1 MKKYEKRMNRLA
13 ELKEEKRQAE
23 YNSDATSDNPTY
35 ESRMERLKELKQ
47 QKIERAQ
54 SNRESAIAL
63 GTANFSKNTINS
75 KRSKAM
81 DYALEKARNTVN
93 TTTKAMSR
101 NGSALQ
107 GALDIAKR
115 ERENKKKLEGYE
127 PVYGSFD
134 SPTTTRNIG
143 KDTKLA
149 GYRNRT
155 TGETMTVEDYENTKA
170 ASNTTGK
177 QGAAVSSFKGAKKR
191 AIEEALQQQADTS
204 WMPEKEPETAKEYAD
219 YIDKYYQSLSDPEL
233 ASLSDEELSAK
244 ITSAKDEKEGNKDK
258 LKNYEPV
265 YGSFDS
271 PVLARNI
278 TKDTKLAGYKN
289 RLTGETMSAEEHD
302 ALEGNT
308 AIDKYENEQSVRKNQ
323 KAIKKWSEDYAKLT
337 PEQEQA
343 VMQMYITDHDEEEA
357 TEQEQAIRD
366 TIGSRDPFELEKAY
380 NSAKEN
386 LESQGINADDMEEY
400 YSWIHN
406 RQIDTKKRRELEEET
421 KQEGLKGF
429 LINAKE
435 SATSVGDSLLSGADF
450 VDQLG
455 HSAKNY
461 FGGDE
466 AYTPY
471 DPYSARFTQ
480 SRNRRREAVSN
491 DIDSTIGK
499 FVYDVGMSM
508 ADSAAAMAT
517 GSEPVSLGIMAAS
530 AGSQAY
536 VDASERGVDTNKA
549 AAIGI
554 ANAAA
559 EAGFEKLSLDHL
571 YGMAEN
577 PTKTTFKKKILD
589 WAAQSGIEGSEE
601 VFTDFA
607 DEAADRMING
617 GLSEYS
623 TNVKEYMKNGMS
635 EDEAKTAANEQ
646 FWNQVGQDFVAG
658 AISGAVFGGVV
669 NTVNSV
675 QYHKMG
681 KTINQDNTMRDTIL
695 ETAEQMPEN
704 STAKQIADTVKTDNI
719 TDSQMSQIIE
729 SMAKSEDVNL
739 DKVITEGFVRKGAE
753 QEQAQQQAQKLMND
767 AADITTTKEENT
779 IENTTNNVA
788 DRMVNA
794 EGITAENQKVAPVQQ
809 YSRNQTGV
817 TEAVNKNTGKQNIVV
832 EIAESTPEKTMVKL
846 SDGSIVDYKTVEIN
860 NPTMRNLYNFAA
872 TFDDTKAANAVIENY
887 NGESMPTYL
896 ESAAVFYNAG
906 KLGKTSY
913 ESIMNNPVNARIV
926 SEMSPSTLLEMYY
939 LGENSRNP
947 VVQNSDMQQAVKMGS
962 GSVIDN
968 RLDKSDNRMKS
979 VAELVAKKTGL
990 DIELNDELSHGE
1002 NGNFQ
1007 KALSRIALAKKT
1019 GKGTDTNEYTTLVH
1033 ELGEFSEAY
1042 NHEGM
1047 QKVVDTVL
1055 DYVTTK
1061 EGAAYLT
1068 NTIEQYHKAY
1078 KTVEKGKT
1086 YEDSA
1091 NEYVFDYVAGLF
1103 TDKDGVEA
1111 FSKYMSENM
1120 TESEHK
1126 SILKTIADFFK
1137 GVYDKI
1143 TSYLNE
1149 HVLSS
1154 TAKKALRADAE
1165 EAQRIRD
1172 MFLGELTKAQENYK
1186 RENVTAEEGEHY
1198 TIKVIPAEKYMELGG
1213 PETLDIDSEKTFSLD
1228 VNMEEGK
1235 DLIAVH
1241 NLKEDNLNKALEL
1254 GGFPMPSIAI
1264 TKKQIGHSGYGDI
1277 SVLFKKETVDP
1288 KNKDN
1293 RVFGADAYTARFP
1306 RVDYKVNEEE
1316 LSKLAERIGTSANY
1330 IDANAFNGNDLKTA
1344 AMKLSEMIEVKER
1357 FIRENNLKVE
1367 PVLRMPTAEPS
1378 FMGRG
1383 AVKEY
1388 LNNENITVD
1397 KLVYDKKVREG
1408 LLDTIR
1414 EKTSLKALGEKWATK
1429 INDNLS
1435 DMESDK
1441 EIYNILKE
1449 QYQTY
1454 IDIAQGKAKPI
1465 EDRYSYTDGVNN
1477 TIRDNQDAFELYT
1490 LELAEPVIGKAGI
1503 YNGKEYYTASGN
1515 LRSFEALHDDYNI
1528 ENIVKAMKSAGVKNE
1543 EGSLIPGIGEVRA
1556 AVSKDFKSIED
1567 IKKQEGR
1574 LLDLTPEQVDEIYSE
1589 SRELYQKIVSEIVD
1603 NNKTI
1608 SDNSFFDRDIAGR
1621 NIIEAVKGGLKPEKI
1636 QKSMQKYYKNISSNI
1651 ANDIVRLGT
1660 ILKDIPVKYFEGKPQ
1675 RAVGFD
1681 EVAAVVIPDSISEKT
1696 KDKLK
1701 QAGIK
1706 AYEYKT
1712 DNEASRKEVVNRA
1725 AVEQDTV
1732 FSIDVD
1738 AILKNSKEVY
1748 ISKREYAI
1756 LASEVEKNNYSK
1768 DFISRKINPAFSDKY
1783 FYLYKVT
1790 DKNANKF
1797 KVLAQYD
1804 VELYH
1809 DDIEEVMKSGRFKKN
1824 YRTNE
1829 GFDKGIGFLWG
1840 RYKYNSGSSQR
1851 IENGRRSGRTDSV
1864 RIRDTERSISEQY
1877 IGSRRADNGKSI
1889 TDNPEKRYSI
1899 DSEGRKL
1906 SEEQKKYFENSTV
1919 RDDNGNLLP
1928 MYHGTPNGDFTVFKN
1943 DIQFFTPNRW
1953 YADFYQEPSA
1963 SSRKAGKTVTNKK
1976 TYEVYLNITKPFDI
1990 RNPETKEIFIN
2001 DYVKGGYALGINPYE
2016 EYKDT
2021 TNSGLPSWEEADNI
2035 YEFLEDN
2042 DLLDEYDGIIVD
2054 EGGFPGEDGKI
2065 VQRGIS
2071 YVTFNQNQIKN
2082 VDNKKPTADPDIRH
2096 SVDIDEDLM
2105 AILEEEY
2112 SDTEKE
2118 MGSIIED
2125 GFKALENVS
2134 IDDKT
2139 MRKIASEVKQE
2150 YKSTYNAKEL
2160 ADNLTKVFAYLKDT
2174 KNVSYEDM
2182 VRIVQEIAM
2191 PVIEESTDVDSVEA
2205 DVYNSFRK
2213 TLKGQKI
2220 RLNEAQKKEVAHYY
2234 DSYDK
2239 FRKMNFGNITFSE
2252 DGMYLDSLWDEL
2264 CQSSNYILDMDTAV
2278 NDQPIALI
2286 DAMNEMKPAKHNIFG
2301 MNKQQAAYDLAL
2313 DIYRRFFVEQ
2323 STDTA
2328 NKKVLAETQKL
2339 IVKQQEYRKNLNAE
2353 YRERF
2358 EKLKEQE
2365 KTRRDSLK
2373 QKYERALDEQR
2384 RELSS
2389 AMAYRDAKAETEIRK
2404 KIKSYEAKLAKVKQQ
2419 SNDKYM
2425 KLKAAQS
2432 ENRTAKR
2439 NIEERRRYRERIR
2452 KNAQGIVTAFNQ
2464 NTDKNHVPDALKKMV
2479 VDFIDAIDFT
2489 TDRTNPNSVDSLK
2502 WYNALSQMQLK
2513 LSSEREAIA
2522 GDYEDI
2528 YNALMDGNSGD
2539 RKTSSLLDD
2548 ISDFLN
2554 NNEGVRISDMDM
2566 NGLRYLDR
2574 LVSGLKRAITSVN
2587 QLYVNE
2593 RTQNVEELGDNTI
2606 EELKSKKDKKV
2617 WNNDTLRGKAINK
2630 AENMLDANMLDPRSY
2645 FYRLGDSA
2653 LSIYNG
2659 LRKGLNNRI
2668 IKIAEAQDYMQSQ
2681 FGKIAEECG
2690 LTEKQLKSE
2699 MKKWTGRDAE
2709 VHEFDFGNKKLRM
2722 TTAQMMGLYELK
2734 NRDQAKEHIK
2744 YGGVITTT
2752 KAGTKVYRNSEGIR
2766 LTEYEVGKIC
2776 EELTPEQKKVADSM
2790 QQFMQ
2795 NRCSAWGNATT
2806 MQMYGYRRFGGQH
2819 YYPIKTSG
2827 NTVDTKD
2834 QTSYWGVKNQ
2844 GFTKKTMKNARNAI
2858 VVDDIF
2864 DVFTKHVTDMAS
2876 YGSYTAALSDAM
2888 KWFNYRQ
2895 KAGLDDHMTEDEVLD
2910 ILESKTS
2917 VKAQIERAYGKEYQE
2932 YFKKLV
2938 QDINAEGTG
2947 DVQVKFIDGLVG
2959 NMKAAS
2965 VAANIRVAIQQPTA
2979 YFRAMAVMDT
2989 KYLMKAFTKLPK
3001 VREVQEKVPI
3011 AKWKS
3016 WGYFETSIGQ
3026 SMKEVITAQHTVKEG
3041 LQDISMKV
3049 AQKLDDTT
3057 WGVLWNAVKLETKAL
3072 HPDVDIS
3079 SDEFTELCVD
3089 RYDELID
3096 QTQVVDSVL
3105 HRSQI
3110 MRSNNGLHKM
3120 ATSFMAEP
3128 TKSYNMLANAIR
3140 DWYEM
3145 PGKWNAGSKRFF
3157 KQTLKAYIITNVVNA
3172 AAQSFVDA
3180 LRDKKDD
3187 DTTYWER
3194 WLADYKDNVI
3204 DNLNPVQLIPYIKDV
3219 LSVVQG
3225 YDINRLDMQGLSKLY
3240 AGAVSIQKY
3249 ATDADYREKHTWLE
3263 AAEPFVNG
3271 VSLITGIPIYNVERD
3286 FKALYNNITG
3296 KYLGGIKRT
3305 DSRQYERMLN
3315 AYLSGDKELYKEV
3328 EGELK
3333 EKGLEKKEI
3342 TSKVKKEIKDGYLAG
3357 DISEKEAKKFLKEK
3371 AGQSDEEIWCTLE
3384 EWNYGET
3391 YQRLYDAIDNSI
3403 NKGAAR
3409 DAIFDYISEAK
3420 SKGGKENKDISGVVT
3435 REYKKKYLKAK
3446 EKGKY
3451 ADMKNLLISIYMHL
3465 GYTNAEANKKI
3476 EEWSKKKTK

>member
-177 QGAAVSSFKGAKKR
+177 QGASVSSFKGAKKR

-278 TKDTKLAGYKN
+278 TKDTKLAGYRN

-308 AIDKYENEQSVRKNQ
+308 AIDKYENEQSIRKNQ

-480 SRNRRREAVSN
+480 LRNRKREAVSN

-658 AISGAVFGGVV
+658 AISGAVFGGVA

-695 ETAEQMPEN
+695 KTAEQMPEN
-704 STAKQIADTVKTDNI
+704 STAKQIVDTVKTDNI

-767 AADITTTKEENT
+767 AADTTTTKEENT

-1198 TIKVIPAEKYMELGG
+1198 TIKVIPAEKYMELGE

-1344 AMKLSEMIEVKER
+1344 AMKLSEMMEVKER

-1454 IDIAQGKAKPI
+1454 LDIAQGKAKPI

-1477 TIRDNQDAFELYT
+1477 TIKDNQDAFELYT

-1621 NIIEAVKGGLKPEKI
+1621 NIVEAVKGGLKPEKI

-1675 RAVGFD
+1675 RAVGFN

-1899 DSEGRKL
+1899 D
-1906 SEEQKKYFENSTV
+1906 
-1919 RDDNGNLLP
+1919 
-1928 MYHGTPNGDFTVFKN
+1928 
-1943 DIQFFTPNRW
+1943 
-1953 YADFYQEPSA
+1953 
-1963 SSRKAGKTVTNKK
+1963 
-1976 TYEVYLNITKPFDI
+1976 
-1990 RNPETKEIFIN
+1990 
-2001 DYVKGGYALGINPYE
+2001 
-2016 EYKDT
+2016 
-2021 TNSGLPSWEEADNI
+2021 
-2035 YEFLEDN
+2035 
-2042 DLLDEYDGIIVD
+2042 
-2054 EGGFPGEDGKI
+2054 
-2065 VQRGIS
+2065 
-2071 YVTFNQNQIKN
+2071 
-2082 VDNKKPTADPDIRH
+2082 
-2096 SVDIDEDLM
+2096 IDEDLM
-2105 AILEEEY
+2105 AILDEEY

-2125 GFKALENVS
+2125 GFKSLKNVT
-2134 IDDKT
+2134 IDEKT

-2464 NTDKNHVPDALKKMV
+2464 NTDKNHVPDALKKTV
-2479 VDFIDAIDFT
+2479 ADFIDAIDFT

-2513 LSSEREAIA
+2513 LSNEREAIA

-2587 QLYVNE
+2587 KLYVNE
-2593 RTQNVEELGDNTI
+2593 RAQNVEELGDNTI

>member
-278 TKDTKLAGYKN
+278 TKDTKLAGYRN

-302 ALEGNT
+302 ALEGNS

-323 KAIKKWSEDYAKLT
+323 KAIKKWSEDYANLT

-480 SRNRRREAVSN
+480 SRNRKREAVSN

-1712 DNEASRKEVVNRA
+1712 DNKASRKEVVNRA

-1899 DSEGRKL
+1899 D
-1906 SEEQKKYFENSTV
+1906 
-1919 RDDNGNLLP
+1919 
-1928 MYHGTPNGDFTVFKN
+1928 
-1943 DIQFFTPNRW
+1943 
-1953 YADFYQEPSA
+1953 
-1963 SSRKAGKTVTNKK
+1963 
-1976 TYEVYLNITKPFDI
+1976 
-1990 RNPETKEIFIN
+1990 
-2001 DYVKGGYALGINPYE
+2001 
-2016 EYKDT
+2016 
-2021 TNSGLPSWEEADNI
+2021 
-2035 YEFLEDN
+2035 
-2042 DLLDEYDGIIVD
+2042 
-2054 EGGFPGEDGKI
+2054 
-2065 VQRGIS
+2065 
-2071 YVTFNQNQIKN
+2071 
-2082 VDNKKPTADPDIRH
+2082 
-2096 SVDIDEDLM
+2096 IDEDLM
-2105 AILEEEY
+2105 AILDEEY

-2125 GFKALENVS
+2125 GFKSLKNVT
-2134 IDDKT
+2134 IDEKT

-2205 DVYNSFRK
+2205 GVYNSFRK
-2213 TLKGQKI
+2213 TLRGQKI

-2286 DAMNEMKPAKHNIFG
+2286 DAMNEMKPTKHNIFG

-2323 STDTA
+2323 STDAA

-2339 IVKQQEYRKNLNAE
+2339 IAKQQEYRKNLNAA

-2373 QKYERALDEQR
+2373 QKYERELDEQR

-2464 NTDKNHVPDALKKMV
+2464 NTDKNHVPDALKKTV

-2489 TDRTNPNSVDSLK
+2489 TDRTNPNSVNSLK

-3072 HPDVDIS
+3072 HPNVDIS

>member
-1 MKKYEKRMNRLA
+1 MADRLSLEELKKKRQEGTHENTERKLNTRSAAITRESGGERKSLEELRQARMNRNA
-13 ELKEEKRQAE
+13 SPDVSVFHNSMSRYQQEKPA
-23 YNSDATSDNPTY
+23 
-35 ESRMERLKELKQ
+35 
-47 QKIERAQ
+47 
-54 SNRESAIAL
+54 
-63 GTANFSKNTINS
+63 GF
-75 KRSKAM
+75 
-81 DYALEKARNTVN
+81 DYALEKVRNTAN
-93 TTTKAMSR
+93 TTARAMSK
-101 NGSALQ
+101 NGRALQ

-115 ERENKKKLEGYE
+115 NRETKKKLDSFK
-127 PVYGSFD
+127 PVYD
-134 SPTTTRNIG
+134 SSNEDKTMTGRSREKLTPTE
-143 KDTKLA
+143 
-149 GYRNRT
+149 YRNES
-155 TGETMTVEDYENTKA
+155 TGETMTVEDYNNAKSTLN
-170 ASNTTGK
+170 SNQKGK
-177 QGAAVSSFKGAKKR
+177 HGNAVSSFKGARKR
-191 AIEEALQQQADTS
+191 AIEEALKQQENTA

-219 YIDKYYQSLSDPEL
+219 YIDKYYQSLSDPEF

-278 TKDTKLAGYKN
+278 TKDTKLAGYRN

-337 PEQEQA
+337 TEQEQA

-480 SRNRRREAVSN
+480 SRNRKREAVSN

-658 AISGAVFGGVV
+658 AISGAVFGGVA

-704 STAKQIADTVKTDNI
+704 STAKQIAATVKADNI

-753 QEQAQQQAQKLMND
+753 QEQAQQQAQELMNNTAD
-767 AADITTTKEENT
+767 TSAAREDNA
-779 IENTTNNVA
+779 IENTTGNMTGRVK
-788 DRMVNA
+788 NA
-794 EGITAENQKVAPVQQ
+794 EGIVIENEKVAPVQP

-817 TEAVNKNTGKQNIVV
+817 TAAVNRNTGKQDIVV

-846 SDGSIVDYKTVEIN
+846 SDGRVVDYKTVEIG

-896 ESAAVFYNAG
+896 ESTAVFYNAG

-939 LGENSRNP
+939 LGENSRSP
-947 VVQNSDMQQAVKMGS
+947 LSQNSNVQQAVKMGT

-979 VAELVAKKTGL
+979 VVEMVAKKTGL
-990 DIELNDELSHGE
+990 DIELNDELEHGE

-1007 KALSRIALAKKT
+1007 KALSRIALAKTT
-1019 GKGTDTNEYTTLVH
+1019 GKGNTTNEYTTLVH

-1055 DYVTTK
+1055 NYVTTK
-1061 EGAAYLT
+1061 EGAAYIT
-1068 NTIEQYHKAY
+1068 NAIEQYHKAY

-1103 TDKDGVEA
+1103 ADQKGVEA

-1120 TESEHK
+1120 TESQHK

-1143 TSYLNE
+1143 TSYLND

-1186 RENVTAEEGEHY
+1186 RENVTAEKGETETIDISSKKTVSKDDKKNPFKTYSLNIEERLSGDELLNALDMIEEIKRAGGEVDEYGNVRLYHATSEKAAKKIREEKIMVAKEDGIFFSTKKDGQIVGYGKEILEFTIPVEKLVLDDDFGDELHFRLPLEKSWEYDVSDSLVIDGIQRMKTTESGIRYSITIGPDGIERYALSNETKKLTFKERKKRMLNIMREQYAGRAAKFVKNGHVYYALYDESGIRKGIYGDKKSSRKGLRAKISIGAEGEYIELAENSIY
-1198 TIKVIPAEKYMELGG
+1198 TGSKTELGKTNRFHRNAKTWDYYIKTIEFEG
-1213 PETLDIDSEKTFSLD
+1213 DYFDVLINVKDTGNEHYVYDVTLKEAVSRSNSRGFYNDNETASKSSISQNQKNATTFSLD
-1228 VNMEEGK
+1228 V
-1235 DLIAVH
+1235 
-1241 NLKEDNLNKALEL
+1241 
-1254 GGFPMPSIAI
+1254 
-1264 TKKQIGHSGYGDI
+1264 
-1277 SVLFKKETVDP
+1277 
-1288 KNKDN
+1288 
-1293 RVFGADAYTARFP
+1293 
-1306 RVDYKVNEEE
+1306 
-1316 LSKLAERIGTSANY
+1316 
-1330 IDANAFNGNDLKTA
+1330 
-1344 AMKLSEMIEVKER
+1344 
-1357 FIRENNLKVE
+1357 
-1367 PVLRMPTAEPS
+1367 
-1378 FMGRG
+1378 
-1383 AVKEY
+1383 
-1388 LNNENITVD
+1388 
-1397 KLVYDKKVREG
+1397 
-1408 LLDTIR
+1408 
-1414 EKTSLKALGEKWATK
+1414 
-1429 INDNLS
+1429 
-1435 DMESDK
+1435 
-1441 EIYNILKE
+1441 
-1449 QYQTY
+1449 
-1454 IDIAQGKAKPI
+1454 
-1465 EDRYSYTDGVNN
+1465 
-1477 TIRDNQDAFELYT
+1477 
-1490 LELAEPVIGKAGI
+1490 
-1503 YNGKEYYTASGN
+1503 
-1515 LRSFEALHDDYNI
+1515 
-1528 ENIVKAMKSAGVKNE
+1528 
-1543 EGSLIPGIGEVRA
+1543 
-1556 AVSKDFKSIED
+1556 
-1567 IKKQEGR
+1567 
-1574 LLDLTPEQVDEIYSE
+1574 
-1589 SRELYQKIVSEIVD
+1589 
-1603 NNKTI
+1603 
-1608 SDNSFFDRDIAGR
+1608 
-1621 NIIEAVKGGLKPEKI
+1621 
-1636 QKSMQKYYKNISSNI
+1636 
-1651 ANDIVRLGT
+1651 
-1660 ILKDIPVKYFEGKPQ
+1660 
-1675 RAVGFD
+1675 
-1681 EVAAVVIPDSISEKT
+1681 
-1696 KDKLK
+1696 
-1701 QAGIK
+1701 
-1706 AYEYKT
+1706 
-1712 DNEASRKEVVNRA
+1712 
-1725 AVEQDTV
+1725 
-1732 FSIDVD
+1732 
-1738 AILKNSKEVY
+1738 
-1748 ISKREYAI
+1748 
-1756 LASEVEKNNYSK
+1756 
-1768 DFISRKINPAFSDKY
+1768 
-1783 FYLYKVT
+1783 
-1790 DKNANKF
+1790 
-1797 KVLAQYD
+1797 
-1804 VELYH
+1804 
-1809 DDIEEVMKSGRFKKN
+1809 
-1824 YRTNE
+1824 
-1829 GFDKGIGFLWG
+1829 
-1840 RYKYNSGSSQR
+1840 
-1851 IENGRRSGRTDSV
+1851 
-1864 RIRDTERSISEQY
+1864 
-1877 IGSRRADNGKSI
+1877 
-1889 TDNPEKRYSI
+1889 

-1906 SEEQKKYFENSTV
+1906 SEEQKEYFKDSKVVDSEGRLKEV
-1919 RDDNGNLLP
+1919 
-1928 MYHGTPNGDFTVFKN
+1928 YHGTGSDFTVFSHDYIGQLGSAEGRGFYFTDNLDKAKGYQKN
-1943 DIQFFTPNRW
+1943 GTGVM
-1953 YADFYQEPSA
+1953 
-1963 SSRKAGKTVTNKK
+1963 KG
-1976 TYEVYLNITKPFDI
+1976 YLNIEKPLSLSEVTLKPKDLRKI
-1990 RNPETKEIFIN
+1990 LKEIDPTGDEILSNYEYTGEGYPSQSWYNRAMN
-2001 DYVKGGYALGINPYE
+2001 DAVESLIQNKNDAEILAEIVNTGSDNETVLKTTRNLLG
-2016 EYKDT
+2016 
-2021 TNSGLPSWEEADNI
+2021 
-2035 YEFLEDN
+2035 
-2042 DLLDEYDGIIVD
+2042 YDGFI
-2054 EGGFPGEDGKI
+2054 EKNKYEDGE
-2065 VQRGIS
+2065 V
-2071 YVTFNQNQIKN
+2071 YVAFESNQFKN

-2125 GFKALENVS
+2125 GFKALKNVS

-2182 VRIVQEIAM
+2182 VRIVQEIAA
-2191 PVIEESTDVDSVEA
+2191 PVIEESTDVDSVEV
-2205 DVYNSFRK
+2205 DVYNSFRN
-2213 TLKGQKI
+2213 TLKAQKI

-2234 DSYDK
+2234 DSYEK

-2252 DGMYLDSLWDEL
+2252 DGVYLDSLWDEL
-2264 CQSSNYILDMDTAV
+2264 CQSSNYILDMDIAV

-2323 STDTA
+2323 STDAA

-2339 IVKQQEYRKNLNAE
+2339 IAKQQEYRKNLNAE

-2373 QKYERALDEQR
+2373 QKYERALDEQK

-2439 NIEERRRYRERIR
+2439 NIEERRRYRERIK
-2452 KNAQGIVTAFNQ
+2452 KNAQGIVAAFNQ
-2464 NTDKNHVPDALKKMV
+2464 NTDKNHVPDALKKTV
-2479 VDFIDAIDFT
+2479 ADFIDAIDFA
-2489 TDRTNPNSVDSLK
+2489 TDRTNPNSVNSLK

-2513 LSSEREAIA
+2513 LSDEREAISR
-2522 GDYEDI
+2522 DYEDL
-2528 YNALMDGNSGD
+2528 YNALMDGSSGD
-2539 RKTSSLLDD
+2539 KKTSSLLDD
-2548 ISDFLN
+2548 IADFLN

-2574 LVSGLKRAITSVN
+2574 LVSGLKRAINSVN

-2593 RTQNVEELGDNTI
+2593 RTQKLEDLGDSTI
-2606 EELKSKKDKKV
+2606 EELQKKKDKTL
-2617 WNNDTLRGKAINK
+2617 WNEDTLRGKVISK
-2630 AENMLDANMLDPRSY
+2630 AENMLNANMLDPRSY

-2681 FGKIAEECG
+2681 LSKIAEENG
-2690 LTEKQLKSE
+2690 YTEKQLKRE
-2699 MKKWTGRDAE
+2699 MKKWTGKDAE
-2709 VHEFDFGNKKLRM
+2709 VHEFKIRGEKLRM

-2744 YGGVITTT
+2744 YGGVITNT
-2752 KAGTKVYRNSEGIR
+2752 KQGIKVYRSAEGIR
-2766 LTEYEVGKIC
+2766 LTEYEVGRIC
-2776 EELTPEQKKVADSM
+2776 NELTPEQKKIADAM

-2834 QTSYWGVKNQ
+2834 KTSYWGVKNQ

-2895 KAGLDDHMTEDEVLD
+2895 KAGLDDHMTEDEVLN

-2932 YFKKLV
+2932 YFEKLI

-3049 AQKLDDTT
+3049 AQKLDDIT

-3240 AGAVSIQKY
+3240 AGVVSIQKY

-3263 AAEPFVNG
+3263 TAEPFMNG

-3286 FKALYNNITG
+3286 FKAIYNTTTG

-3328 EGELK
+3328 EDELK
-3333 EKGLEKKEI
+3333 DKGLKKKKIISGVKRKAKERYLNEEI
-3342 TSKVKKEIKDGYLAG
+3342 T
-3357 DISEKEAKKFLKEK
+3357 EKEAKEFLNKK
-3371 AGQSDEEIWCTLE
+3371 ASQSDEEVWTTLK
-3384 EWNYGET
+3384 EWNSGGT
-3391 YQRLYDAIDNSI
+3391 YKELYKAIDNSMK
-3403 NKGAAR
+3403 KGADR
-3409 DAIFDYISEAK
+3409 EKIFNFIREAK
-3420 SKGGKENKDISGVVT
+3420 DKGGKKDSDIATAVTNK
-3435 REYKKKYLKAK
+3435 YKKKYLEAK
-3446 EKGKY
+3446 KKGKY
-3451 ADMKNLLISIYMHL
+3451 ADMKNLLISVYMHL
-3465 GYTNAEANKKI
+3465 GYTQAEANKKI
-3476 EEWSKKKTK
+3476 DDWSKIETE

>member
-635 EDEAKTAANEQ
+635 EDEAKAAANEQ
-646 FWNQVGQDFVAG
+646 FWNQVGKDFVAG
-658 AISGAVFGGVV
+658 AISGAVFGGVA

-704 STAKQIADTVKTDNI
+704 STAKQIADTVKADNI
-719 TDSQMSQIIE
+719 TDLQMSQIIE
-729 SMAKSEDVNL
+729 YMANSEDVNL

-767 AADITTTKEENT
+767 AADTTTTKEENT

-962 GSVIDN
+962 GSVMDN

-979 VAELVAKKTGL
+979 VVEMVAKKTGL

-1007 KALSRIALAKKT
+1007 KALSRIALAKTT
-1019 GKGTDTNEYTTLVH
+1019 GKGNTTNEYTTLVH

-1344 AMKLSEMIEVKER
+1344 AMKLSEMMEVKER

-1454 IDIAQGKAKPI
+1454 LDIAQGKAKPI

-1477 TIRDNQDAFELYT
+1477 TIKDNQDAFELYT

-1621 NIIEAVKGGLKPEKI
+1621 NIVEAVKGGLKPEKI

-1675 RAVGFD
+1675 RAVGFN

-1899 DSEGRKL
+1899 D
-1906 SEEQKKYFENSTV
+1906 
-1919 RDDNGNLLP
+1919 
-1928 MYHGTPNGDFTVFKN
+1928 
-1943 DIQFFTPNRW
+1943 
-1953 YADFYQEPSA
+1953 
-1963 SSRKAGKTVTNKK
+1963 
-1976 TYEVYLNITKPFDI
+1976 
-1990 RNPETKEIFIN
+1990 
-2001 DYVKGGYALGINPYE
+2001 
-2016 EYKDT
+2016 
-2021 TNSGLPSWEEADNI
+2021 
-2035 YEFLEDN
+2035 
-2042 DLLDEYDGIIVD
+2042 
-2054 EGGFPGEDGKI
+2054 
-2065 VQRGIS
+2065 
-2071 YVTFNQNQIKN
+2071 
-2082 VDNKKPTADPDIRH
+2082 
-2096 SVDIDEDLM
+2096 IDEDLM
-2105 AILEEEY
+2105 VILDEEY

-2278 NDQPIALI
+2278 NAQPIALI

-2323 STDTA
+2323 AQDQT
-2328 NKKVLAETQKL
+2328 NRQVLKKTQEL
-2339 IVKQQEYRKNLNAE
+2339 IKKQQDYRKNINAE

-2358 EKLKEQE
+2358 EKLKAQEQT
-2365 KTRRDSLK
+2365 KRDNLK

-2389 AMAYRDAKAETEIRK
+2389 AMAYRDAKAETDIRK

-3120 ATSFMAEP
+3120 ATSFMTEP

>member
-278 TKDTKLAGYKN
+278 TKDTKLAGYRN

-323 KAIKKWSEDYAKLT
+323 KAIKKWSEDYARLT

-357 TEQEQAIRD
+357 TEQERAIRD

-386 LESQGINADDMEEY
+386 LESQGVNADDMEEY

-406 RQIDTKKRRELEEET
+406 RQIDTKKRKELEEET

-480 SRNRRREAVSN
+480 SRNRKREAVSN

-658 AISGAVFGGVV
+658 AISGAVFGGVA

-695 ETAEQMPEN
+695 KTAEQMPEN
-704 STAKQIADTVKTDNI
+704 STAKQIVDTVKTDNI

-767 AADITTTKEENT
+767 AADTTTTKEENT

-913 ESIMNNPVNARIV
+913 ESIMNNPINARIV

-962 GSVIDN
+962 GSVMDN

-979 VAELVAKKTGL
+979 VVEMVAKKTGL
-990 DIELNDELSHGE
+990 DIELNDELEHGE

-1007 KALSRIALAKKT
+1007 KALSRIALAETT
-1019 GKGTDTNEYTTLVH
+1019 GKGITTNEYTTLVH

-1103 TDKDGVEA
+1103 ADQKGVEA
-1111 FSKYMSENM
+1111 FSKYLSENT
-1120 TESEHK
+1120 TESQHK

-1143 TSYLNE
+1143 TSYLND

-1186 RENVTAEEGEHY
+1186 WENVTAEEGEHY
-1198 TIKVIPAEKYMELGG
+1198 TIKVIQAEKYMELGE

-1288 KNKDN
+1288 KNKEN

-1344 AMKLSEMIEVKER
+1344 AMKLSEMMEVKER

-1454 IDIAQGKAKPI
+1454 LDIAQGKAKPI

-1477 TIRDNQDAFELYT
+1477 TIKDNQDAFELYT

-1621 NIIEAVKGGLKPEKI
+1621 NIVEAVKGGLKPEKI

-1675 RAVGFD
+1675 RAVGFN

-1899 DSEGRKL
+1899 D
-1906 SEEQKKYFENSTV
+1906 
-1919 RDDNGNLLP
+1919 
-1928 MYHGTPNGDFTVFKN
+1928 
-1943 DIQFFTPNRW
+1943 
-1953 YADFYQEPSA
+1953 
-1963 SSRKAGKTVTNKK
+1963 
-1976 TYEVYLNITKPFDI
+1976 
-1990 RNPETKEIFIN
+1990 
-2001 DYVKGGYALGINPYE
+2001 
-2016 EYKDT
+2016 
-2021 TNSGLPSWEEADNI
+2021 
-2035 YEFLEDN
+2035 
-2042 DLLDEYDGIIVD
+2042 
-2054 EGGFPGEDGKI
+2054 
-2065 VQRGIS
+2065 
-2071 YVTFNQNQIKN
+2071 
-2082 VDNKKPTADPDIRH
+2082 
-2096 SVDIDEDLM
+2096 IDEDLM
-2105 AILEEEY
+2105 AILDEEY

-2125 GFKALENVS
+2125 GFKSLKNVT
-2134 IDDKT
+2134 IDEKT

-2150 YKSTYNAKEL
+2150 YKSTYNAKKL

-2239 FRKMNFGNITFSE
+2239 FRKMNFGNVTFSE

-2373 QKYERALDEQR
+2373 QKYERELDEQR

-2464 NTDKNHVPDALKKMV
+2464 NTDKNHVPDALKKTV
-2479 VDFIDAIDFT
+2479 ADFIDAIDFT

-3342 TSKVKKEIKDGYLAG
+3342 TSKVKKEIKDGYLAS

>member
-1 MKKYEKRMNRLA
+1 MADRLSLEELKKKRQEGTHENTERKLNTRSAAITRESGGERKSLEELRQARMNRNA
-13 ELKEEKRQAE
+13 SPDVSVFHNSMSRYQQEKPA
-23 YNSDATSDNPTY
+23 
-35 ESRMERLKELKQ
+35 
-47 QKIERAQ
+47 
-54 SNRESAIAL
+54 
-63 GTANFSKNTINS
+63 GF
-75 KRSKAM
+75 
-81 DYALEKARNTVN
+81 DYALEKVRNTAN
-93 TTTKAMSR
+93 TTARAMSK
-101 NGSALQ
+101 NGRALQ

-115 ERENKKKLEGYE
+115 NRETKKKLDSFK
-127 PVYGSFD
+127 PVYD
-134 SPTTTRNIG
+134 SSNEDKTMTGRSRAKLTPTE
-143 KDTKLA
+143 
-149 GYRNRT
+149 YRNES
-155 TGETMTVEDYENTKA
+155 TGETMTVEDYNNAKSTLN
-170 ASNTTGK
+170 SNQKGK
-177 QGAAVSSFKGAKKR
+177 HGNAVSSFKGARKR
-191 AIEEALQQQADTS
+191 AIEEALKQQENTA

-278 TKDTKLAGYKN
+278 TKDTKLAGYRN
-289 RLTGETMSAEEHD
+289 RLTGETMSVEEHD
-302 ALEGNT
+302 ALEDYAT
-308 AIDKYENEQSVRKNQ
+308 IDDKYENEQSLRKSQ
-323 KAIKKWSEDYAKLT
+323 KVIKRWAEDYAKLT

-366 TIGSRDPFELEKAY
+366 TIGNRDPFELEKAY

-406 RQIDTKKRRELEEET
+406 RQIDTKKRKELEEKT

-429 LINAKE
+429 LINVKE
-435 SATSVGDSLLSGADF
+435 SAISVGDSLLTVADLA
-450 VDQLG
+450 DQLG

-491 DIDSTIGK
+491 DINSTIGK
-499 FVYDVGMSM
+499 FTYDVGMSM

-635 EDEAKTAANEQ
+635 EDEAKAAANEQ

-658 AISGAVFGGVV
+658 AISGAVFGGVA

-695 ETAEQMPEN
+695 ETAEKMPEN

-753 QEQAQQQAQKLMND
+753 QEQAQQQAQELMNNTAD
-767 AADITTTKEENT
+767 TSAAREDNA
-779 IENTTNNVA
+779 IENTTGNMTGRVK
-788 DRMVNA
+788 NA
-794 EGITAENQKVAPVQQ
+794 EGIVIENEKVAPVQP

-817 TEAVNKNTGKQNIVV
+817 TAAVNRNTGKQDIVV

-846 SDGSIVDYKTVEIN
+846 SDGRVVDYKTVEIG

-896 ESAAVFYNAG
+896 ESTAVFYNAG

-939 LGENSRNP
+939 LGENSRSP
-947 VVQNSDMQQAVKMGS
+947 LSQNSNVQQAVKMGT

-979 VAELVAKKTGL
+979 VVEMVAKKTGL
-990 DIELNDELSHGE
+990 DIELNDELEHGE

-1007 KALSRIALAKKT
+1007 KALSRIALAKTT
-1019 GKGTDTNEYTTLVH
+1019 GKGNTTNEYTTLVH

-1055 DYVTTK
+1055 NYVTTK

-1068 NTIEQYHKAY
+1068 NAIEQYHKAY

-1103 TDKDGVEA
+1103 ADQKGVEA

-1120 TESEHK
+1120 TESQHK

-1143 TSYLNE
+1143 TSYLND

-1186 RENVTAEEGEHY
+1186 RENVTAEKGETETIDISSKKTVSKDDKKNPFKTYSLNIEERLSGDELLNALDMIEEIKRAGGEVDEYGNVRLYHATSEKAAKKIREEKIMVAKEDGIFFSTKKDGQIVGYGKEILEFTIPVEKLVLDDDFGDELHFRLPLEKSWEYDVSDSLVIDGIQRMKTTESGIRYSITIGPDGIERYALSNETKKLTFKERKKRMLNIMREQYAGRAAKFVKNGHVYYALYDESGIRKGIYGDKKSSRKGLRAKISIGAEGEYIELAENSIY
-1198 TIKVIPAEKYMELGG
+1198 TGSKTELGKTNRFHRNAKTWDYYIKTIEFEG
-1213 PETLDIDSEKTFSLD
+1213 DYFDVLINVKDTGNEHYVYDVTLKEAVSRSNSRGFYNDNETASKNSISQNQKNATTFSLD
-1228 VNMEEGK
+1228 V
-1235 DLIAVH
+1235 
-1241 NLKEDNLNKALEL
+1241 
-1254 GGFPMPSIAI
+1254 
-1264 TKKQIGHSGYGDI
+1264 
-1277 SVLFKKETVDP
+1277 
-1288 KNKDN
+1288 
-1293 RVFGADAYTARFP
+1293 
-1306 RVDYKVNEEE
+1306 
-1316 LSKLAERIGTSANY
+1316 
-1330 IDANAFNGNDLKTA
+1330 
-1344 AMKLSEMIEVKER
+1344 
-1357 FIRENNLKVE
+1357 
-1367 PVLRMPTAEPS
+1367 
-1378 FMGRG
+1378 
-1383 AVKEY
+1383 
-1388 LNNENITVD
+1388 
-1397 KLVYDKKVREG
+1397 
-1408 LLDTIR
+1408 
-1414 EKTSLKALGEKWATK
+1414 
-1429 INDNLS
+1429 
-1435 DMESDK
+1435 
-1441 EIYNILKE
+1441 
-1449 QYQTY
+1449 
-1454 IDIAQGKAKPI
+1454 
-1465 EDRYSYTDGVNN
+1465 
-1477 TIRDNQDAFELYT
+1477 
-1490 LELAEPVIGKAGI
+1490 
-1503 YNGKEYYTASGN
+1503 
-1515 LRSFEALHDDYNI
+1515 
-1528 ENIVKAMKSAGVKNE
+1528 
-1543 EGSLIPGIGEVRA
+1543 
-1556 AVSKDFKSIED
+1556 
-1567 IKKQEGR
+1567 
-1574 LLDLTPEQVDEIYSE
+1574 
-1589 SRELYQKIVSEIVD
+1589 
-1603 NNKTI
+1603 
-1608 SDNSFFDRDIAGR
+1608 
-1621 NIIEAVKGGLKPEKI
+1621 
-1636 QKSMQKYYKNISSNI
+1636 
-1651 ANDIVRLGT
+1651 
-1660 ILKDIPVKYFEGKPQ
+1660 
-1675 RAVGFD
+1675 
-1681 EVAAVVIPDSISEKT
+1681 
-1696 KDKLK
+1696 
-1701 QAGIK
+1701 
-1706 AYEYKT
+1706 
-1712 DNEASRKEVVNRA
+1712 
-1725 AVEQDTV
+1725 
-1732 FSIDVD
+1732 
-1738 AILKNSKEVY
+1738 
-1748 ISKREYAI
+1748 
-1756 LASEVEKNNYSK
+1756 
-1768 DFISRKINPAFSDKY
+1768 
-1783 FYLYKVT
+1783 
-1790 DKNANKF
+1790 
-1797 KVLAQYD
+1797 
-1804 VELYH
+1804 
-1809 DDIEEVMKSGRFKKN
+1809 
-1824 YRTNE
+1824 
-1829 GFDKGIGFLWG
+1829 
-1840 RYKYNSGSSQR
+1840 
-1851 IENGRRSGRTDSV
+1851 
-1864 RIRDTERSISEQY
+1864 
-1877 IGSRRADNGKSI
+1877 
-1889 TDNPEKRYSI
+1889 

-2071 YVTFNQNQIKN
+2071 YVTFSQNQIKN

-2134 IDDKT
+2134 IDDKA

-2286 DAMNEMKPAKHNIFG
+2286 DAMNEMKPARHNIFG

-2323 STDTA
+2323 STDAA

-2339 IVKQQEYRKNLNAE
+2339 IAKQQEYRKNLNAE

-2373 QKYERALDEQR
+2373 QKYERELDEQR

-2479 VDFIDAIDFT
+2479 ADFIDAIDFT

-2554 NNEGVRISDMDM
+2554 NNEGVRISDMDI

-2593 RTQNVEELGDNTI
+2593 RAQNVEELGDNTI
-2606 EELKSKKDKKV
+2606 EELKTKKDKKV

-2645 FYRLGDSA
+2645 FYRMGDSA
-2653 LSIYNG
+2653 LSIYKG
-2659 LRKGLNNRI
+2659 LRKGLNTRTE
-2668 IKIAEAQDYMQSQ
+2668 KIAEAQDYMQSQ

-2734 NRDQAKEHIK
+2734 NREQAKEHIK

-2752 KAGTKVYRNSEGIR
+2752 KAGTKVYRNSDGIR

-2895 KAGLDDHMTEDEVLD
+2895 KAGLDEHMSEDEMLD
-2910 ILESKTS
+2910 ILNSKTS

-2947 DVQVKFIDGLVG
+2947 DVQVKFVDELVG

-2979 YFRAMAVMDT
+2979 YFRTMAVMDS
-2989 KYLMKAFTKLPK
+2989 KYLLKALTMKPA
-3001 VREVQEKVPI
+3001 VHEVQEKAPI

-3026 SMKEVITAQHTVKEG
+3026 SMKEVITDQHTFKEG
-3041 LQDISMKV
+3041 LQEKSMILAQQADDI
-3049 AQKLDDTT
+3049 T
-3057 WGVLWNAVKLETKAL
+3057 WGVLWNAVKQETKAL
-3072 HPDVDIS
+3072 HPDIDVNS
-3079 SDEFTELCVD
+3079 KEFTDLCVD

-3105 HRSQI
+3105 HRPQI

-3128 TKSYNMLANAIR
+3128 TKSYNMLANALR

-3172 AAQSFVDA
+3172 AAQSFMDA
-3180 LRDKKDD
+3180 FRDKKDD

-3194 WLADYKDNVI
+3194 WLDDYKDNVV
-3204 DNLNPVQLIPYIKDV
+3204 DNLNPVQLIPYMKDI
-3219 LSVVQG
+3219 LSIAQG
-3225 YDINRLDMQGLSKLY
+3225 YDVNRLDMQGLSKLF
-3240 AGAVSIQKY
+3240 AGVRNVQKY
-3249 ATDADYREKHTWLE
+3249 ATDADYRENHTWLE
-3263 AAEPFVNG
+3263 AAE
-3271 VSLITGIPIYNVERD
+3271 SLMSGISSVTGIPIYNVERD
-3286 FKALYNNITG
+3286 FKAIYNTTTG
-3296 KYLGGIKRT
+3296 KYLGGIKRKN
-3305 DSRQYERMLN
+3305 SRQYERMLD
-3315 AYLSGDKELYKEV
+3315 AYLSEDNAAYKEI

-3342 TSKVKKEIKDGYLAG
+3342 TSKVKKEMKDGYLAG
-3357 DISEKEAKKFLKEK
+3357 DISEKEAKKFLREK

-3403 NKGAAR
+3403 NKGADR
-3409 DAIFDYISEAK
+3409 EAIFDYISEAK

>member
-155 TGETMTVEDYENTKA
+155 TGETMTVEDYENAKA

-177 QGAAVSSFKGAKKR
+177 QGAAVSSFKGARKR
-191 AIEEALQQQADTS
+191 ANEEALQQQATTS

-635 EDEAKTAANEQ
+635 EDEAKAAANEQ
-646 FWNQVGQDFVAG
+646 FWNQVGKDFVAG
-658 AISGAVFGGVV
+658 AISGAVFGGVA

-704 STAKQIADTVKTDNI
+704 STAKQIADTVKADNI
-719 TDSQMSQIIE
+719 TDLQMSQIIE
-729 SMAKSEDVNL
+729 SMANSEDVNL

-767 AADITTTKEENT
+767 AADTTTTKEENT

-962 GSVIDN
+962 GSVMDN

-979 VAELVAKKTGL
+979 VVEMVAKKTGL

-1007 KALSRIALAKKT
+1007 KALSRIALAKTT
-1019 GKGTDTNEYTTLVH
+1019 GKGNTTNEYTTLVH

-1103 TDKDGVEA
+1103 ADKDGVEA

-1143 TSYLNE
+1143 TSYLND

-1186 RENVTAEEGEHY
+1186 RENVTAEKGETETIDISSKKTVSKDDKKNPFKTYSLNIEERLSGDELLNALDMIEEIKRAGGEVDEYGNVRLYHATNEKSAKKIREEKRMVAKEDGIFFSTKKDGQIVGYGKEILEFTIPVEKLVLDDDFGDELHFRLPLEKSWEYDVSDSLVIDGIQRMKTTDGGIRYSITIGPDGIERYALSNETKKLTYKERMKRMLNIMREQYAGRAAKFVKNGHVYYALYDESGIRKGIYGDKKSSRKGLRAKISIGAEGEYIELAENSIY
-1198 TIKVIPAEKYMELGG
+1198 TGSKTELGKTNRFHRNAKTWDYYIKTIEFEG
-1213 PETLDIDSEKTFSLD
+1213 DYFDVLINVKDTGNEHYVYDVTLKEAVSRSNSRGFYNDNETASKSSISQNQKNATTFSLD
-1228 VNMEEGK
+1228 V
-1235 DLIAVH
+1235 
-1241 NLKEDNLNKALEL
+1241 
-1254 GGFPMPSIAI
+1254 
-1264 TKKQIGHSGYGDI
+1264 
-1277 SVLFKKETVDP
+1277 
-1288 KNKDN
+1288 
-1293 RVFGADAYTARFP
+1293 
-1306 RVDYKVNEEE
+1306 
-1316 LSKLAERIGTSANY
+1316 
-1330 IDANAFNGNDLKTA
+1330 
-1344 AMKLSEMIEVKER
+1344 
-1357 FIRENNLKVE
+1357 
-1367 PVLRMPTAEPS
+1367 
-1378 FMGRG
+1378 
-1383 AVKEY
+1383 
-1388 LNNENITVD
+1388 
-1397 KLVYDKKVREG
+1397 
-1408 LLDTIR
+1408 
-1414 EKTSLKALGEKWATK
+1414 
-1429 INDNLS
+1429 
-1435 DMESDK
+1435 
-1441 EIYNILKE
+1441 
-1449 QYQTY
+1449 
-1454 IDIAQGKAKPI
+1454 
-1465 EDRYSYTDGVNN
+1465 
-1477 TIRDNQDAFELYT
+1477 
-1490 LELAEPVIGKAGI
+1490 
-1503 YNGKEYYTASGN
+1503 
-1515 LRSFEALHDDYNI
+1515 
-1528 ENIVKAMKSAGVKNE
+1528 
-1543 EGSLIPGIGEVRA
+1543 
-1556 AVSKDFKSIED
+1556 
-1567 IKKQEGR
+1567 
-1574 LLDLTPEQVDEIYSE
+1574 
-1589 SRELYQKIVSEIVD
+1589 
-1603 NNKTI
+1603 
-1608 SDNSFFDRDIAGR
+1608 
-1621 NIIEAVKGGLKPEKI
+1621 
-1636 QKSMQKYYKNISSNI
+1636 
-1651 ANDIVRLGT
+1651 
-1660 ILKDIPVKYFEGKPQ
+1660 
-1675 RAVGFD
+1675 
-1681 EVAAVVIPDSISEKT
+1681 
-1696 KDKLK
+1696 
-1701 QAGIK
+1701 
-1706 AYEYKT
+1706 
-1712 DNEASRKEVVNRA
+1712 
-1725 AVEQDTV
+1725 
-1732 FSIDVD
+1732 
-1738 AILKNSKEVY
+1738 
-1748 ISKREYAI
+1748 
-1756 LASEVEKNNYSK
+1756 
-1768 DFISRKINPAFSDKY
+1768 
-1783 FYLYKVT
+1783 
-1790 DKNANKF
+1790 
-1797 KVLAQYD
+1797 
-1804 VELYH
+1804 
-1809 DDIEEVMKSGRFKKN
+1809 
-1824 YRTNE
+1824 
-1829 GFDKGIGFLWG
+1829 
-1840 RYKYNSGSSQR
+1840 
-1851 IENGRRSGRTDSV
+1851 
-1864 RIRDTERSISEQY
+1864 
-1877 IGSRRADNGKSI
+1877 
-1889 TDNPEKRYSI
+1889 

-1906 SEEQKKYFENSTV
+1906 SEEQKEYFKDSIV
-1919 RDDNGNLLP
+1919 RDENGNLLT

-2071 YVTFNQNQIKN
+2071 YVTFSQNQIKN

-2213 TLKGQKI
+2213 TLRGQKI

-2252 DGMYLDSLWDEL
+2252 DGMYLDSLWDKL

-2323 STDTA
+2323 STDVA

-2339 IVKQQEYRKNLNAE
+2339 IAKQQEYRKNLNAE

-2373 QKYERALDEQR
+2373 QKYERELDEQR

-2554 NNEGVRISDMDM
+2554 NNEGVRLSDMDM

-2593 RTQNVEELGDNTI
+2593 RAQNVEELGDNTI
-2606 EELKSKKDKKV
+2606 EELKTKKDKKV

-2645 FYRLGDSA
+2645 FYRMGDSA
-2653 LSIYNG
+2653 LSIYKG
-2659 LRKGLNNRI
+2659 LRKGLNTRTE
-2668 IKIAEAQDYMQSQ
+2668 KIAEAQDYMQSQ

-2734 NRDQAKEHIK
+2734 NREQAKEHIK

-2776 EELTPEQKKVADSM
+2776 EKLTPEQKKVADSM

-2895 KAGLDDHMTEDEVLD
+2895 KAGLDEHMSEDEVLD
-2910 ILESKTS
+2910 ILNSKTS

-2938 QDINAEGTG
+2938 KDINAEGTG
-2947 DVQVKFIDGLVG
+2947 DVQVKFVDELVG

-2979 YFRAMAVMDT
+2979 YFRAMAVMDS
-2989 KYLMKAFTKLPK
+2989 KYLLKALTMKPA
-3001 VREVQEKVPI
+3001 VHEVQEKAPI

-3026 SMKEVITAQHTVKEG
+3026 SMKEVITDQHTFKEG
-3041 LQDISMKV
+3041 LQEKSMIL
-3049 AQKLDDTT
+3049 AQKADDIT
-3057 WGVLWNAVKLETKAL
+3057 WGVLWNAVKQETKAL
-3072 HPDVDIS
+3072 HPDIDVNS
-3079 SDEFTELCVD
+3079 KEFTDLCVD

-3110 MRSNNGLHKM
+3110 MRSNNGLNKM

-3128 TKSYNMLANAIR
+3128 TKSYNMLANALR

-3172 AAQSFVDA
+3172 AVQSFMDA
-3180 LRDKKDD
+3180 FRDKKDD

-3194 WLADYKDNVI
+3194 WLEHYKDNVI
-3204 DNLNPVQLIPYIKDV
+3204 DNLNPVQLIPYMKDI
-3219 LSVVQG
+3219 LSIAQG
-3225 YDINRLDMQGLSKLY
+3225 YDVNRLDMQGLSKLF
-3240 AGAVSIQKY
+3240 AGVRNVQKY
-3249 ATDADYREKHTWLE
+3249 ATDADYRENHTWLE
-3263 AAEPFVNG
+3263 AAE
-3271 VSLITGIPIYNVERD
+3271 SLMSGISSVTGIPIYNVERD
-3286 FKALYNNITG
+3286 FKAIYNTTTG
-3296 KYLGGIKRT
+3296 KYLGGIKRKN
-3305 DSRQYERMLN
+3305 SRQYERMLD
-3315 AYLSGDKELYKEV
+3315 AYLSGDNAEYKEI

-3333 EKGLEKKEI
+3333 EKGLEQKEI

-3357 DISEKEAKKFLKEK
+3357 DISEKEAKKFLREK

-3403 NKGAAR
+3403 NKGADR
-3409 DAIFDYISEAK
+3409 EAIFDYISEAK

>member
-1 MKKYEKRMNRLA
+1 MADRLSLEELKKKRQEGAQNSTERKVNVRSNTTQKNEADGERKSIEQLREERMNRGA
-13 ELKEEKRQAE
+13 APSTTAFNNMMARHQQEKPA
-23 YNSDATSDNPTY
+23 
-35 ESRMERLKELKQ
+35 
-47 QKIERAQ
+47 
-54 SNRESAIAL
+54 
-63 GTANFSKNTINS
+63 GF
-75 KRSKAM
+75 

-93 TTTKAMSR
+93 TTTKAMSK

-127 PVYGSFD
+127 PVYD
-134 SPTTTRNIG
+134 SSNEDKTMASRSREKNTPV
-143 KDTKLA
+143 
-149 GYRNRT
+149 GYKNKE
-155 TGETMTVEDYENTKA
+155 TGETMTVEEYKNAKATVSTKENR
-170 ASNTTGK
+170 
-177 QGAAVSSFKGAKKR
+177 GAAVSSFKGAKKR

-204 WMPEKEPETAKEYAD
+204 WMPEKEPETTKEYAD

-244 ITSAKDEKEGNKDK
+244 ITSAKDEKAGNKDK

-265 YGSFDS
+265 YGSFDN

-278 TKDTKLAGYKN
+278 SKDTKLAGYRN
-289 RLTGETMSAEEHD
+289 RLTGETMSVEEHD

-308 AIDKYENEQSVRKNQ
+308 AIDKYENEQSIRKNQ

-406 RQIDTKKRRELEEET
+406 RQIDTKKRKELEEET

-480 SRNRRREAVSN
+480 SRNRKREAVSN

-571 YGMAEN
+571 YGMVEN

-589 WAAQSGIEGSEE
+589 WAVQSGIEGSEE

-623 TNVKEYMKNGMS
+623 TNIKEYMKNGMS
-635 EDEAKTAANEQ
+635 EDEAKAAANEQ

-658 AISGAVFGGVV
+658 AISGAVFGGVA

-704 STAKQIADTVKTDNI
+704 STAKQIANTVKADNI

-753 QEQAQQQAQKLMND
+753 QEQAQQQAQKLIND
-767 AADITTTKEENT
+767 TVDTSNTEEENA
-779 IENTTNNVA
+779 TNKVA

-794 EGITAENQKVAPVQQ
+794 EGITAENQKVAPVQP

-939 LGENSRNP
+939 LGENSRSP
-947 VVQNSDMQQAVKMGS
+947 VVQNSDMQQAVKMGN
-962 GSVIDN
+962 GYVIDN

-979 VAELVAKKTGL
+979 VVEMVAKKTGL
-990 DIELNDELSHGE
+990 DIELNDELEHGE

-1055 DYVTTK
+1055 NYVTTK

-1103 TDKDGVEA
+1103 ADQKGVEA

-1120 TESEHK
+1120 TESQHK

-1143 TSYLNE
+1143 TSYLND

-1154 TAKKALRADAE
+1154 TAKKALRADAI
-1165 EAQRIRD
+1165 EAQEIRD
-1172 MFLGELTKAQENYK
+1172 MFLDELTKAQENYK
-1186 RENVTAEEGEHY
+1186 QGNATAEESEHY
-1198 TIKVIPAEKYMELGG
+1198 SIKVIPADYLNEKMEKLAETIEEKYGIDTYYNHSRVSDYSNYIELLNEDGDTMAKIRVSDHTNNEQHDEAMDIRVNDGKNWSYIKKEILSFVKDFVEQHDIKTFVDDENWVREGESDTRYYKYDHWYENGRDKYDSFIFQNGNKVGKNIGINKNVDQIFTTRNADGTYLVRALNKGIEILYENKAATKSEIEKVFGTRVAEALAPDDNDYRHEISRNKYLELGG
-1213 PETLDIDSEKTFSLD
+1213 PEMLDTDSGKTVSKDDKKNPFKTYSLNIEERLSGDELLNALDMIEEIKRAGGEVDEYGNVRLYHATNEKAAKKIREEKIMVAKEDGIFFSTKKDGQIGGYGKEILEFTIPVEKLVLDDDFGDELHFRLPLEKSWEYDVSDSLVIDGIQRMKTTESGIRYSITIGPDGIERYALSNETKKLTYKERMKRMLNIMREQYAGRTAKFVKNGHVYYALYDERGVRKGIYGDKKSSKKGLKAKINIGAEGEYIELAENSIYTGSKTEIGKTNRFHRDAKTWDYYIKTIEFEGDYFDVLINVKDTGNEHYVYDVTLKEADSLPNPQRLYDGSKTASGDSIPQNEKNTTHFSLD
-1228 VNMEEGK
+1228 V
-1235 DLIAVH
+1235 D
-1241 NLKEDNLNKALEL
+1241 
-1254 GGFPMPSIAI
+1254 
-1264 TKKQIGHSGYGDI
+1264 
-1277 SVLFKKETVDP
+1277 
-1288 KNKDN
+1288 
-1293 RVFGADAYTARFP
+1293 
-1306 RVDYKVNEEE
+1306 
-1316 LSKLAERIGTSANY
+1316 SK
-1330 IDANAFNGNDLKTA
+1330 
-1344 AMKLSEMIEVKER
+1344 
-1357 FIRENNLKVE
+1357 
-1367 PVLRMPTAEPS
+1367 
-1378 FMGRG
+1378 
-1383 AVKEY
+1383 
-1388 LNNENITVD
+1388 
-1397 KLVYDKKVREG
+1397 
-1408 LLDTIR
+1408 
-1414 EKTSLKALGEKWATK
+1414 
-1429 INDNLS
+1429 
-1435 DMESDK
+1435 
-1441 EIYNILKE
+1441 
-1449 QYQTY
+1449 
-1454 IDIAQGKAKPI
+1454 
-1465 EDRYSYTDGVNN
+1465 
-1477 TIRDNQDAFELYT
+1477 
-1490 LELAEPVIGKAGI
+1490 
-1503 YNGKEYYTASGN
+1503 
-1515 LRSFEALHDDYNI
+1515 
-1528 ENIVKAMKSAGVKNE
+1528 
-1543 EGSLIPGIGEVRA
+1543 
-1556 AVSKDFKSIED
+1556 
-1567 IKKQEGR
+1567 
-1574 LLDLTPEQVDEIYSE
+1574 
-1589 SRELYQKIVSEIVD
+1589 
-1603 NNKTI
+1603 
-1608 SDNSFFDRDIAGR
+1608 
-1621 NIIEAVKGGLKPEKI
+1621 
-1636 QKSMQKYYKNISSNI
+1636 
-1651 ANDIVRLGT
+1651 
-1660 ILKDIPVKYFEGKPQ
+1660 
-1675 RAVGFD
+1675 
-1681 EVAAVVIPDSISEKT
+1681 
-1696 KDKLK
+1696 
-1701 QAGIK
+1701 
-1706 AYEYKT
+1706 
-1712 DNEASRKEVVNRA
+1712 
-1725 AVEQDTV
+1725 
-1732 FSIDVD
+1732 
-1738 AILKNSKEVY
+1738 
-1748 ISKREYAI
+1748 
-1756 LASEVEKNNYSK
+1756 
-1768 DFISRKINPAFSDKY
+1768 
-1783 FYLYKVT
+1783 
-1790 DKNANKF
+1790 
-1797 KVLAQYD
+1797 
-1804 VELYH
+1804 
-1809 DDIEEVMKSGRFKKN
+1809 
-1824 YRTNE
+1824 
-1829 GFDKGIGFLWG
+1829 
-1840 RYKYNSGSSQR
+1840 
-1851 IENGRRSGRTDSV
+1851 
-1864 RIRDTERSISEQY
+1864 
-1877 IGSRRADNGKSI
+1877 
-1889 TDNPEKRYSI
+1889 
-1899 DSEGRKL
+1899 GRKL
-1906 SEEQKKYFENSTV
+1906 SEEQKEYFKDSIV
-1919 RDDNGNLLP
+1919 RDENGNLLT

-1953 YADFYQEPSA
+1953 YADYYQEPSA

-1976 TYEVYLNITKPFDI
+1976 TYEVYLNITNPFDI
-1990 RNPETKEIFIN
+1990 RKPEIKQIFID

-2082 VDNKKPTADPDIRH
+2082 VDNKKPTADPDIRY

-2125 GFKALENVS
+2125 GFKSIKNVT
-2134 IDDKT
+2134 IDEKT

-2213 TLKGQKI
+2213 TLRGQKI

-2286 DAMNEMKPAKHNIFG
+2286 DAMNEMKPARHNIFG

-2323 STDTA
+2323 STDAA

-2339 IVKQQEYRKNLNAE
+2339 IAKQQEYRKNLNAE

-2373 QKYERALDEQR
+2373 QKYERELDEQR

-2439 NIEERRRYRERIR
+2439 NIEERRRYRERIK

-2464 NTDKNHVPDALKKMV
+2464 NTDKNHVPDALKKTV
-2479 VDFIDAIDFT
+2479 ADFIDAIDFT

-2522 GDYEDI
+2522 GEYEDI

-2554 NNEGVRISDMDM
+2554 NNEGVRISDMDI

-2593 RTQNVEELGDNTI
+2593 RAQNVEELGDNTI
-2606 EELKSKKDKKV
+2606 EELKTKKDKKV
-2617 WNNDTLRGKAINK
+2617 WNNDTLRGKVINK

-2645 FYRLGDSA
+2645 FYRMGDSA
-2653 LSIYNG
+2653 LSIYKG
-2659 LRKGLNNRI
+2659 LRKGLNTRTE
-2668 IKIAEAQDYMQSQ
+2668 KIAEAQDYMQSQ

-2722 TTAQMMGLYELK
+2722 TTAQMMGLHELK
-2734 NRDQAKEHIK
+2734 NREQAKEHIK

-2776 EELTPEQKKVADSM
+2776 EKLTPEQKKVADSM

-2895 KAGLDDHMTEDEVLD
+2895 KAGLDEHMSEDEVLD
-2910 ILESKTS
+2910 ILNSKTS

-2938 QDINAEGTG
+2938 KDINAEGTG
-2947 DVQVKFIDGLVG
+2947 DVQVKFVDELVG

-2979 YFRAMAVMDT
+2979 YFRAMAVMDS
-2989 KYLMKAFTKLPK
+2989 KYLLKALTMKPA
-3001 VREVQEKVPI
+3001 VHEVHEKAPI

-3026 SMKEVITAQHTVKEG
+3026 SMKEVITDQHTFKEG
-3041 LQDISMKV
+3041 LQEGTMIL
-3049 AQKLDDTT
+3049 AQKADDVT
-3057 WGVLWNAVKLETKAL
+3057 WGVLWNAVKQETKAL
-3072 HPDVDIS
+3072 HPDIDINS
-3079 SDEFTELCVD
+3079 KEFTDLCVD

-3128 TKSYNMLANAIR
+3128 TKSYNMLANALR

-3172 AAQSFVDA
+3172 AAQSLMDA
-3180 LRDKKDD
+3180 FRNKKDD
-3187 DTTYWER
+3187 DTTYGER
-3194 WLADYKDNVI
+3194 WLAAYKDNVI
-3204 DNLNPVQLIPYIKDV
+3204 DNLNPIQLIPYLKDI
-3219 LSVVQG
+3219 LSIVQG
-3225 YDINRLDMQGLSKLY
+3225 YDVNRLDMQGLSKLF
-3240 AGAVSIQKY
+3240 AGVRNVQKY
-3249 ATDADYREKHTWLE
+3249 ATDADYRENHTWLE
-3263 AAEPFVNG
+3263 AAE
-3271 VSLITGIPIYNVERD
+3271 SLMSGISSVTGIPIYNVERD
-3286 FKALYNNITG
+3286 FKAIYNTTTG
-3296 KYLGGIKRT
+3296 KYLGGIKRKN
-3305 DSRQYERMLN
+3305 SRQYERMLD
-3315 AYLSGDKELYKEV
+3315 AYLSGDNAAYKEI

-3342 TSKVKKEIKDGYLAG
+3342 TSKVKKEMKDGYLAG
-3357 DISEKEAKKFLKEK
+3357 DISEKEAKKFLREK

-3403 NKGAAR
+3403 NKGADR
-3409 DAIFDYISEAK
+3409 EAIFDYISEAK

>member
-177 QGAAVSSFKGAKKR
+177 QGASVSSFKGAKKR

-278 TKDTKLAGYKN
+278 TKDTKLAGYRN

-308 AIDKYENEQSVRKNQ
+308 AIDKYENEQSIRKNQ

-450 VDQLG
+450 VDQLS

-461 FGGDE
+461 FRGDE

-646 FWNQVGQDFVAG
+646 FWNQVGKDFVAG
-658 AISGAVFGGVV
+658 AISGAVFGGVA

-729 SMAKSEDVNL
+729 SMANSEDVNL

-753 QEQAQQQAQKLMND
+753 QEQAQQQAQKLIND
-767 AADITTTKEENT
+767 TVDTSTTKE
-779 IENTTNNVA
+779 ENTTNNVA

-794 EGITAENQKVAPVQQ
+794 EGITTENQKVAPVQQ

-913 ESIMNNPVNARIV
+913 ESIMNNPINARIV

-939 LGENSRNP
+939 LGENSRSP
-947 VVQNSDMQQAVKMGS
+947 LSQNSNVQQAVKMGT

-979 VAELVAKKTGL
+979 VVEMVAKKTGL
-990 DIELNDELSHGE
+990 DIELNDELEHGE

-1007 KALSRIALAKKT
+1007 KALSRIALAKTT
-1019 GKGTDTNEYTTLVH
+1019 GQGNTTNEYTTLVH

-1055 DYVTTK
+1055 NYVTTK

-1103 TDKDGVEA
+1103 ADQKGVEA
-1111 FSKYMSENM
+1111 FSKYLSENM

-1143 TSYLNE
+1143 TLYLND

-1198 TIKVIPAEKYMELGG
+1198 TIKVIPAEKYMELGE

-1344 AMKLSEMIEVKER
+1344 AMKLSEMMEVKER

-1454 IDIAQGKAKPI
+1454 LDIAQGKAKPI

-1477 TIRDNQDAFELYT
+1477 TIKDNQDAFELYT

-1675 RAVGFD
+1675 RAVGFN

-1899 DSEGRKL
+1899 D
-1906 SEEQKKYFENSTV
+1906 
-1919 RDDNGNLLP
+1919 
-1928 MYHGTPNGDFTVFKN
+1928 
-1943 DIQFFTPNRW
+1943 
-1953 YADFYQEPSA
+1953 
-1963 SSRKAGKTVTNKK
+1963 
-1976 TYEVYLNITKPFDI
+1976 
-1990 RNPETKEIFIN
+1990 
-2001 DYVKGGYALGINPYE
+2001 
-2016 EYKDT
+2016 
-2021 TNSGLPSWEEADNI
+2021 
-2035 YEFLEDN
+2035 
-2042 DLLDEYDGIIVD
+2042 
-2054 EGGFPGEDGKI
+2054 
-2065 VQRGIS
+2065 
-2071 YVTFNQNQIKN
+2071 
-2082 VDNKKPTADPDIRH
+2082 
-2096 SVDIDEDLM
+2096 IDEDLM
-2105 AILEEEY
+2105 AILDEEY

-2125 GFKALENVS
+2125 GFKSLKNVT
-2134 IDDKT
+2134 IDEKT

-2205 DVYNSFRK
+2205 GVYNSFRK
-2213 TLKGQKI
+2213 TLRGQKI

-2286 DAMNEMKPAKHNIFG
+2286 DAMNEMKPARHNIFG

-2373 QKYERALDEQR
+2373 QKYERELDEQR

-2464 NTDKNHVPDALKKMV
+2464 NTDKNHVPDALKKTV
-2479 VDFIDAIDFT
+2479 ADFMDAIDFT

-2513 LSSEREAIA
+2513 LSNEREAIA

-2528 YNALMDGNSGD
+2528 YNALMDGNLGD
-2539 RKTSSLLDD
+2539 RKTTSSLLDD

-3342 TSKVKKEIKDGYLAG
+3342 TSKVKKEMKDGYLAG

-3371 AGQSDEEIWCTLE
+3371 AGQSDEKIWCTLE

-3403 NKGAAR
+3403 NKGADR
-3409 DAIFDYISEAK
+3409 EAIFDYISEAK

>member
-177 QGAAVSSFKGAKKR
+177 QGASVSSFKGAKKR

-278 TKDTKLAGYKN
+278 TKDTKLAGYRN

-308 AIDKYENEQSVRKNQ
+308 AIDKYENEQSIRKNQ

-450 VDQLG
+450 VDQLS

-461 FGGDE
+461 FRGDE

-646 FWNQVGQDFVAG
+646 FWNQVGKDFVAG
-658 AISGAVFGGVV
+658 AISGAVFGGVA

-729 SMAKSEDVNL
+729 SMANSEDVNL

-753 QEQAQQQAQKLMND
+753 QEQAQQQAQKLIND
-767 AADITTTKEENT
+767 TVDTSTTKE
-779 IENTTNNVA
+779 ENTTNNVA

-794 EGITAENQKVAPVQQ
+794 EGITTENQKVAPVQQ

-913 ESIMNNPVNARIV
+913 ESIMNNPINARIV

-939 LGENSRNP
+939 LGENSRSP
-947 VVQNSDMQQAVKMGS
+947 LSQNSNVQQAVKMGT

-979 VAELVAKKTGL
+979 VVEMVAKKTGL
-990 DIELNDELSHGE
+990 DIELNDELEHGE

-1007 KALSRIALAKKT
+1007 KALSRIALAKTT
-1019 GKGTDTNEYTTLVH
+1019 GQGNTTNEYTTLVH

-1055 DYVTTK
+1055 NYVTTK

-1103 TDKDGVEA
+1103 ADQKGVEA
-1111 FSKYMSENM
+1111 FSKYLSENM

-1143 TSYLNE
+1143 TLYLND

-1198 TIKVIPAEKYMELGG
+1198 TIKVIPAEKYMELGE

-1344 AMKLSEMIEVKER
+1344 AMKLSEMMEVKER

-1454 IDIAQGKAKPI
+1454 LDIAQGKAKPI

-1477 TIRDNQDAFELYT
+1477 TIKDNQDAFELYT

-1675 RAVGFD
+1675 RAVGFN

-1899 DSEGRKL
+1899 D
-1906 SEEQKKYFENSTV
+1906 
-1919 RDDNGNLLP
+1919 
-1928 MYHGTPNGDFTVFKN
+1928 
-1943 DIQFFTPNRW
+1943 
-1953 YADFYQEPSA
+1953 
-1963 SSRKAGKTVTNKK
+1963 
-1976 TYEVYLNITKPFDI
+1976 
-1990 RNPETKEIFIN
+1990 
-2001 DYVKGGYALGINPYE
+2001 
-2016 EYKDT
+2016 
-2021 TNSGLPSWEEADNI
+2021 
-2035 YEFLEDN
+2035 
-2042 DLLDEYDGIIVD
+2042 
-2054 EGGFPGEDGKI
+2054 
-2065 VQRGIS
+2065 
-2071 YVTFNQNQIKN
+2071 
-2082 VDNKKPTADPDIRH
+2082 
-2096 SVDIDEDLM
+2096 IDEDLM
-2105 AILEEEY
+2105 AILDEEY

-2125 GFKALENVS
+2125 GFKSLKNVT
-2134 IDDKT
+2134 IDEKT

-2205 DVYNSFRK
+2205 GVYNSFRK
-2213 TLKGQKI
+2213 TLRGQKI

-2323 STDTA
+2323 STDAA

-2339 IVKQQEYRKNLNAE
+2339 IAKQQEYRKNLNAE

-2373 QKYERALDEQR
+2373 QKYERELDEQK

-2464 NTDKNHVPDALKKMV
+2464 NTDKNHVPDALKKTV
-2479 VDFIDAIDFT
+2479 ADFIDAIDFT

-2513 LSSEREAIA
+2513 LSNEREAIA

-2528 YNALMDGNSGD
+2528 YNALMDGNLGD
-2539 RKTSSLLDD
+2539 RKTTSSLLDD

-2554 NNEGVRISDMDM
+2554 NNEGVRISDMDI

-2593 RTQNVEELGDNTI
+2593 RAQNVEELGDNTI
-2606 EELKSKKDKKV
+2606 EELKTKKDKKV
-2617 WNNDTLRGKAINK
+2617 WNNDTLRGKTINK

-2645 FYRLGDSA
+2645 FYRMGDSA
-2653 LSIYNG
+2653 LSIYKG
-2659 LRKGLNNRI
+2659 LRKGLNTRTE
-2668 IKIAEAQDYMQSQ
+2668 KIAEAQDYMQSQ

-2709 VHEFDFGNKKLRM
+2709 VHKFDFDNKKLRM

-2734 NRDQAKEHIK
+2734 NREQAKEHIK

-2776 EELTPEQKKVADSM
+2776 EKLTPEQKKVADSM

-2888 KWFNYRQ
+2888 KWFNYSQ
-2895 KAGLDDHMTEDEVLD
+2895 KAGLDEHMSEDEMLD
-2910 ILESKTS
+2910 ILNSKTS

-2947 DVQVKFIDGLVG
+2947 DVQVKFVDELVG

-2979 YFRAMAVMDT
+2979 YFRAMAVMDS
-2989 KYLMKAFTKLPK
+2989 KYLLKALTMKPA
-3001 VREVQEKVPI
+3001 VHEVQEKAPI

-3026 SMKEVITAQHTVKEG
+3026 SMKEVITDQHTFKEG
-3041 LQDISMKV
+3041 LQEKSMILAQQADDI
-3049 AQKLDDTT
+3049 T
-3057 WGVLWNAVKLETKAL
+3057 WGVLWNAVKQEAKAL
-3072 HPDVDIS
+3072 HPDIDVNS
-3079 SDEFTELCVD
+3079 KEFTDLCVD

-3128 TKSYNMLANAIR
+3128 TKSYNMLANALR
-3140 DWYEM
+3140 DWHEM

-3157 KQTLKAYIITNVVNA
+3157 KRILKAYVVTNVVNA
-3172 AAQSFVDA
+3172 AVQSFMDA
-3180 LRDKKDD
+3180 FRDKKDD

-3194 WLADYKDNVI
+3194 WLEDYKDNVK
-3204 DNLNPVQLIPYIKDV
+3204 DNLNPIQLIPYLKDI
-3219 LSVVQG
+3219 LSIVQG
-3225 YDINRLDMQGLSKLY
+3225 YDVNRLDMQGLSKLF
-3240 AGAVSIQKY
+3240 AGVRNVQKY
-3249 ATDADYREKHTWLE
+3249 ATDADYREDHTWLE
-3263 AAEPFVNG
+3263 AAE
-3271 VSLITGIPIYNVERD
+3271 SLMSGISSVTGIPIYNVERD
-3286 FKALYNNITG
+3286 FKAIYNTTTG
-3296 KYLGGIKRT
+3296 KYLGGIKRKN
-3305 DSRQYERMLN
+3305 SRQYERMLD
-3315 AYLSGDKELYKEV
+3315 AYLSGDNAAYKEI

-3342 TSKVKKEIKDGYLAG
+3342 TSKVKKEMKDGYLAG

-3371 AGQSDEEIWCTLE
+3371 AGQSDEKIWCTLE

-3403 NKGAAR
+3403 NKGADR
-3409 DAIFDYISEAK
+3409 EAIFDYISEAK

>member
-1 MKKYEKRMNRLA
+1 MADRLSLEELKKKRQEGTHENTERKLNTRSATITRESGGERKSLEELRQARMNRNA
-13 ELKEEKRQAE
+13 SPDVSVFHNSMNRYQQEKPA
-23 YNSDATSDNPTY
+23 
-35 ESRMERLKELKQ
+35 
-47 QKIERAQ
+47 
-54 SNRESAIAL
+54 
-63 GTANFSKNTINS
+63 GF
-75 KRSKAM
+75 
-81 DYALEKARNTVN
+81 DYALEKVRNTAN
-93 TTTKAMSR
+93 TTARAMSK
-101 NGSALQ
+101 NGRALQ

-233 ASLSDEELSAK
+233 TSLSDEELSAK

-278 TKDTKLAGYKN
+278 TKDTKLAGYRN

-302 ALEGNT
+302 ALEDYAT
-308 AIDKYENEQSVRKNQ
+308 IDDKYENEQSLRKSQ
-323 KAIKKWSEDYAKLT
+323 KVIKRWAEDYAKLT

-343 VMQMYITDHDEEEA
+343 VMQMYITDHDEEET

-406 RQIDTKKRRELEEET
+406 RQIDTKKRKELEEET

-429 LINAKE
+429 LINVKE
-435 SATSVGDSLLSGADF
+435 SAISIGDSLLTVADLA
-450 VDQLG
+450 DQLG

-466 AYTPY
+466 GYTPY

-491 DIDSTIGK
+491 DINSTIGK
-499 FVYDVGMSM
+499 FTYDVGMSM

-571 YGMAEN
+571 YGMVEN
-577 PTKTTFKKKILD
+577 PTKTTVKKKILD
-589 WAAQSGIEGSEE
+589 WAVQSGIEGSEE

-617 GLSEYS
+617 GLSEYN
-623 TNVKEYMKNGMS
+623 TNIKEYMRNGMS
-635 EDEAKTAANEQ
+635 EDEAKTAANKQ

-658 AISGAVFGGVV
+658 AISGAVFGGVA

-695 ETAEQMPEN
+695 ETAEKMPEN
-704 STAKQIADTVKTDNI
+704 STAKQIADTVKADNI

-729 SMAKSEDVNL
+729 SMANSEDVNL

-753 QEQAQQQAQKLMND
+753 QEQAQQQAQKLIND
-767 AADITTTKEENT
+767 TVDTSAAREDNA
-779 IENTTNNVA
+779 IENTTGNMTGGVK
-788 DRMVNA
+788 NA
-794 EGITAENQKVAPVQQ
+794 EGIVIENEKVAPVQP

-817 TEAVNKNTGKQNIVV
+817 TAAVNRNTGKQDIVV

-846 SDGSIVDYKTVEIN
+846 SDGRVVDYKTVEIG

-896 ESAAVFYNAG
+896 ESTAVFYNAG

-939 LGENSRNP
+939 LGENSRSP
-947 VVQNSDMQQAVKMGS
+947 LSQNSNVQQAVKMGT

-979 VAELVAKKTGL
+979 VVEMVAKKTGL
-990 DIELNDELSHGE
+990 DIELNDELEHGE

-1007 KALSRIALAKKT
+1007 KALSRIALAKTT
-1019 GKGTDTNEYTTLVH
+1019 GKGNTTNEYTTLVH

-1055 DYVTTK
+1055 NYVTTK

-1068 NTIEQYHKAY
+1068 NAIEQYHKAY

-1103 TDKDGVEA
+1103 ADQKGVEA

-1120 TESEHK
+1120 TESQHK

-1143 TSYLNE
+1143 TSYLND

-1186 RENVTAEEGEHY
+1186 RENVTAEKGETETIDISSKKTVSKDDKKNPFKTYSLNIEERLSGDELLNALDMIEEIKRAGGEVDEYGNVRLYHATSEKAAKKIREEKIMVAKEDGIFFSTKKDGQIVGYGKEILEFTIPVEKLVLDDDFGDELHFRLPLEKSWKYDVSDSLVIDGIQRMKTTESGIRYSITIGPDGIERYALSNETKKLTFKERKKRMLNIMREQYAGRAAKFVKNGHVYYALYDESGIRKGIYGDKKSSRKGLRAKISIGAEGEYIELAENSIY
-1198 TIKVIPAEKYMELGG
+1198 TGSKTELGKTNRFHRNAKTWDYYIKTIEFEG
-1213 PETLDIDSEKTFSLD
+1213 DYFDVLINVKDTGNEHYVYDVTLKEAVSRSNSRGFYNDNETASKSSISQNQKNATTFSLD
-1228 VNMEEGK
+1228 V
-1235 DLIAVH
+1235 
-1241 NLKEDNLNKALEL
+1241 
-1254 GGFPMPSIAI
+1254 
-1264 TKKQIGHSGYGDI
+1264 
-1277 SVLFKKETVDP
+1277 
-1288 KNKDN
+1288 
-1293 RVFGADAYTARFP
+1293 
-1306 RVDYKVNEEE
+1306 
-1316 LSKLAERIGTSANY
+1316 
-1330 IDANAFNGNDLKTA
+1330 
-1344 AMKLSEMIEVKER
+1344 
-1357 FIRENNLKVE
+1357 
-1367 PVLRMPTAEPS
+1367 
-1378 FMGRG
+1378 
-1383 AVKEY
+1383 
-1388 LNNENITVD
+1388 
-1397 KLVYDKKVREG
+1397 
-1408 LLDTIR
+1408 
-1414 EKTSLKALGEKWATK
+1414 
-1429 INDNLS
+1429 
-1435 DMESDK
+1435 
-1441 EIYNILKE
+1441 
-1449 QYQTY
+1449 
-1454 IDIAQGKAKPI
+1454 
-1465 EDRYSYTDGVNN
+1465 
-1477 TIRDNQDAFELYT
+1477 
-1490 LELAEPVIGKAGI
+1490 
-1503 YNGKEYYTASGN
+1503 
-1515 LRSFEALHDDYNI
+1515 
-1528 ENIVKAMKSAGVKNE
+1528 
-1543 EGSLIPGIGEVRA
+1543 
-1556 AVSKDFKSIED
+1556 
-1567 IKKQEGR
+1567 
-1574 LLDLTPEQVDEIYSE
+1574 
-1589 SRELYQKIVSEIVD
+1589 
-1603 NNKTI
+1603 
-1608 SDNSFFDRDIAGR
+1608 
-1621 NIIEAVKGGLKPEKI
+1621 
-1636 QKSMQKYYKNISSNI
+1636 
-1651 ANDIVRLGT
+1651 
-1660 ILKDIPVKYFEGKPQ
+1660 
-1675 RAVGFD
+1675 
-1681 EVAAVVIPDSISEKT
+1681 
-1696 KDKLK
+1696 
-1701 QAGIK
+1701 
-1706 AYEYKT
+1706 
-1712 DNEASRKEVVNRA
+1712 
-1725 AVEQDTV
+1725 
-1732 FSIDVD
+1732 
-1738 AILKNSKEVY
+1738 
-1748 ISKREYAI
+1748 
-1756 LASEVEKNNYSK
+1756 
-1768 DFISRKINPAFSDKY
+1768 
-1783 FYLYKVT
+1783 
-1790 DKNANKF
+1790 
-1797 KVLAQYD
+1797 
-1804 VELYH
+1804 
-1809 DDIEEVMKSGRFKKN
+1809 
-1824 YRTNE
+1824 
-1829 GFDKGIGFLWG
+1829 
-1840 RYKYNSGSSQR
+1840 
-1851 IENGRRSGRTDSV
+1851 
-1864 RIRDTERSISEQY
+1864 
-1877 IGSRRADNGKSI
+1877 
-1889 TDNPEKRYSI
+1889 

-2001 DYVKGGYALGINPYE
+2001 DYVNGGYALGINPYE

-2105 AILEEEY
+2105 VILEEEY

-2125 GFKALENVS
+2125 GFKSIRNVT
-2134 IDDKT
+2134 IDEKT

-2323 STDTA
+2323 STDAA

-2339 IVKQQEYRKNLNAE
+2339 IAKQQEYRKNLNAE

-2373 QKYERALDEQR
+2373 QKYERELDEQR

-2439 NIEERRRYRERIR
+2439 NIEERRRYRERIK

-2464 NTDKNHVPDALKKMV
+2464 NTDKNHVPDALKKTV
-2479 VDFIDAIDFT
+2479 ADFIDAIDFT

-2522 GDYEDI
+2522 GEYEDI

-2554 NNEGVRISDMDM
+2554 NNEGVRISDMDI

-2593 RTQNVEELGDNTI
+2593 RAQNVEELGDNTI
-2606 EELKSKKDKKV
+2606 EELKTKKDKKV

-2645 FYRLGDSA
+2645 FYRMGDSA
-2653 LSIYNG
+2653 LSIYKG
-2659 LRKGLNNRI
+2659 LRKGLNTRTE
-2668 IKIAEAQDYMQSQ
+2668 KIAEAQDYMQSQ

-2709 VHEFDFGNKKLRM
+2709 VHKFDFDNKKLRM

-2734 NRDQAKEHIK
+2734 NREQAKEHIK

-2776 EELTPEQKKVADSM
+2776 EKLTPEQKKVADSM

-2895 KAGLDDHMTEDEVLD
+2895 KAGLDEHMSEDEVLD
-2910 ILESKTS
+2910 ILNSKTS

-2938 QDINAEGTG
+2938 KDINAEGTG
-2947 DVQVKFIDGLVG
+2947 DVQVKFVDELVG

-2979 YFRAMAVMDT
+2979 YFRAMAVMDS
-2989 KYLMKAFTKLPK
+2989 KYLLKALTMKPA
-3001 VREVQEKVPI
+3001 VHEVQEKAPI

-3026 SMKEVITAQHTVKEG
+3026 SMKEVITDQHTFKEG
-3041 LQDISMKV
+3041 LQEKSMIL
-3049 AQKLDDTT
+3049 AQKADDIT
-3057 WGVLWNAVKLETKAL
+3057 WGVLWNAVKQETKAL
-3072 HPDVDIS
+3072 HPDIDVNS
-3079 SDEFTELCVD
+3079 KEFTDLCVD

-3110 MRSNNGLHKM
+3110 MRSNNGLNKM

-3128 TKSYNMLANAIR
+3128 TKSYNMLANALR

-3172 AAQSFVDA
+3172 AVQSFMDA
-3180 LRDKKDD
+3180 FRDKKDD

-3194 WLADYKDNVI
+3194 WLEDYKDNVI
-3204 DNLNPVQLIPYIKDV
+3204 DNLNPIQLIPYLKDV
-3219 LSVVQG
+3219 FSIAQG
-3225 YDINRLDMQGLSKLY
+3225 YDVNRLDMQGLSKLF
-3240 AGAVSIQKY
+3240 AGVKNVQKY
-3249 ATDADYREKHTWLE
+3249 ATDADYRENHTWLE
-3263 AAEPFVNG
+3263 AAE
-3271 VSLITGIPIYNVERD
+3271 SLMSGISSVTGIPIYNVERD
-3286 FKALYNNITG
+3286 FKAIYNTTTG
-3296 KYLGGIKRT
+3296 KYLGGIKRKN
-3305 DSRQYERMLN
+3305 SRQYERMLD
-3315 AYLSGDKELYKEV
+3315 AYLSGDNAAYKEI

-3342 TSKVKKEIKDGYLAG
+3342 TSKVKKEMKDGYLAG
-3357 DISEKEAKKFLKEK
+3357 DISEKEAKKFLREK

-3403 NKGAAR
+3403 NKGADR
-3409 DAIFDYISEAK
+3409 EAIFDYISEAK

>member
-1 MKKYEKRMNRLA
+1 MADRLSLEELKKKRQEGAQHSTERKVNVRSNTTQRNEADGERKSIEQLREERMNRGA
-13 ELKEEKRQAE
+13 APSTTAFNNMMARHQQEKPA
-23 YNSDATSDNPTY
+23 
-35 ESRMERLKELKQ
+35 
-47 QKIERAQ
+47 
-54 SNRESAIAL
+54 
-63 GTANFSKNTINS
+63 GF
-75 KRSKAM
+75 

-191 AIEEALQQQADTS
+191 AIEETLQQQADTS

-278 TKDTKLAGYKN
+278 TKDTKLAGYRN
-289 RLTGETMSAEEHD
+289 RLTGETMSVEEHD
-302 ALEGNT
+302 ALEDYAT
-308 AIDKYENEQSVRKNQ
+308 IDDKYENEQSLRKSQ
-323 KAIKKWSEDYAKLT
+323 KVIKRWAEDYAKLT

-366 TIGSRDPFELEKAY
+366 TIGNRDPFELEKAY

-406 RQIDTKKRRELEEET
+406 RQIDTKKRKELEEET

-429 LINAKE
+429 LINVKE
-435 SATSVGDSLLSGADF
+435 SAISVGDSLLTVADLA
-450 VDQLG
+450 DQLG

-466 AYTPY
+466 GYTPY

-491 DIDSTIGK
+491 DINSTIGK
-499 FVYDVGMSM
+499 FTYDVGMSM

-635 EDEAKTAANEQ
+635 EDEAKAAANEQ

-658 AISGAVFGGVV
+658 AISGAVFGGVA

-695 ETAEQMPEN
+695 ETAEKMPEN

-719 TDSQMSQIIE
+719 TDLQMSQIIE
-729 SMAKSEDVNL
+729 SMANSEDVNL

-753 QEQAQQQAQKLMND
+753 QEQAQQQAKKLIND
-767 AADITTTKEENT
+767 TVDTSTTKEEDA
-779 IENTTNNVA
+779 TNKVA

-794 EGITAENQKVAPVQQ
+794 EGITTENQKVAPVQQ

-896 ESAAVFYNAG
+896 ESTAVFYNAG

-939 LGENSRNP
+939 LGENSRSP
-947 VVQNSDMQQAVKMGS
+947 LSQNSNVQQAVKMGT

-979 VAELVAKKTGL
+979 VVEMVAKKTGL
-990 DIELNDELSHGE
+990 DIELNDELEHGE

-1007 KALSRIALAKKT
+1007 KALSRIALAKTT
-1019 GKGTDTNEYTTLVH
+1019 GKGNTTNEYTTLVH

-1055 DYVTTK
+1055 NYVTTK

-1068 NTIEQYHKAY
+1068 NAIEQYHKAY

-1103 TDKDGVEA
+1103 ADQKGVEA

-1120 TESEHK
+1120 TESQHK

-1143 TSYLNE
+1143 TSYLND

-1186 RENVTAEEGEHY
+1186 RENVTAEKGETETIDISSKKTVSKDDKKNPFKTYSLNIEERLSGDELLNALDMIEEIKRAGGEVDEYGNVRLYHATSEKAAKKIREEKIMVAKEDGIFFSTKKDGQIVGYGKEILEFTIPVEKLVLDDDFGDELHFRLPLEKSWEYDVSDSLVTDGIQRMKTTESGIRYSITIGPDGIERYALSNETKKLTFKERKKRMLNIMREQYAGRAAKFVKNGHVYYALYDESGIRKGIYGDKKSSRKGLRAKISIGAEGEYIELAENSIY
-1198 TIKVIPAEKYMELGG
+1198 TGSKTELGKTNRFHRNAKTWDYYIKTIEFEG
-1213 PETLDIDSEKTFSLD
+1213 DYFDVLINVKDTGNEHYVYDVTLKEAVSRSNSRGFYNDNETASKSSISQNQKNATTFSLD
-1228 VNMEEGK
+1228 V
-1235 DLIAVH
+1235 
-1241 NLKEDNLNKALEL
+1241 
-1254 GGFPMPSIAI
+1254 
-1264 TKKQIGHSGYGDI
+1264 
-1277 SVLFKKETVDP
+1277 
-1288 KNKDN
+1288 
-1293 RVFGADAYTARFP
+1293 
-1306 RVDYKVNEEE
+1306 
-1316 LSKLAERIGTSANY
+1316 
-1330 IDANAFNGNDLKTA
+1330 
-1344 AMKLSEMIEVKER
+1344 
-1357 FIRENNLKVE
+1357 
-1367 PVLRMPTAEPS
+1367 
-1378 FMGRG
+1378 
-1383 AVKEY
+1383 
-1388 LNNENITVD
+1388 
-1397 KLVYDKKVREG
+1397 
-1408 LLDTIR
+1408 
-1414 EKTSLKALGEKWATK
+1414 
-1429 INDNLS
+1429 
-1435 DMESDK
+1435 
-1441 EIYNILKE
+1441 
-1449 QYQTY
+1449 
-1454 IDIAQGKAKPI
+1454 
-1465 EDRYSYTDGVNN
+1465 
-1477 TIRDNQDAFELYT
+1477 
-1490 LELAEPVIGKAGI
+1490 
-1503 YNGKEYYTASGN
+1503 
-1515 LRSFEALHDDYNI
+1515 
-1528 ENIVKAMKSAGVKNE
+1528 
-1543 EGSLIPGIGEVRA
+1543 
-1556 AVSKDFKSIED
+1556 
-1567 IKKQEGR
+1567 
-1574 LLDLTPEQVDEIYSE
+1574 
-1589 SRELYQKIVSEIVD
+1589 
-1603 NNKTI
+1603 
-1608 SDNSFFDRDIAGR
+1608 
-1621 NIIEAVKGGLKPEKI
+1621 
-1636 QKSMQKYYKNISSNI
+1636 
-1651 ANDIVRLGT
+1651 
-1660 ILKDIPVKYFEGKPQ
+1660 
-1675 RAVGFD
+1675 
-1681 EVAAVVIPDSISEKT
+1681 
-1696 KDKLK
+1696 
-1701 QAGIK
+1701 
-1706 AYEYKT
+1706 
-1712 DNEASRKEVVNRA
+1712 
-1725 AVEQDTV
+1725 
-1732 FSIDVD
+1732 
-1738 AILKNSKEVY
+1738 
-1748 ISKREYAI
+1748 
-1756 LASEVEKNNYSK
+1756 
-1768 DFISRKINPAFSDKY
+1768 
-1783 FYLYKVT
+1783 
-1790 DKNANKF
+1790 
-1797 KVLAQYD
+1797 
-1804 VELYH
+1804 
-1809 DDIEEVMKSGRFKKN
+1809 
-1824 YRTNE
+1824 
-1829 GFDKGIGFLWG
+1829 
-1840 RYKYNSGSSQR
+1840 
-1851 IENGRRSGRTDSV
+1851 
-1864 RIRDTERSISEQY
+1864 
-1877 IGSRRADNGKSI
+1877 
-1889 TDNPEKRYSI
+1889 

-2071 YVTFNQNQIKN
+2071 YVTFSQNQIKN

-2125 GFKALENVS
+2125 GFKALKNVS

-2182 VRIVQEIAM
+2182 VRIVQEIAA
-2191 PVIEESTDVDSVEA
+2191 PVIEESTDVDSVEV
-2205 DVYNSFRK
+2205 DVYNSFRN
-2213 TLKGQKI
+2213 TLKAQKI

-2234 DSYDK
+2234 DSYEK

-2252 DGMYLDSLWDEL
+2252 DGVYLDSLWDEL
-2264 CQSSNYILDMDTAV
+2264 CQSSNYILDMDIAV

-2323 STDTA
+2323 STDAA

-2339 IVKQQEYRKNLNAE
+2339 IAKQQEYRKNLNAE

-2373 QKYERALDEQR
+2373 QKYERELDEQR

-2464 NTDKNHVPDALKKMV
+2464 NTDKNHVPDALKKTV
-2479 VDFIDAIDFT
+2479 ADFIDAIDFT

-2522 GDYEDI
+2522 GEYEDI

-2554 NNEGVRISDMDM
+2554 NNEGVRISDMDI

-2593 RTQNVEELGDNTI
+2593 RAQNVEELGDNTI
-2606 EELKSKKDKKV
+2606 EELKTKKDKKV
-2617 WNNDTLRGKAINK
+2617 WNNDTLMGKAINK

-2645 FYRLGDSA
+2645 FYRMGDSA
-2653 LSIYNG
+2653 LSIYKG
-2659 LRKGLNNRI
+2659 LRKGLNTRTE
-2668 IKIAEAQDYMQSQ
+2668 KIAEAQDYMQSQ

-2709 VHEFDFGNKKLRM
+2709 VHKFDFDNKKLRM

-2734 NRDQAKEHIK
+2734 NREQAKEHIK

-2895 KAGLDDHMTEDEVLD
+2895 KAGLDEHMSEDEMLD
-2910 ILESKTS
+2910 ILNSKTS

-2947 DVQVKFIDGLVG
+2947 DVQVKFVDELVG

-2979 YFRAMAVMDT
+2979 YFRAIAVMDS
-2989 KYLMKAFTKLPK
+2989 KYLLKALTMKPA
-3001 VREVQEKVPI
+3001 VHEVQEKAPI

-3026 SMKEVITAQHTVKEG
+3026 SMKEVITDQHTFKEG
-3041 LQDISMKV
+3041 LQEKSMILAQQADDI
-3049 AQKLDDTT
+3049 T
-3057 WGVLWNAVKLETKAL
+3057 WGVLWNAVKQETKAL
-3072 HPDVDIS
+3072 HPDIDVNS
-3079 SDEFTELCVD
+3079 KEFTDLCVD

-3128 TKSYNMLANAIR
+3128 TKSYNMLANALR

-3172 AAQSFVDA
+3172 AAQSFMDA
-3180 LRDKKDD
+3180 FRDKKDD

-3194 WLADYKDNVI
+3194 WLDDYKDNVV
-3204 DNLNPVQLIPYIKDV
+3204 DNLNPVQLIPYMKDI
-3219 LSVVQG
+3219 LSIAQG
-3225 YDINRLDMQGLSKLY
+3225 YDVNRLDMQGLSKLF
-3240 AGAVSIQKY
+3240 AGVRNVQKY
-3249 ATDADYREKHTWLE
+3249 ATDADYRENHTWLE
-3263 AAEPFVNG
+3263 AAE
-3271 VSLITGIPIYNVERD
+3271 SLMSGISSVTGIPIYNVERD
-3286 FKALYNNITG
+3286 FKAIYNTTTG
-3296 KYLGGIKRT
+3296 KYLGGIKRKN
-3305 DSRQYERMLN
+3305 SRQYERMLD
-3315 AYLSGDKELYKEV
+3315 AYLSEDNAAYKEI

-3342 TSKVKKEIKDGYLAG
+3342 TSKVKKEMKDGYLAG
-3357 DISEKEAKKFLKEK
+3357 DISEKEAKKFLREK

-3391 YQRLYDAIDNSI
+3391 YQRLYDAIDSSI
-3403 NKGAAR
+3403 NKGADR
-3409 DAIFDYISEAK
+3409 EAIFDYISEAK

>member
-1 MKKYEKRMNRLA
+1 MADRLSLEELKKKRQEGAQHSTERKVNVRSNATSRNEADGERKSIEQLREARMNRGA
-13 ELKEEKRQAE
+13 APSTTAFNNMMARHQQEKPA
-23 YNSDATSDNPTY
+23 
-35 ESRMERLKELKQ
+35 
-47 QKIERAQ
+47 
-54 SNRESAIAL
+54 
-63 GTANFSKNTINS
+63 GF
-75 KRSKAM
+75 

-127 PVYGSFD
+127 PVYD
-134 SPTTTRNIG
+134 SSNEDKTMASRSREKNTPV
-143 KDTKLA
+143 
-149 GYRNRT
+149 GYKNKE
-155 TGETMTVEDYENTKA
+155 TGETMTVEEYKNAKATVSTKENR
-170 ASNTTGK
+170 
-177 QGAAVSSFKGAKKR
+177 GAAVSSFKGAKKR
-191 AIEEALQQQADTS
+191 AMEEALQQQADTS
-204 WMPEKEPETAKEYAD
+204 WMPEKEPETTKEYAD

-233 ASLSDEELSAK
+233 ASISDEELSAK

-265 YGSFDS
+265 YGSFDN

-278 TKDTKLAGYKN
+278 SKDTKLAGYRN
-289 RLTGETMSAEEHD
+289 RLTGETMSVEEHD

-308 AIDKYENEQSVRKNQ
+308 AIDKYENEQSIRKNQ
-323 KAIKKWSEDYAKLT
+323 KAIKKWSVNYAKLT

-406 RQIDTKKRRELEEET
+406 RQIDTKKRKELEEET

-480 SRNRRREAVSN
+480 SRNRKREAVSN

-499 FVYDVGMSM
+499 FLYDVGMSM

-571 YGMAEN
+571 YGMVEN
-577 PTKTTFKKKILD
+577 PTKTTVKKKILD
-589 WAAQSGIEGSEE
+589 WAVQSGIEGSEE

-635 EDEAKTAANEQ
+635 EDEAKAAANEQ

-658 AISGAVFGGVV
+658 AISGAVFGGVA
-669 NTVNSV
+669 NTMNSV

-704 STAKQIADTVKTDNI
+704 STAKQIADTVKADNI

-753 QEQAQQQAQKLMND
+753 QEQAQQQAQKLIND
-767 AADITTTKEENT
+767 TVDTSNTEEENA
-779 IENTTNNVA
+779 TNKVA

-794 EGITAENQKVAPVQQ
+794 ESITAENQKVAPVQQ

-817 TEAVNKNTGKQNIVV
+817 TEAVNKNTGKKNIVV

-939 LGENSRNP
+939 LGENSRSP
-947 VVQNSDMQQAVKMGS
+947 VVQNSDMQQAVKMGN

-979 VAELVAKKTGL
+979 VVEMVAKKTGL
-990 DIELNDELSHGE
+990 DIELNDELEHGE

-1055 DYVTTK
+1055 NYVTTK
-1061 EGAAYLT
+1061 EGVAYLT

-1103 TDKDGVEA
+1103 ADQKGVEA

-1120 TESEHK
+1120 TESQHK

-1143 TSYLNE
+1143 TSYLND

-1186 RENVTAEEGEHY
+1186 RENVTAEKGETETIDISSKKTVSKDDKKNPFKTYSLNIEERLSGDELLNALDMIEEIKRAGGEVDEYGNVRLYHATNEKAAKKIREEKIMVAKEDGIFFSTKKDGQIVGYGKEILEFTIPVEKLVLDDDFGDELHFRLPLEKSWEYDVSDSLVIDGIQRMKTTEGGIRYSITIGPDGIERYALSNETKKLTYKERMKRMLNIMREQYAGRAAKFVKNGHVYYALYDERGVRKGIYGDKKSSKKGLKAKINIGAEGEYIELAENSIYTGSKTEIGKTNRFHRDAKTWDYYIKTIEFEGDYFDVLINVKDTGNEHY
-1198 TIKVIPAEKYMELGG
+1198 VYDV
-1213 PETLDIDSEKTFSLD
+1213 TLKEADSLPNPQRLYDGSKTASGDSISQNRKNATTFSLD
-1228 VNMEEGK
+1228 V
-1235 DLIAVH
+1235 
-1241 NLKEDNLNKALEL
+1241 
-1254 GGFPMPSIAI
+1254 
-1264 TKKQIGHSGYGDI
+1264 
-1277 SVLFKKETVDP
+1277 
-1288 KNKDN
+1288 
-1293 RVFGADAYTARFP
+1293 
-1306 RVDYKVNEEE
+1306 
-1316 LSKLAERIGTSANY
+1316 
-1330 IDANAFNGNDLKTA
+1330 
-1344 AMKLSEMIEVKER
+1344 
-1357 FIRENNLKVE
+1357 
-1367 PVLRMPTAEPS
+1367 
-1378 FMGRG
+1378 
-1383 AVKEY
+1383 
-1388 LNNENITVD
+1388 
-1397 KLVYDKKVREG
+1397 
-1408 LLDTIR
+1408 
-1414 EKTSLKALGEKWATK
+1414 
-1429 INDNLS
+1429 
-1435 DMESDK
+1435 
-1441 EIYNILKE
+1441 
-1449 QYQTY
+1449 
-1454 IDIAQGKAKPI
+1454 
-1465 EDRYSYTDGVNN
+1465 
-1477 TIRDNQDAFELYT
+1477 
-1490 LELAEPVIGKAGI
+1490 
-1503 YNGKEYYTASGN
+1503 
-1515 LRSFEALHDDYNI
+1515 
-1528 ENIVKAMKSAGVKNE
+1528 
-1543 EGSLIPGIGEVRA
+1543 
-1556 AVSKDFKSIED
+1556 
-1567 IKKQEGR
+1567 
-1574 LLDLTPEQVDEIYSE
+1574 
-1589 SRELYQKIVSEIVD
+1589 
-1603 NNKTI
+1603 
-1608 SDNSFFDRDIAGR
+1608 
-1621 NIIEAVKGGLKPEKI
+1621 
-1636 QKSMQKYYKNISSNI
+1636 
-1651 ANDIVRLGT
+1651 
-1660 ILKDIPVKYFEGKPQ
+1660 
-1675 RAVGFD
+1675 
-1681 EVAAVVIPDSISEKT
+1681 
-1696 KDKLK
+1696 
-1701 QAGIK
+1701 
-1706 AYEYKT
+1706 
-1712 DNEASRKEVVNRA
+1712 
-1725 AVEQDTV
+1725 
-1732 FSIDVD
+1732 
-1738 AILKNSKEVY
+1738 
-1748 ISKREYAI
+1748 
-1756 LASEVEKNNYSK
+1756 
-1768 DFISRKINPAFSDKY
+1768 
-1783 FYLYKVT
+1783 
-1790 DKNANKF
+1790 
-1797 KVLAQYD
+1797 
-1804 VELYH
+1804 
-1809 DDIEEVMKSGRFKKN
+1809 
-1824 YRTNE
+1824 
-1829 GFDKGIGFLWG
+1829 
-1840 RYKYNSGSSQR
+1840 
-1851 IENGRRSGRTDSV
+1851 
-1864 RIRDTERSISEQY
+1864 
-1877 IGSRRADNGKSI
+1877 
-1889 TDNPEKRYSI
+1889 

-1906 SEEQKKYFENSTV
+1906 SEEQKKYFENSKV
-1919 RDDNGNLLP
+1919 VDSEGRLKEV
-1928 MYHGTPNGDFTVFKN
+1928 YHGTGSDFTVFSHDYIGQLGSAEGRGFYFTDNLDKAKGYQKN
-1943 DIQFFTPNRW
+1943 GTGVM
-1953 YADFYQEPSA
+1953 
-1963 SSRKAGKTVTNKK
+1963 KG
-1976 TYEVYLNITKPFDI
+1976 YLNIEKPLSLSEVTLKPKDLKRI
-1990 RNPETKEIFIN
+1990 LKEIDPTGDEILSNYEYTGEGYPSQSWYNRAMN
-2001 DYVKGGYALGINPYE
+2001 DAVESLMQNKNDAEILAEIVNTGSDNETVLKTTRNLLG
-2016 EYKDT
+2016 
-2021 TNSGLPSWEEADNI
+2021 
-2035 YEFLEDN
+2035 
-2042 DLLDEYDGIIVD
+2042 YDGFI
-2054 EGGFPGEDGKI
+2054 EKNKYEDGE
-2065 VQRGIS
+2065 V
-2071 YVTFNQNQIKN
+2071 YVAFESNQFKN

-2125 GFKALENVS
+2125 GFKALKNVR

-2213 TLKGQKI
+2213 TLRGQKI

-2323 STDTA
+2323 STDAA

-2339 IVKQQEYRKNLNAE
+2339 IAKQQEYRKNLNAE

-2373 QKYERALDEQR
+2373 QKYERELDEQR

-2464 NTDKNHVPDALKKMV
+2464 NTDKNHVPDALKKTV
-2479 VDFIDAIDFT
+2479 ADFIDAIDFT

-2513 LSSEREAIA
+2513 LSNEREAIA

-2528 YNALMDGNSGD
+2528 YNALMDGNLGD
-2539 RKTSSLLDD
+2539 RKTTSSLLDD

-2554 NNEGVRISDMDM
+2554 NNEGVRISDMDI

-2593 RTQNVEELGDNTI
+2593 RAQNVEELGDNTI
-2606 EELKSKKDKKV
+2606 EELKTKKDKRV

-2645 FYRLGDSA
+2645 FYRMGDSA
-2653 LSIYNG
+2653 LSIYKG
-2659 LRKGLNNRI
+2659 LRKGLNTRTE
-2668 IKIAEAQDYMQSQ
+2668 KIAEAQDYMQSQ

-2709 VHEFDFGNKKLRM
+2709 VHKFDFDNKKLRM

-2734 NRDQAKEHIK
+2734 NREQAKEHIK

-2776 EELTPEQKKVADSM
+2776 EKLTPEQKKVADSM

-2895 KAGLDDHMTEDEVLD
+2895 KAGLDEHMSEDEMLD
-2910 ILESKTS
+2910 ILNSKTS

-2938 QDINAEGTG
+2938 KDINAEGTG
-2947 DVQVKFIDGLVG
+2947 DVQVKFVDELVG

-2979 YFRAMAVMDT
+2979 YFRAMAVMDS
-2989 KYLMKAFTKLPK
+2989 KYLLKALTMKPA
-3001 VREVQEKVPI
+3001 VHEVQEKAPI

-3026 SMKEVITAQHTVKEG
+3026 SMKEVITDQHTFKEG
-3041 LQDISMKV
+3041 LQEKSMILAQQADDI
-3049 AQKLDDTT
+3049 T
-3057 WGVLWNAVKLETKAL
+3057 WGVLWNAVKQETKAL
-3072 HPDVDIS
+3072 HPNIDVNS
-3079 SDEFTELCVD
+3079 KEFTDLCVD

-3128 TKSYNMLANAIR
+3128 TKSYNMLANALR
-3140 DWYEM
+3140 DWHEM

-3157 KQTLKAYIITNVVNA
+3157 KRILKAYVVTNVVNA
-3172 AAQSFVDA
+3172 AVQSFMDA
-3180 LRDKKDD
+3180 FRDKKDD

-3194 WLADYKDNVI
+3194 WLEDYKDNVK
-3204 DNLNPVQLIPYIKDV
+3204 DNLNPIQLIPYLKDI
-3219 LSVVQG
+3219 LSIVQG
-3225 YDINRLDMQGLSKLY
+3225 YDVNRLDMQGLSKLF
-3240 AGAVSIQKY
+3240 AGVKNMQKY
-3249 ATDADYREKHTWLE
+3249 ATDADYREDHTWLE
-3263 AAEPFVNG
+3263 AAE
-3271 VSLITGIPIYNVERD
+3271 SLMSGISSVTGIPIYNVERD
-3286 FKALYNNITG
+3286 FKAIYNTTTG
-3296 KYLGGIKRT
+3296 KYLGGIKRKN
-3305 DSRQYERMLN
+3305 SRQYERMLD
-3315 AYLSGDKELYKEV
+3315 AYLSGDNAAYKEI

-3342 TSKVKKEIKDGYLAG
+3342 TSKVKKEMKDGYLAG
-3357 DISEKEAKKFLKEK
+3357 DISEKEAKKFLREK

-3391 YQRLYDAIDNSI
+3391 YQRLYDAIDNSM
-3403 NKGAAR
+3403 NKGADR

-3465 GYTNAEANKKI
+3465 GYTNSEANKKI

>member
-278 TKDTKLAGYKN
+278 TKDTKLAGYRN

-480 SRNRRREAVSN
+480 SRNRKREAVSN

-635 EDEAKTAANEQ
+635 EDEAKAAANEQ
-646 FWNQVGQDFVAG
+646 FWNQVGKDFVAG
-658 AISGAVFGGVV
+658 AVSGAVFGGVA

-704 STAKQIADTVKTDNI
+704 STAKQIADTVKADNI

-729 SMAKSEDVNL
+729 SMANSEDVNL

-767 AADITTTKEENT
+767 AADTTTTKEENT

-913 ESIMNNPVNARIV
+913 ESIMNNPINARIV

-939 LGENSRNP
+939 LGENSRSP
-947 VVQNSDMQQAVKMGS
+947 LLQNSNVQQAVKMGN

-979 VAELVAKKTGL
+979 VVEMVAKKTGL
-990 DIELNDELSHGE
+990 DIELNDELEHGE

-1007 KALSRIALAKKT
+1007 KALSRIALAKTT
-1019 GKGTDTNEYTTLVH
+1019 GKGNATNEYTTLVH

-1055 DYVTTK
+1055 NYVTTK

-1103 TDKDGVEA
+1103 ADQKGVEA

-1143 TSYLNE
+1143 TSYLND

-1186 RENVTAEEGEHY
+1186 RENVTAEKGETETIDISSKKTVSKDDKKNPFKTYSLNIEERLSGDELLNALDMIEEIKRAGGEVDEYGNVRLYHATSEKAAKKIREEKIMVAKEDGIFFSTKKDGQIVGYGKEILEFTIPVEKLVLDDDFGDELHFRLPLEKSWEYDVSDSLVIDGIQRIKTTESGIRYSITIGPDGIERYALSNETKKLTFKERKKRMLNIMREQYAGRTAKFVKNGHVYYALYDESGIRKGIYGDKKSSRKGLRAKISIGAEGEYIELAENSIY
-1198 TIKVIPAEKYMELGG
+1198 TGSKTELGKTNRFHRNAKTWDYYIKTIEFEG
-1213 PETLDIDSEKTFSLD
+1213 DYFDVLINVKDTGNEHYVYDVTLKEAVSRSNSRGFYNDNETASKSSISQNQKNATTFSLD
-1228 VNMEEGK
+1228 V
-1235 DLIAVH
+1235 
-1241 NLKEDNLNKALEL
+1241 
-1254 GGFPMPSIAI
+1254 
-1264 TKKQIGHSGYGDI
+1264 
-1277 SVLFKKETVDP
+1277 
-1288 KNKDN
+1288 
-1293 RVFGADAYTARFP
+1293 
-1306 RVDYKVNEEE
+1306 
-1316 LSKLAERIGTSANY
+1316 
-1330 IDANAFNGNDLKTA
+1330 
-1344 AMKLSEMIEVKER
+1344 
-1357 FIRENNLKVE
+1357 
-1367 PVLRMPTAEPS
+1367 
-1378 FMGRG
+1378 
-1383 AVKEY
+1383 
-1388 LNNENITVD
+1388 
-1397 KLVYDKKVREG
+1397 
-1408 LLDTIR
+1408 
-1414 EKTSLKALGEKWATK
+1414 
-1429 INDNLS
+1429 
-1435 DMESDK
+1435 
-1441 EIYNILKE
+1441 
-1449 QYQTY
+1449 
-1454 IDIAQGKAKPI
+1454 
-1465 EDRYSYTDGVNN
+1465 
-1477 TIRDNQDAFELYT
+1477 
-1490 LELAEPVIGKAGI
+1490 
-1503 YNGKEYYTASGN
+1503 
-1515 LRSFEALHDDYNI
+1515 
-1528 ENIVKAMKSAGVKNE
+1528 
-1543 EGSLIPGIGEVRA
+1543 
-1556 AVSKDFKSIED
+1556 
-1567 IKKQEGR
+1567 
-1574 LLDLTPEQVDEIYSE
+1574 
-1589 SRELYQKIVSEIVD
+1589 
-1603 NNKTI
+1603 
-1608 SDNSFFDRDIAGR
+1608 
-1621 NIIEAVKGGLKPEKI
+1621 
-1636 QKSMQKYYKNISSNI
+1636 
-1651 ANDIVRLGT
+1651 
-1660 ILKDIPVKYFEGKPQ
+1660 
-1675 RAVGFD
+1675 
-1681 EVAAVVIPDSISEKT
+1681 
-1696 KDKLK
+1696 
-1701 QAGIK
+1701 
-1706 AYEYKT
+1706 
-1712 DNEASRKEVVNRA
+1712 
-1725 AVEQDTV
+1725 
-1732 FSIDVD
+1732 
-1738 AILKNSKEVY
+1738 
-1748 ISKREYAI
+1748 
-1756 LASEVEKNNYSK
+1756 
-1768 DFISRKINPAFSDKY
+1768 
-1783 FYLYKVT
+1783 
-1790 DKNANKF
+1790 
-1797 KVLAQYD
+1797 
-1804 VELYH
+1804 
-1809 DDIEEVMKSGRFKKN
+1809 
-1824 YRTNE
+1824 
-1829 GFDKGIGFLWG
+1829 
-1840 RYKYNSGSSQR
+1840 
-1851 IENGRRSGRTDSV
+1851 
-1864 RIRDTERSISEQY
+1864 
-1877 IGSRRADNGKSI
+1877 
-1889 TDNPEKRYSI
+1889 

-2071 YVTFNQNQIKN
+2071 YVTFSQNQIKN

-2125 GFKALENVS
+2125 GFKALKNVS

-2252 DGMYLDSLWDEL
+2252 DGVYLDSLWDEL

-2323 STDTA
+2323 STDAA

-2339 IVKQQEYRKNLNAE
+2339 IAKQQEYRKNLNAE

-2373 QKYERALDEQR
+2373 QKYERELDEQR

-2464 NTDKNHVPDALKKMV
+2464 NTDKNHVPDALKKTV
-2479 VDFIDAIDFT
+2479 ADFIDAIDFT
-2489 TDRTNPNSVDSLK
+2489 TDRTNPNSVNSLK

-2593 RTQNVEELGDNTI
+2593 RAQNVEELGDNTI
-2606 EELKSKKDKKV
+2606 EELKTKKDKKV

-2653 LSIYNG
+2653 LSIYKG
-2659 LRKGLNNRI
+2659 LRKGLNTRTE
-2668 IKIAEAQDYMQSQ
+2668 KIAEAQDYMQSQ

-2734 NRDQAKEHIK
+2734 NREQAKEHIK
-2744 YGGVITTT
+2744 YGGLITTT

-2895 KAGLDDHMTEDEVLD
+2895 KAGLDEHMSEDEMLD
-2910 ILESKTS
+2910 ILNSKTS

-2947 DVQVKFIDGLVG
+2947 DVQVKFVDELVG

-2979 YFRAMAVMDT
+2979 YFRAMAVMDS
-2989 KYLMKAFTKLPK
+2989 KYLLKALTMKPA
-3001 VREVQEKVPI
+3001 VHEVQEKAPI

-3026 SMKEVITAQHTVKEG
+3026 SMKEVITDQHTFKEG
-3041 LQDISMKV
+3041 LQEKSMILAQQADDI
-3049 AQKLDDTT
+3049 T
-3057 WGVLWNAVKLETKAL
+3057 WGVLWNAVKQETKAL
-3072 HPDVDIS
+3072 HPDIDVNS
-3079 SDEFTELCVD
+3079 KEFTDLCVD

-3128 TKSYNMLANAIR
+3128 TKSYNMLANALR

-3172 AAQSFVDA
+3172 AAQSLMDA
-3180 LRDKKDD
+3180 FRDKKDD

-3194 WLADYKDNVI
+3194 WLDDYKDNVV
-3204 DNLNPVQLIPYIKDV
+3204 DNLNPVQLIPYMKDI
-3219 LSVVQG
+3219 LSIAQG
-3225 YDINRLDMQGLSKLY
+3225 YDVNRLDMQGLSKLF
-3240 AGAVSIQKY
+3240 AGVRNVQKY
-3249 ATDADYREKHTWLE
+3249 ATDADYRENHTWLE
-3263 AAEPFVNG
+3263 ADE
-3271 VSLITGIPIYNVERD
+3271 SLMSGISSVTGIPIYNVERD
-3286 FKALYNNITG
+3286 FKAIYNTTTG
-3296 KYLGGIKRT
+3296 KYLGGIKRKN
-3305 DSRQYERMLN
+3305 SRQYERMLD
-3315 AYLSGDKELYKEV
+3315 AYLSEDNAAYKEI

-3342 TSKVKKEIKDGYLAG
+3342 TSKVKKEMKDGYLAG
-3357 DISEKEAKKFLKEK
+3357 DISEKEAKKFLREK

-3403 NKGAAR
+3403 NKGADR
-3409 DAIFDYISEAK
+3409 EAIFDYISEAK

>member
-1 MKKYEKRMNRLA
+1 M
-13 ELKEEKRQAE
+13 
-23 YNSDATSDNPTY
+23 
-35 ESRMERLKELKQ
+35 
-47 QKIERAQ
+47 
-54 SNRESAIAL
+54 
-63 GTANFSKNTINS
+63 
-75 KRSKAM
+75 
-81 DYALEKARNTVN
+81 
-93 TTTKAMSR
+93 
-101 NGSALQ
+101 
-107 GALDIAKR
+107 
-115 ERENKKKLEGYE
+115 
-127 PVYGSFD
+127 
-134 SPTTTRNIG
+134 
-143 KDTKLA
+143 
-149 GYRNRT
+149 
-155 TGETMTVEDYENTKA
+155 
-170 ASNTTGK
+170 
-177 QGAAVSSFKGAKKR
+177 
-191 AIEEALQQQADTS
+191 
-204 WMPEKEPETAKEYAD
+204 
-219 YIDKYYQSLSDPEL
+219 IDKYYQSLSDPEL

-278 TKDTKLAGYKN
+278 TKDTKLAGYRN

-308 AIDKYENEQSVRKNQ
+308 AIDKYENEQSIRKNQ

-450 VDQLG
+450 VDQLS

-461 FGGDE
+461 FRGDE

-646 FWNQVGQDFVAG
+646 FWNQVGKDFVAG
-658 AISGAVFGGVV
+658 AISGAVFGGVA

-729 SMAKSEDVNL
+729 SMANSEDVNL

-753 QEQAQQQAQKLMND
+753 QEQAQQQAQKLIND
-767 AADITTTKEENT
+767 TVDTSTTKE
-779 IENTTNNVA
+779 ENTTNNVA

-794 EGITAENQKVAPVQQ
+794 EGITTENQKVAPVQQ

-913 ESIMNNPVNARIV
+913 ESIMNNPINARIV

-939 LGENSRNP
+939 LGENSRSP
-947 VVQNSDMQQAVKMGS
+947 LSQNSNVQQAVKMGT

-979 VAELVAKKTGL
+979 VVEMVAKKTGL
-990 DIELNDELSHGE
+990 DIELNDELEHGE

-1007 KALSRIALAKKT
+1007 KALSRIALAKTT
-1019 GKGTDTNEYTTLVH
+1019 GQGNTTNEYTTLVH

-1055 DYVTTK
+1055 NYVTTK

-1103 TDKDGVEA
+1103 ADQKGVEA
-1111 FSKYMSENM
+1111 FSKYLSENM

-1143 TSYLNE
+1143 TLYLND

-1198 TIKVIPAEKYMELGG
+1198 TIKVIPAEKYMELGE

-1330 IDANAFNGNDLKTA
+1330 IDENAFNGNDLKTA
-1344 AMKLSEMIEVKER
+1344 AMKLSEMMEVKER

-1454 IDIAQGKAKPI
+1454 LDIAQGKAKPI

-1477 TIRDNQDAFELYT
+1477 TIKDNQDAFELYT

-1675 RAVGFD
+1675 RAVGFN

-1899 DSEGRKL
+1899 D
-1906 SEEQKKYFENSTV
+1906 
-1919 RDDNGNLLP
+1919 
-1928 MYHGTPNGDFTVFKN
+1928 
-1943 DIQFFTPNRW
+1943 
-1953 YADFYQEPSA
+1953 
-1963 SSRKAGKTVTNKK
+1963 
-1976 TYEVYLNITKPFDI
+1976 
-1990 RNPETKEIFIN
+1990 
-2001 DYVKGGYALGINPYE
+2001 
-2016 EYKDT
+2016 
-2021 TNSGLPSWEEADNI
+2021 
-2035 YEFLEDN
+2035 
-2042 DLLDEYDGIIVD
+2042 
-2054 EGGFPGEDGKI
+2054 
-2065 VQRGIS
+2065 
-2071 YVTFNQNQIKN
+2071 
-2082 VDNKKPTADPDIRH
+2082 
-2096 SVDIDEDLM
+2096 IDEDLM
-2105 AILEEEY
+2105 AILDEEY

-2125 GFKALENVS
+2125 GFKSLKNVT
-2134 IDDKT
+2134 IDEKT

-2205 DVYNSFRK
+2205 GVYNSFRK
-2213 TLKGQKI
+2213 TLRGQKI

-2278 NDQPIALI
+2278 NEQPIALI

-2323 STDTA
+2323 STDAA

-2339 IVKQQEYRKNLNAE
+2339 IAKQQEYRKNLNAE

-2373 QKYERALDEQR
+2373 QKYERELDEQK

-2464 NTDKNHVPDALKKMV
+2464 NTDKNHVPDALKKTV
-2479 VDFIDAIDFT
+2479 ADFIDAIDFT

-2513 LSSEREAIA
+2513 LSNEREAIA

-2528 YNALMDGNSGD
+2528 YNALMDGNLGD
-2539 RKTSSLLDD
+2539 RKTTSSLLDD

-2554 NNEGVRISDMDM
+2554 NNEGVRISDMDI

-2593 RTQNVEELGDNTI
+2593 RAQNVEELGDNTI
-2606 EELKSKKDKKV
+2606 EELKTKKDKKV
-2617 WNNDTLRGKAINK
+2617 WNNDTLRGKTINK

-2645 FYRLGDSA
+2645 FYRMGDSA
-2653 LSIYNG
+2653 LSIYKG
-2659 LRKGLNNRI
+2659 LRKGLNTRTE
-2668 IKIAEAQDYMQSQ
+2668 KIAEAQDYMQSQ

-2709 VHEFDFGNKKLRM
+2709 VHKFDFDNKKLRM

-2734 NRDQAKEHIK
+2734 NREQAKEHIK

-2776 EELTPEQKKVADSM
+2776 EKLTPEQKKVADSM

-2895 KAGLDDHMTEDEVLD
+2895 KAGLDEHMSEDEMLD
-2910 ILESKTS
+2910 ILNSKTS

-2947 DVQVKFIDGLVG
+2947 DVQVKFVDELVG

-2979 YFRAMAVMDT
+2979 YFRAMAVMDS
-2989 KYLMKAFTKLPK
+2989 KYLLKALTMKPA
-3001 VREVQEKVPI
+3001 VHEVQEKAPI

-3026 SMKEVITAQHTVKEG
+3026 SMKEVITDQHTFKEG
-3041 LQDISMKV
+3041 LQEKSMILAQQADDI
-3049 AQKLDDTT
+3049 T
-3057 WGVLWNAVKLETKAL
+3057 WGVLWNAVKQEAKAL
-3072 HPDVDIS
+3072 HPDIDVNS
-3079 SDEFTELCVD
+3079 KEFTDLCVD

-3128 TKSYNMLANAIR
+3128 TKSYNMLANALR
-3140 DWYEM
+3140 DWHEM

-3157 KQTLKAYIITNVVNA
+3157 KRILKAYVVTNVVNA
-3172 AAQSFVDA
+3172 AVQSFMDA
-3180 LRDKKDD
+3180 FRDKKDD

-3194 WLADYKDNVI
+3194 WLEDYKDNVK
-3204 DNLNPVQLIPYIKDV
+3204 DNLNPIQLIPYLKDI
-3219 LSVVQG
+3219 LSIVQG
-3225 YDINRLDMQGLSKLY
+3225 YDVNRLDMQGLSKLF
-3240 AGAVSIQKY
+3240 AGVRNVQKY
-3249 ATDADYREKHTWLE
+3249 ATDADYREDHTWLE
-3263 AAEPFVNG
+3263 AAE
-3271 VSLITGIPIYNVERD
+3271 SLMSGISSVTGIPIYNVERD
-3286 FKALYNNITG
+3286 FKAIYNTTTG
-3296 KYLGGIKRT
+3296 KYLGGIKRKN
-3305 DSRQYERMLN
+3305 SRQYERMLD
-3315 AYLSGDKELYKEV
+3315 AYLSGDNAAYKEI

-3342 TSKVKKEIKDGYLAG
+3342 TSKVKKEMKDGYLAG

-3371 AGQSDEEIWCTLE
+3371 AGQSDEKIWCTLE

-3403 NKGAAR
+3403 NKGADR
-3409 DAIFDYISEAK
+3409 EAIFDYISEAK

>member
-278 TKDTKLAGYKN
+278 TKDTKLAGYRN

-480 SRNRRREAVSN
+480 SRNRKREAVSN

-635 EDEAKTAANEQ
+635 EDEAKAAANEQ
-646 FWNQVGQDFVAG
+646 FWNQVGKDFVAG
-658 AISGAVFGGVV
+658 AVSGAVFGGVA

-704 STAKQIADTVKTDNI
+704 STAKQIADTVKADNI

-729 SMAKSEDVNL
+729 SMANSEDVNL

-767 AADITTTKEENT
+767 AADTTTTKEENT

-913 ESIMNNPVNARIV
+913 ESIMNNPINARIV

-939 LGENSRNP
+939 LGENSRSP
-947 VVQNSDMQQAVKMGS
+947 LLQNSNVQQAVKMGN

-979 VAELVAKKTGL
+979 VVEMVAKKTGL
-990 DIELNDELSHGE
+990 DIELNDELEHGE

-1007 KALSRIALAKKT
+1007 KALSRIALAKTT
-1019 GKGTDTNEYTTLVH
+1019 GKGNATNEYTTLVH

-1055 DYVTTK
+1055 NYVTTK

-1103 TDKDGVEA
+1103 ADQKGVEA

-1143 TSYLNE
+1143 TSYLND

-1186 RENVTAEEGEHY
+1186 RENVTAEKGETETIDISSKKTVSKDDKKNPFKTYSLNIEERLSGDELLNALDMIEEIKRAGGEVDEYGNVRLYHATSEKAAKKIREEKIMVAKEDGIFFSTKKDGQIVGYGKEILEFTIPVEKLVLDDDFGDELHFRLPLEKSWEYDVSDSLVIDGIQRIKTTESGIRYSITIGPDGIERYALSNETKKLTFKERKKRMLNIMREQYAGRTAKFVKNGHVYYALYDESGIRKGIYGDKKSSRKGLRAKISIGAEGEYIELAENSIY
-1198 TIKVIPAEKYMELGG
+1198 TGSKTELGKTNRFHRNAKTWDYYIKTIEFEG
-1213 PETLDIDSEKTFSLD
+1213 DYFDVLINVKDTGNEHYVYDVTLKEAVSRSNSRGFYNDNETASKSSISQNQKNATTFSLD
-1228 VNMEEGK
+1228 V
-1235 DLIAVH
+1235 
-1241 NLKEDNLNKALEL
+1241 
-1254 GGFPMPSIAI
+1254 
-1264 TKKQIGHSGYGDI
+1264 
-1277 SVLFKKETVDP
+1277 
-1288 KNKDN
+1288 
-1293 RVFGADAYTARFP
+1293 
-1306 RVDYKVNEEE
+1306 
-1316 LSKLAERIGTSANY
+1316 
-1330 IDANAFNGNDLKTA
+1330 
-1344 AMKLSEMIEVKER
+1344 
-1357 FIRENNLKVE
+1357 
-1367 PVLRMPTAEPS
+1367 
-1378 FMGRG
+1378 
-1383 AVKEY
+1383 
-1388 LNNENITVD
+1388 
-1397 KLVYDKKVREG
+1397 
-1408 LLDTIR
+1408 
-1414 EKTSLKALGEKWATK
+1414 
-1429 INDNLS
+1429 
-1435 DMESDK
+1435 
-1441 EIYNILKE
+1441 
-1449 QYQTY
+1449 
-1454 IDIAQGKAKPI
+1454 
-1465 EDRYSYTDGVNN
+1465 
-1477 TIRDNQDAFELYT
+1477 
-1490 LELAEPVIGKAGI
+1490 
-1503 YNGKEYYTASGN
+1503 
-1515 LRSFEALHDDYNI
+1515 
-1528 ENIVKAMKSAGVKNE
+1528 
-1543 EGSLIPGIGEVRA
+1543 
-1556 AVSKDFKSIED
+1556 
-1567 IKKQEGR
+1567 
-1574 LLDLTPEQVDEIYSE
+1574 
-1589 SRELYQKIVSEIVD
+1589 
-1603 NNKTI
+1603 
-1608 SDNSFFDRDIAGR
+1608 
-1621 NIIEAVKGGLKPEKI
+1621 
-1636 QKSMQKYYKNISSNI
+1636 
-1651 ANDIVRLGT
+1651 
-1660 ILKDIPVKYFEGKPQ
+1660 
-1675 RAVGFD
+1675 
-1681 EVAAVVIPDSISEKT
+1681 
-1696 KDKLK
+1696 
-1701 QAGIK
+1701 
-1706 AYEYKT
+1706 
-1712 DNEASRKEVVNRA
+1712 
-1725 AVEQDTV
+1725 
-1732 FSIDVD
+1732 
-1738 AILKNSKEVY
+1738 
-1748 ISKREYAI
+1748 
-1756 LASEVEKNNYSK
+1756 
-1768 DFISRKINPAFSDKY
+1768 
-1783 FYLYKVT
+1783 
-1790 DKNANKF
+1790 
-1797 KVLAQYD
+1797 
-1804 VELYH
+1804 
-1809 DDIEEVMKSGRFKKN
+1809 
-1824 YRTNE
+1824 
-1829 GFDKGIGFLWG
+1829 
-1840 RYKYNSGSSQR
+1840 
-1851 IENGRRSGRTDSV
+1851 
-1864 RIRDTERSISEQY
+1864 
-1877 IGSRRADNGKSI
+1877 
-1889 TDNPEKRYSI
+1889 

-2071 YVTFNQNQIKN
+2071 YVTFSQNQIKN

-2125 GFKALENVS
+2125 GFKALKNVS

-2239 FRKMNFGNITFSE
+2239 FQKMNFGNITFSE
-2252 DGMYLDSLWDEL
+2252 DGVYLDSLWDEL

-2323 STDTA
+2323 STDAA

-2339 IVKQQEYRKNLNAE
+2339 IAKQQEYRKNLNAE

-2373 QKYERALDEQR
+2373 QKYERELDEQR

-2464 NTDKNHVPDALKKMV
+2464 NTDKNHVPDALKKTV
-2479 VDFIDAIDFT
+2479 ADFIDAIDFT
-2489 TDRTNPNSVDSLK
+2489 TDRTNPNSVNSLK

-2593 RTQNVEELGDNTI
+2593 RAQNVEELGDNTI
-2606 EELKSKKDKKV
+2606 EELKTKKDKKV

-2653 LSIYNG
+2653 LSIYKG
-2659 LRKGLNNRI
+2659 LRKGLNTRTE
-2668 IKIAEAQDYMQSQ
+2668 KIVEAQDYMQSQ

-2734 NRDQAKEHIK
+2734 NREQAKEHIK
-2744 YGGVITTT
+2744 YGGLITTT

-2895 KAGLDDHMTEDEVLD
+2895 KAGLDEHMSEDEMLD
-2910 ILESKTS
+2910 ILNSKTS

-2947 DVQVKFIDGLVG
+2947 DVQVKFVDELVG

-2979 YFRAMAVMDT
+2979 YFRAMAVMDS
-2989 KYLMKAFTKLPK
+2989 KYLLKALTMKPA
-3001 VREVQEKVPI
+3001 VHEVQEKAPI

-3026 SMKEVITAQHTVKEG
+3026 SMKEVITDQHTFKEG
-3041 LQDISMKV
+3041 LQEKSMILAQQADDI
-3049 AQKLDDTT
+3049 T
-3057 WGVLWNAVKLETKAL
+3057 WGVLWNAVKQETKAL
-3072 HPDVDIS
+3072 HPDIDVNS
-3079 SDEFTELCVD
+3079 KEFTDLCVD

-3128 TKSYNMLANAIR
+3128 TKSYNMLANALR

-3172 AAQSFVDA
+3172 AAQSLMDA
-3180 LRDKKDD
+3180 FRDKKDD

-3194 WLADYKDNVI
+3194 WLDDYKDNVV
-3204 DNLNPVQLIPYIKDV
+3204 DNLNPVQLIPYMKDI
-3219 LSVVQG
+3219 LSIAQG
-3225 YDINRLDMQGLSKLY
+3225 YDVNRLDMQGLSKLF
-3240 AGAVSIQKY
+3240 AGVRNVQKY
-3249 ATDADYREKHTWLE
+3249 ATDADYRENHTWLE
-3263 AAEPFVNG
+3263 AAE
-3271 VSLITGIPIYNVERD
+3271 SLMSGISSVTGIPIYNVERD
-3286 FKALYNNITG
+3286 FKAIYNTTTG
-3296 KYLGGIKRT
+3296 KYLGGIKRKN
-3305 DSRQYERMLN
+3305 SRQYERMLD
-3315 AYLSGDKELYKEV
+3315 AYLSEDNAAYKEI

-3342 TSKVKKEIKDGYLAG
+3342 TSKVKKEMKDGYLAG
-3357 DISEKEAKKFLKEK
+3357 DISEKEAKKFLREK

-3403 NKGAAR
+3403 NKGADR
-3409 DAIFDYISEAK
+3409 EAIFDYISEAK

>member
-1 MKKYEKRMNRLA
+1 
-13 ELKEEKRQAE
+13 
-23 YNSDATSDNPTY
+23 
-35 ESRMERLKELKQ
+35 
-47 QKIERAQ
+47 
-54 SNRESAIAL
+54 
-63 GTANFSKNTINS
+63 
-75 KRSKAM
+75 
-81 DYALEKARNTVN
+81 
-93 TTTKAMSR
+93 
-101 NGSALQ
+101 
-107 GALDIAKR
+107 
-115 ERENKKKLEGYE
+115 
-127 PVYGSFD
+127 
-134 SPTTTRNIG
+134 
-143 KDTKLA
+143 
-149 GYRNRT
+149 
-155 TGETMTVEDYENTKA
+155 
-170 ASNTTGK
+170 
-177 QGAAVSSFKGAKKR
+177 
-191 AIEEALQQQADTS
+191 
-204 WMPEKEPETAKEYAD
+204 
-219 YIDKYYQSLSDPEL
+219 
-233 ASLSDEELSAK
+233 
-244 ITSAKDEKEGNKDK
+244 
-258 LKNYEPV
+258 
-265 YGSFDS
+265 
-271 PVLARNI
+271 
-278 TKDTKLAGYKN
+278 
-289 RLTGETMSAEEHD
+289 
-302 ALEGNT
+302 
-308 AIDKYENEQSVRKNQ
+308 
-323 KAIKKWSEDYAKLT
+323 
-337 PEQEQA
+337 
-343 VMQMYITDHDEEEA
+343 
-357 TEQEQAIRD
+357 
-366 TIGSRDPFELEKAY
+366 
-380 NSAKEN
+380 
-386 LESQGINADDMEEY
+386 
-400 YSWIHN
+400 
-406 RQIDTKKRRELEEET
+406 
-421 KQEGLKGF
+421 
-429 LINAKE
+429 
-435 SATSVGDSLLSGADF
+435 
-450 VDQLG
+450 
-455 HSAKNY
+455 
-461 FGGDE
+461 
-466 AYTPY
+466 
-471 DPYSARFTQ
+471 
-480 SRNRRREAVSN
+480 
-491 DIDSTIGK
+491 
-499 FVYDVGMSM
+499 
-508 ADSAAAMAT
+508 
-517 GSEPVSLGIMAAS
+517 
-530 AGSQAY
+530 
-536 VDASERGVDTNKA
+536 
-549 AAIGI
+549 
-554 ANAAA
+554 
-559 EAGFEKLSLDHL
+559 
-571 YGMAEN
+571 
-577 PTKTTFKKKILD
+577 
-589 WAAQSGIEGSEE
+589 
-601 VFTDFA
+601 
-607 DEAADRMING
+607 
-617 GLSEYS
+617 
-623 TNVKEYMKNGMS
+623 
-635 EDEAKTAANEQ
+635 
-646 FWNQVGQDFVAG
+646 
-658 AISGAVFGGVV
+658 
-669 NTVNSV
+669 
-675 QYHKMG
+675 
-681 KTINQDNTMRDTIL
+681 
-695 ETAEQMPEN
+695 
-704 STAKQIADTVKTDNI
+704 
-719 TDSQMSQIIE
+719 
-729 SMAKSEDVNL
+729 
-739 DKVITEGFVRKGAE
+739 
-753 QEQAQQQAQKLMND
+753 
-767 AADITTTKEENT
+767 
-779 IENTTNNVA
+779 
-788 DRMVNA
+788 MVNA

-913 ESIMNNPVNARIV
+913 ESIMNNPINARIV

-939 LGENSRNP
+939 LGENSRSP
-947 VVQNSDMQQAVKMGS
+947 LSQNSNVQQAVKMGT

-979 VAELVAKKTGL
+979 VVEMVAKKTGL
-990 DIELNDELSHGE
+990 DIELNDELEHGE

-1103 TDKDGVEA
+1103 ADQKGVEA
-1111 FSKYMSENM
+1111 FSKYLSENM

-1143 TSYLNE
+1143 TLYLND

-1198 TIKVIPAEKYMELGG
+1198 TIKVIPAEKYMELGE

-1344 AMKLSEMIEVKER
+1344 AMKLSEMMEVKER

-1454 IDIAQGKAKPI
+1454 LDIAQGKAKPI

-1477 TIRDNQDAFELYT
+1477 TIKDNQDAFELYT

-1675 RAVGFD
+1675 RAVGFN

-1899 DSEGRKL
+1899 D
-1906 SEEQKKYFENSTV
+1906 
-1919 RDDNGNLLP
+1919 
-1928 MYHGTPNGDFTVFKN
+1928 
-1943 DIQFFTPNRW
+1943 
-1953 YADFYQEPSA
+1953 
-1963 SSRKAGKTVTNKK
+1963 
-1976 TYEVYLNITKPFDI
+1976 
-1990 RNPETKEIFIN
+1990 
-2001 DYVKGGYALGINPYE
+2001 
-2016 EYKDT
+2016 
-2021 TNSGLPSWEEADNI
+2021 
-2035 YEFLEDN
+2035 
-2042 DLLDEYDGIIVD
+2042 
-2054 EGGFPGEDGKI
+2054 
-2065 VQRGIS
+2065 
-2071 YVTFNQNQIKN
+2071 
-2082 VDNKKPTADPDIRH
+2082 
-2096 SVDIDEDLM
+2096 IDEDLM
-2105 AILEEEY
+2105 AILDEEY

-2125 GFKALENVS
+2125 GFKSLKNVT
-2134 IDDKT
+2134 IDEKT

-2205 DVYNSFRK
+2205 GVYNSFRK
-2213 TLKGQKI
+2213 TLRGQKI

-2323 STDTA
+2323 STDAA

-2339 IVKQQEYRKNLNAE
+2339 IAKQQEYRKNLNAE

-2373 QKYERALDEQR
+2373 QKYERELDEQK

-2464 NTDKNHVPDALKKMV
+2464 NTDKNHVPDALKKTV
-2479 VDFIDAIDFT
+2479 ADFIDAIDFT

-2513 LSSEREAIA
+2513 LSNEREAIA

-2528 YNALMDGNSGD
+2528 YNALMDGNLGD
-2539 RKTSSLLDD
+2539 RKTTSSLLDD

-2554 NNEGVRISDMDM
+2554 NNEGVRISDMDI

-2593 RTQNVEELGDNTI
+2593 RAQNVEELGDNTI
-2606 EELKSKKDKKV
+2606 EELKTKKDKKV
-2617 WNNDTLRGKAINK
+2617 WNNDTLRGKTINK

-2645 FYRLGDSA
+2645 FYRMGDSA
-2653 LSIYNG
+2653 LSIYKG
-2659 LRKGLNNRI
+2659 LRKGLNTRTE
-2668 IKIAEAQDYMQSQ
+2668 KIAEAQDYMQSQ

-2709 VHEFDFGNKKLRM
+2709 VHKFDFDNKKLRM

-2734 NRDQAKEHIK
+2734 NREQAKEHIK

-2776 EELTPEQKKVADSM
+2776 EKLTPEQKKVADSM

-2895 KAGLDDHMTEDEVLD
+2895 KAGLDEHMSEDEMLD
-2910 ILESKTS
+2910 ILNSKTS

-2947 DVQVKFIDGLVG
+2947 DVQVKFVDELVG

-2979 YFRAMAVMDT
+2979 YFRAMAVMDS
-2989 KYLMKAFTKLPK
+2989 KYLLKALTMKPA
-3001 VREVQEKVPI
+3001 VHEVQEKAPI

-3026 SMKEVITAQHTVKEG
+3026 SMKEVITDQHTFKEG
-3041 LQDISMKV
+3041 LQEKSMILAQQADDI
-3049 AQKLDDTT
+3049 T
-3057 WGVLWNAVKLETKAL
+3057 WGVLWNAVKQEAKAL
-3072 HPDVDIS
+3072 HPDIDVNS
-3079 SDEFTELCVD
+3079 KEFTDLCVD

-3128 TKSYNMLANAIR
+3128 TKSYNMLANALR
-3140 DWYEM
+3140 DWHEM

-3157 KQTLKAYIITNVVNA
+3157 KRILKAYVVTNVVNA
-3172 AAQSFVDA
+3172 AVQSFMDA
-3180 LRDKKDD
+3180 FRDKKDD

-3194 WLADYKDNVI
+3194 WLEDYKDNVK
-3204 DNLNPVQLIPYIKDV
+3204 DNLNPIQLIPYLKDI
-3219 LSVVQG
+3219 LSIVQG
-3225 YDINRLDMQGLSKLY
+3225 YDVNRLDMQGLSKLF
-3240 AGAVSIQKY
+3240 AGVRNVQKY
-3249 ATDADYREKHTWLE
+3249 ATDADYREDHTWLE
-3263 AAEPFVNG
+3263 AAE
-3271 VSLITGIPIYNVERD
+3271 SLMSGISSVTGIPIYNVERD
-3286 FKALYNNITG
+3286 FKAIYNTTTG
-3296 KYLGGIKRT
+3296 KYLGGIKRKN
-3305 DSRQYERMLN
+3305 SRQYERMLD
-3315 AYLSGDKELYKEV
+3315 AYLSGDNAAYKEI

-3342 TSKVKKEIKDGYLAG
+3342 TSKVKKEMKDGYLAG

-3371 AGQSDEEIWCTLE
+3371 AGQSDEKIWCTLE

-3403 NKGAAR
+3403 NKGADR
-3409 DAIFDYISEAK
+3409 EAIFDYISEAK

>member
-635 EDEAKTAANEQ
+635 EDEAKAAANEQ
-646 FWNQVGQDFVAG
+646 FWNQVGKDFVAG
-658 AISGAVFGGVV
+658 AISGAVFGGVA

-704 STAKQIADTVKTDNI
+704 STAKQIADTVKADNI
-719 TDSQMSQIIE
+719 TDLQMSQIIE
-729 SMAKSEDVNL
+729 YMANSEDVNL

-767 AADITTTKEENT
+767 AADTTTTKEENT

-962 GSVIDN
+962 GSVMDN

-979 VAELVAKKTGL
+979 VVEMVAKKTGL

-1007 KALSRIALAKKT
+1007 KALSRIALAKTT
-1019 GKGTDTNEYTTLVH
+1019 GKGNTTNEYTTLVH

-1344 AMKLSEMIEVKER
+1344 AMKLSEMMEVKER

-1454 IDIAQGKAKPI
+1454 LDIAQGKAKPI

-1477 TIRDNQDAFELYT
+1477 TIKDNQDAFELYT

-1621 NIIEAVKGGLKPEKI
+1621 NIVEAVKGGLKPEKI

-1675 RAVGFD
+1675 RAVGFN

-1899 DSEGRKL
+1899 D
-1906 SEEQKKYFENSTV
+1906 
-1919 RDDNGNLLP
+1919 
-1928 MYHGTPNGDFTVFKN
+1928 
-1943 DIQFFTPNRW
+1943 
-1953 YADFYQEPSA
+1953 
-1963 SSRKAGKTVTNKK
+1963 
-1976 TYEVYLNITKPFDI
+1976 
-1990 RNPETKEIFIN
+1990 
-2001 DYVKGGYALGINPYE
+2001 
-2016 EYKDT
+2016 
-2021 TNSGLPSWEEADNI
+2021 
-2035 YEFLEDN
+2035 
-2042 DLLDEYDGIIVD
+2042 
-2054 EGGFPGEDGKI
+2054 
-2065 VQRGIS
+2065 
-2071 YVTFNQNQIKN
+2071 
-2082 VDNKKPTADPDIRH
+2082 
-2096 SVDIDEDLM
+2096 IDEDLM
-2105 AILEEEY
+2105 VILDEEY

-2323 STDTA
+2323 AQDQT
-2328 NKKVLAETQKL
+2328 NRQVLKKTQEL
-2339 IVKQQEYRKNLNAE
+2339 IKKQQDYRKNINAE

-2358 EKLKEQE
+2358 EKLKAQEQT
-2365 KTRRDSLK
+2365 KRDNLK

-2389 AMAYRDAKAETEIRK
+2389 AMAYRDAKAETDIRK

-3120 ATSFMAEP
+3120 ATSFMTEP

>member
-265 YGSFDS
+265 YGSFDN

-278 TKDTKLAGYKN
+278 TKDTKLAGYRN

-323 KAIKKWSEDYAKLT
+323 KAIKKWSEDYANLT

-466 AYTPY
+466 GYTPY

-491 DIDSTIGK
+491 DIDNTAGK
-499 FVYDVGMSM
+499 FLYNIGMSM

-658 AISGAVFGGVV
+658 AISGAVFGGVA

-719 TDSQMSQIIE
+719 TDLQMSQIIE
-729 SMAKSEDVNL
+729 SMANSEDVNL

-753 QEQAQQQAQKLMND
+753 QEQAQQQAQKLIND
-767 AADITTTKEENT
+767 TVDTSTTKE
-779 IENTTNNVA
+779 ENTTNNVA

-794 EGITAENQKVAPVQQ
+794 EGITTENQKVAPVQQ

-962 GSVIDN
+962 GSVMDN

-979 VAELVAKKTGL
+979 VVEMVAKKTGL

-1007 KALSRIALAKKT
+1007 KALSRIALAKTT
-1019 GKGTDTNEYTTLVH
+1019 GKGNTTNEYTTLVH

-1103 TDKDGVEA
+1103 ADKDGVEA

-1143 TSYLNE
+1143 TSYLND

-1186 RENVTAEEGEHY
+1186 RENVTAEKGETETIDISSKKTVSKDDKKNPFKTYSLNIEERLSGDELLNALDMIEEIKRAGGEVDEYGNVRLYHATNEKSAKKIREEKRMVAKEGGIFFSTKKDGQIVGYGKEILEFTIPVEKLVLDDDFGDELHFRLPLEKSWEYDVSDSLVIDGIQRMKTTDGGIRYSITIGPDGIERYALSNETKKLTYKERMKRMLNIMREQYAGRAAKFVKNGHVYYALYDESGIRKGIYGDKKSSRKGLRAKISIGAEGEYIELAENSIY
-1198 TIKVIPAEKYMELGG
+1198 TGSKTELGKTNRFHRNAKTWDYYIKTIEFEG
-1213 PETLDIDSEKTFSLD
+1213 DYFDVLINVKDTGNEHYVYDVTLKEAVSRSNSRGFYNDNETASKSSISQNQKNATTFSLD
-1228 VNMEEGK
+1228 V
-1235 DLIAVH
+1235 
-1241 NLKEDNLNKALEL
+1241 
-1254 GGFPMPSIAI
+1254 
-1264 TKKQIGHSGYGDI
+1264 
-1277 SVLFKKETVDP
+1277 
-1288 KNKDN
+1288 
-1293 RVFGADAYTARFP
+1293 
-1306 RVDYKVNEEE
+1306 
-1316 LSKLAERIGTSANY
+1316 
-1330 IDANAFNGNDLKTA
+1330 
-1344 AMKLSEMIEVKER
+1344 
-1357 FIRENNLKVE
+1357 
-1367 PVLRMPTAEPS
+1367 
-1378 FMGRG
+1378 
-1383 AVKEY
+1383 
-1388 LNNENITVD
+1388 
-1397 KLVYDKKVREG
+1397 
-1408 LLDTIR
+1408 
-1414 EKTSLKALGEKWATK
+1414 
-1429 INDNLS
+1429 
-1435 DMESDK
+1435 
-1441 EIYNILKE
+1441 
-1449 QYQTY
+1449 
-1454 IDIAQGKAKPI
+1454 
-1465 EDRYSYTDGVNN
+1465 
-1477 TIRDNQDAFELYT
+1477 
-1490 LELAEPVIGKAGI
+1490 
-1503 YNGKEYYTASGN
+1503 
-1515 LRSFEALHDDYNI
+1515 
-1528 ENIVKAMKSAGVKNE
+1528 
-1543 EGSLIPGIGEVRA
+1543 
-1556 AVSKDFKSIED
+1556 
-1567 IKKQEGR
+1567 
-1574 LLDLTPEQVDEIYSE
+1574 
-1589 SRELYQKIVSEIVD
+1589 
-1603 NNKTI
+1603 
-1608 SDNSFFDRDIAGR
+1608 
-1621 NIIEAVKGGLKPEKI
+1621 
-1636 QKSMQKYYKNISSNI
+1636 
-1651 ANDIVRLGT
+1651 
-1660 ILKDIPVKYFEGKPQ
+1660 
-1675 RAVGFD
+1675 
-1681 EVAAVVIPDSISEKT
+1681 
-1696 KDKLK
+1696 
-1701 QAGIK
+1701 
-1706 AYEYKT
+1706 
-1712 DNEASRKEVVNRA
+1712 
-1725 AVEQDTV
+1725 
-1732 FSIDVD
+1732 
-1738 AILKNSKEVY
+1738 
-1748 ISKREYAI
+1748 
-1756 LASEVEKNNYSK
+1756 
-1768 DFISRKINPAFSDKY
+1768 
-1783 FYLYKVT
+1783 
-1790 DKNANKF
+1790 
-1797 KVLAQYD
+1797 
-1804 VELYH
+1804 
-1809 DDIEEVMKSGRFKKN
+1809 
-1824 YRTNE
+1824 
-1829 GFDKGIGFLWG
+1829 
-1840 RYKYNSGSSQR
+1840 
-1851 IENGRRSGRTDSV
+1851 
-1864 RIRDTERSISEQY
+1864 
-1877 IGSRRADNGKSI
+1877 
-1889 TDNPEKRYSI
+1889 

-1906 SEEQKKYFENSTV
+1906 SEEQKEYFKDSIV
-1919 RDDNGNLLP
+1919 RDENGNLLT

-2071 YVTFNQNQIKN
+2071 YVTFSQNQIKN

-2096 SVDIDEDLM
+2096 SVDIDADLM

-2125 GFKALENVS
+2125 GFKALKNVS

-2213 TLKGQKI
+2213 TLRGQKI

-2286 DAMNEMKPAKHNIFG
+2286 DAMNEMKPARHNIFG

-2323 STDTA
+2323 STDAA

-2339 IVKQQEYRKNLNAE
+2339 IAKQQEYRKNLNAE

-2464 NTDKNHVPDALKKMV
+2464 NTDKNHVPDALKKTV
-2479 VDFIDAIDFT
+2479 ADFIDAIDFT

-2513 LSSEREAIA
+2513 LSNEREAIA

-2528 YNALMDGNSGD
+2528 YNALMDGNLGD
-2539 RKTSSLLDD
+2539 RKTTSSLLDD

-2554 NNEGVRISDMDM
+2554 NNEGVRISDMDI

-2593 RTQNVEELGDNTI
+2593 RAQNVEELGDNTI
-2606 EELKSKKDKKV
+2606 EELKTKKDKKV
-2617 WNNDTLRGKAINK
+2617 WNNDTLRGKTINK

-2645 FYRLGDSA
+2645 FYRMGDSA
-2653 LSIYNG
+2653 LSIYKG
-2659 LRKGLNNRI
+2659 LRKGLNTRTE
-2668 IKIAEAQDYMQSQ
+2668 KIAEAQDYMQSQ

-2709 VHEFDFGNKKLRM
+2709 VHKFDFDNKKLRM

-2734 NRDQAKEHIK
+2734 NREQAKEHIK
-2744 YGGVITTT
+2744 YGGVITIT

-2776 EELTPEQKKVADSM
+2776 EKLTPEQKKVADSM

-2895 KAGLDDHMTEDEVLD
+2895 KAGLDEHMSEDEVLD
-2910 ILESKTS
+2910 ILNSKTS

-2932 YFKKLV
+2932 YFEKLV
-2938 QDINAEGTG
+2938 KDINAEGTG
-2947 DVQVKFIDGLVG
+2947 DVQVKFVDELVG

-2979 YFRAMAVMDT
+2979 YFRAMAVMDS
-2989 KYLMKAFTKLPK
+2989 KYLLKALTMKPA
-3001 VREVQEKVPI
+3001 VHEVQEKAPI

-3026 SMKEVITAQHTVKEG
+3026 SMKEVITDQHTFKEG
-3041 LQDISMKV
+3041 LQEGTMIL
-3049 AQKLDDTT
+3049 AQKADDIT
-3057 WGVLWNAVKLETKAL
+3057 WGVLWNAVKQETKAL
-3072 HPDVDIS
+3072 HPDIDVNS
-3079 SDEFTELCVD
+3079 KEFTDLCVD

-3128 TKSYNMLANAIR
+3128 TKSYNMLANALR
-3140 DWYEM
+3140 DWHEM

-3172 AAQSFVDA
+3172 AAQSLMDA
-3180 LRDKKDD
+3180 FRNKKDD
-3187 DTTYWER
+3187 DTTYGER
-3194 WLADYKDNVI
+3194 WLAAYKDNVV
-3204 DNLNPVQLIPYIKDV
+3204 DNLNPVQLIPYMKDI
-3219 LSVVQG
+3219 LSIVQG
-3225 YDINRLDMQGLSKLY
+3225 YDVNRLDMQGLSKLF
-3240 AGAVSIQKY
+3240 AGVRNVQKY
-3249 ATDADYREKHTWLE
+3249 ATDADYRENHTWLE
-3263 AAEPFVNG
+3263 AAE
-3271 VSLITGIPIYNVERD
+3271 SLMSGISSVTGIPIYNVERD
-3286 FKALYNNITG
+3286 FKAIYNTTTG
-3296 KYLGGIKRT
+3296 KYLGGIKRKN
-3305 DSRQYERMLN
+3305 SRQYERMLD
-3315 AYLSGDKELYKEV
+3315 AYLSGDNAAYKEI

-3342 TSKVKKEIKDGYLAG
+3342 TSKVKKEMKDGYLAG
-3357 DISEKEAKKFLKEK
+3357 DISEKEAKKFLREK

-3403 NKGAAR
+3403 NKGADR
-3409 DAIFDYISEAK
+3409 EAIFDYISEAK

>member
-191 AIEEALQQQADTS
+191 AIEETLQQQADTS

-278 TKDTKLAGYKN
+278 TKDTKLAGYRN

-308 AIDKYENEQSVRKNQ
+308 AIDKYENEQNIRKNQ

-480 SRNRRREAVSN
+480 SRNRKREAVSN

-554 ANAAA
+554 ANAVA

-658 AISGAVFGGVV
+658 AISGAVFGGVA

-704 STAKQIADTVKTDNI
+704 STAKQIADTVKADNI

-729 SMAKSEDVNL
+729 SMANSEDVNL

-767 AADITTTKEENT
+767 AADTTTTKEENT

-794 EGITAENQKVAPVQQ
+794 EGITAENQKVAPVQP

-913 ESIMNNPVNARIV
+913 ESIMNNPINARIV

-939 LGENSRNP
+939 LGENSRSP
-947 VVQNSDMQQAVKMGS
+947 LSQNSNVQQAVKMGT

-979 VAELVAKKTGL
+979 VVEMVAKKTGL
-990 DIELNDELSHGE
+990 DIELNDELEHGE

-1007 KALSRIALAKKT
+1007 KALSRIALAKTT
-1019 GKGTDTNEYTTLVH
+1019 GKGNTTNEYTTLVH

-1055 DYVTTK
+1055 NYVTTK

-1068 NTIEQYHKAY
+1068 NAIEQYHKAY

-1103 TDKDGVEA
+1103 ADQKGVEA

-1120 TESEHK
+1120 TESQHK

-1143 TSYLNE
+1143 TSYLND

-1154 TAKKALRADAE
+1154 TAKKALRADAI
-1165 EAQRIRD
+1165 EAQEIRD
-1172 MFLGELTKAQENYK
+1172 MFLDELTKAQENYK
-1186 RENVTAEEGEHY
+1186 QGNATAEEGEHY
-1198 TIKVIPAEKYMELGG
+1198 SIKVIPADYLNEKMEKLAETIEEKYGIDTYYNHSRISDYSNYIELLNEDGDTMAKIRVSDHTNNEQHDEAMDIRVNDGRNWSYIKKEILSFVKDFVEQHDIKTFVDDENWVREGESDTRYYKYDHWYENGRDKYDSFIFQNGNKVGKNIGINKKVDQIFTTRNADGTYLVRALNKGIEILYENKSATKSEIEKVFGTRVAEALAPDDNDYRHQISGNKYLELGG
-1213 PETLDIDSEKTFSLD
+1213 PETIRGISKNEDIRHSINVDEKTFAEEYDKWDKKNYKKEFVFRNESFALKKIGINIEKITFDGVKILKILKKHRQMTDEIIKKIPQVINNPIIILQSKKSNSRVVLSGELYDTENNPVVVILELDVKGKGGIKLDEIKVVSAYGKESMQNLIDSSRVQYISKDKEKTSRWIKRTRLQLPFGLTTTGYTDSIAQNQKNTTHFSLD
-1228 VNMEEGK
+1228 V
-1235 DLIAVH
+1235 
-1241 NLKEDNLNKALEL
+1241 
-1254 GGFPMPSIAI
+1254 
-1264 TKKQIGHSGYGDI
+1264 
-1277 SVLFKKETVDP
+1277 
-1288 KNKDN
+1288 
-1293 RVFGADAYTARFP
+1293 
-1306 RVDYKVNEEE
+1306 
-1316 LSKLAERIGTSANY
+1316 
-1330 IDANAFNGNDLKTA
+1330 
-1344 AMKLSEMIEVKER
+1344 
-1357 FIRENNLKVE
+1357 
-1367 PVLRMPTAEPS
+1367 
-1378 FMGRG
+1378 
-1383 AVKEY
+1383 
-1388 LNNENITVD
+1388 
-1397 KLVYDKKVREG
+1397 
-1408 LLDTIR
+1408 
-1414 EKTSLKALGEKWATK
+1414 
-1429 INDNLS
+1429 
-1435 DMESDK
+1435 
-1441 EIYNILKE
+1441 
-1449 QYQTY
+1449 
-1454 IDIAQGKAKPI
+1454 
-1465 EDRYSYTDGVNN
+1465 
-1477 TIRDNQDAFELYT
+1477 
-1490 LELAEPVIGKAGI
+1490 
-1503 YNGKEYYTASGN
+1503 
-1515 LRSFEALHDDYNI
+1515 
-1528 ENIVKAMKSAGVKNE
+1528 
-1543 EGSLIPGIGEVRA
+1543 
-1556 AVSKDFKSIED
+1556 
-1567 IKKQEGR
+1567 
-1574 LLDLTPEQVDEIYSE
+1574 
-1589 SRELYQKIVSEIVD
+1589 
-1603 NNKTI
+1603 
-1608 SDNSFFDRDIAGR
+1608 
-1621 NIIEAVKGGLKPEKI
+1621 
-1636 QKSMQKYYKNISSNI
+1636 
-1651 ANDIVRLGT
+1651 
-1660 ILKDIPVKYFEGKPQ
+1660 
-1675 RAVGFD
+1675 
-1681 EVAAVVIPDSISEKT
+1681 
-1696 KDKLK
+1696 
-1701 QAGIK
+1701 
-1706 AYEYKT
+1706 
-1712 DNEASRKEVVNRA
+1712 
-1725 AVEQDTV
+1725 
-1732 FSIDVD
+1732 
-1738 AILKNSKEVY
+1738 
-1748 ISKREYAI
+1748 
-1756 LASEVEKNNYSK
+1756 
-1768 DFISRKINPAFSDKY
+1768 
-1783 FYLYKVT
+1783 
-1790 DKNANKF
+1790 
-1797 KVLAQYD
+1797 
-1804 VELYH
+1804 
-1809 DDIEEVMKSGRFKKN
+1809 
-1824 YRTNE
+1824 
-1829 GFDKGIGFLWG
+1829 
-1840 RYKYNSGSSQR
+1840 
-1851 IENGRRSGRTDSV
+1851 
-1864 RIRDTERSISEQY
+1864 
-1877 IGSRRADNGKSI
+1877 
-1889 TDNPEKRYSI
+1889 

-2096 SVDIDEDLM
+2096 SVDINEDLM

-2323 STDTA
+2323 STDAA

-2339 IVKQQEYRKNLNAE
+2339 IAKQQEYRKNLNAE

-2464 NTDKNHVPDALKKMV
+2464 NTDKNHVPDALKKTV
-2479 VDFIDAIDFT
+2479 ADFIDAIDFT
-2489 TDRTNPNSVDSLK
+2489 TDRTNPNSVNSLK

-2593 RTQNVEELGDNTI
+2593 RAQNVEELGDNTI
-2606 EELKSKKDKKV
+2606 EELKTKKDKKV

-2653 LSIYNG
+2653 LSIYKG
-2659 LRKGLNNRI
+2659 LRKGLNTRTE
-2668 IKIAEAQDYMQSQ
+2668 KIAEAQDYMQSQ

-2734 NRDQAKEHIK
+2734 NREQAKEHIK
-2744 YGGVITTT
+2744 YGGLITTT

-2895 KAGLDDHMTEDEVLD
+2895 KAGLDEHMSEDEMLD
-2910 ILESKTS
+2910 ILNSKTS

-2947 DVQVKFIDGLVG
+2947 DVQVKFVDELVG

-2979 YFRAMAVMDT
+2979 YFRAMAVMDS
-2989 KYLMKAFTKLPK
+2989 KYLLKALTMKPA
-3001 VREVQEKVPI
+3001 VHEVQEKAPI

-3026 SMKEVITAQHTVKEG
+3026 SMKEVITDQHTFKEG
-3041 LQDISMKV
+3041 LQEKSMILAQQADDI
-3049 AQKLDDTT
+3049 T
-3057 WGVLWNAVKLETKAL
+3057 WGVLWNAVKQETKAL
-3072 HPDVDIS
+3072 HPDIDVNS
-3079 SDEFTELCVD
+3079 KEFTDLCVD

-3128 TKSYNMLANAIR
+3128 TKSYNMLANALR

-3172 AAQSFVDA
+3172 AAQSLMDA
-3180 LRDKKDD
+3180 FRDKKDD

-3194 WLADYKDNVI
+3194 WLDDYKDNVV
-3204 DNLNPVQLIPYIKDV
+3204 DNLNPVQLIPYMKDI
-3219 LSVVQG
+3219 LSIAQG
-3225 YDINRLDMQGLSKLY
+3225 YDVNRLDMQGLSKLF
-3240 AGAVSIQKY
+3240 AGVRNVQKY
-3249 ATDADYREKHTWLE
+3249 ATDADYRENHTWLE
-3263 AAEPFVNG
+3263 AAE
-3271 VSLITGIPIYNVERD
+3271 SLMSGISSVTGIPIYNVERD
-3286 FKALYNNITG
+3286 FKAIYNTTTG
-3296 KYLGGIKRT
+3296 KYLGGIKRKN
-3305 DSRQYERMLN
+3305 SRQYERMLD
-3315 AYLSGDKELYKEV
+3315 AYLSEDNAAYKEI

-3342 TSKVKKEIKDGYLAG
+3342 TSKVKKEMKDGYLAG
-3357 DISEKEAKKFLKEK
+3357 DISEKEAKKFLREK

-3403 NKGAAR
+3403 NKGADR
-3409 DAIFDYISEAK
+3409 EAIFDYISEAK

>member
-1 MKKYEKRMNRLA
+1 MADRLSLEELKKKRQEGTHENTEKKLNTRSATITRESGGERKSLEELRQARMNRNA
-13 ELKEEKRQAE
+13 SPDVSVFHNSMNRYQQEKPA
-23 YNSDATSDNPTY
+23 
-35 ESRMERLKELKQ
+35 
-47 QKIERAQ
+47 
-54 SNRESAIAL
+54 
-63 GTANFSKNTINS
+63 GF
-75 KRSKAM
+75 
-81 DYALEKARNTVN
+81 DYALEKVRNTAN
-93 TTTKAMSR
+93 TTARAMSK
-101 NGSALQ
+101 NGRALQ

-127 PVYGSFD
+127 PVYD
-134 SPTTTRNIG
+134 SSNEDKTMASRSREKNTPV
-143 KDTKLA
+143 
-149 GYRNRT
+149 GYKNKE
-155 TGETMTVEDYENTKA
+155 TGETMTVEEYKNAKATVSTKENR
-170 ASNTTGK
+170 
-177 QGAAVSSFKGAKKR
+177 GAAVSSFKGAKKR

-278 TKDTKLAGYKN
+278 TKDTKLAGYRN
-289 RLTGETMSAEEHD
+289 RLTGETMSVEEHD

-308 AIDKYENEQSVRKNQ
+308 AIDKYENEQSIRKNQ

-406 RQIDTKKRRELEEET
+406 RQIDTKKRKELEEET

-461 FGGDE
+461 FGGNE

-480 SRNRRREAVSN
+480 SRNRKREAVSN
-491 DIDSTIGK
+491 DIDSNIGK
-499 FVYDVGMSM
+499 FLYDVGMSM

-658 AISGAVFGGVV
+658 AISGAVFGGVA

-719 TDSQMSQIIE
+719 TDLQMSQIIE

-753 QEQAQQQAQKLMND
+753 QEQAQQRAQKLMND
-767 AADITTTKEENT
+767 AADTTTTKEENT

-794 EGITAENQKVAPVQQ
+794 EGITTENQEVAPVQQ

-1143 TSYLNE
+1143 TSYLND

-1172 MFLGELTKAQENYK
+1172 MFMGELEKAQEKYK
-1186 RENVTAEEGEHY
+1186 QGNATAEEGEHY
-1198 TIKVIPAEKYMELGG
+1198 SIKV
-1213 PETLDIDSEKTFSLD
+1213 
-1228 VNMEEGK
+1228 
-1235 DLIAVH
+1235 
-1241 NLKEDNLNKALEL
+1241 
-1254 GGFPMPSIAI
+1254 
-1264 TKKQIGHSGYGDI
+1264 
-1277 SVLFKKETVDP
+1277 
-1288 KNKDN
+1288 
-1293 RVFGADAYTARFP
+1293 
-1306 RVDYKVNEEE
+1306 
-1316 LSKLAERIGTSANY
+1316 
-1330 IDANAFNGNDLKTA
+1330 
-1344 AMKLSEMIEVKER
+1344 
-1357 FIRENNLKVE
+1357 
-1367 PVLRMPTAEPS
+1367 
-1378 FMGRG
+1378 
-1383 AVKEY
+1383 
-1388 LNNENITVD
+1388 
-1397 KLVYDKKVREG
+1397 
-1408 LLDTIR
+1408 
-1414 EKTSLKALGEKWATK
+1414 
-1429 INDNLS
+1429 
-1435 DMESDK
+1435 
-1441 EIYNILKE
+1441 
-1449 QYQTY
+1449 
-1454 IDIAQGKAKPI
+1454 
-1465 EDRYSYTDGVNN
+1465 
-1477 TIRDNQDAFELYT
+1477 
-1490 LELAEPVIGKAGI
+1490 
-1503 YNGKEYYTASGN
+1503 
-1515 LRSFEALHDDYNI
+1515 
-1528 ENIVKAMKSAGVKNE
+1528 
-1543 EGSLIPGIGEVRA
+1543 
-1556 AVSKDFKSIED
+1556 
-1567 IKKQEGR
+1567 
-1574 LLDLTPEQVDEIYSE
+1574 
-1589 SRELYQKIVSEIVD
+1589 
-1603 NNKTI
+1603 
-1608 SDNSFFDRDIAGR
+1608 
-1621 NIIEAVKGGLKPEKI
+1621 
-1636 QKSMQKYYKNISSNI
+1636 
-1651 ANDIVRLGT
+1651 
-1660 ILKDIPVKYFEGKPQ
+1660 
-1675 RAVGFD
+1675 
-1681 EVAAVVIPDSISEKT
+1681 
-1696 KDKLK
+1696 
-1701 QAGIK
+1701 
-1706 AYEYKT
+1706 
-1712 DNEASRKEVVNRA
+1712 SRKEVVNRA

-1889 TDNPEKRYSI
+1889 TDNPAKRYSI
-1899 DSEGRKL
+1899 DFEGRKL

-1963 SSRKAGKTVTNKK
+1963 SSRKEGKTVTNKK

-2278 NDQPIALI
+2278 NDRPIALI

-2323 STDTA
+2323 AQDQT
-2328 NKKVLAETQKL
+2328 NRQVLKKTQEL
-2339 IVKQQEYRKNLNAE
+2339 IKKQQDYRKNINAE

-2358 EKLKEQE
+2358 EKLKAQEQT
-2365 KTRRDSLK
+2365 KRDNLK

-2464 NTDKNHVPDALKKMV
+2464 NTDKNHVPDALKKTV
-2479 VDFIDAIDFT
+2479 ADFIDAIDFT

-2513 LSSEREAIA
+2513 LSNEREAIA

-2528 YNALMDGNSGD
+2528 YNALMDGNLGD
-2539 RKTSSLLDD
+2539 RKTTSSLLDD

-2554 NNEGVRISDMDM
+2554 NNEGVRISDMDI

-2593 RTQNVEELGDNTI
+2593 RAQNVEELGDNTI
-2606 EELKSKKDKKV
+2606 EELKTKKDKKV

-2645 FYRLGDSA
+2645 FYRMGDSA
-2653 LSIYNG
+2653 LSIYKG
-2659 LRKGLNNRI
+2659 LRKGLNTRTE
-2668 IKIAEAQDYMQSQ
+2668 KIAEAQDYMQSQ

-2709 VHEFDFGNKKLRM
+2709 VHKFDFDNKKLRM

-2734 NRDQAKEHIK
+2734 NREQAKEHIK

-2776 EELTPEQKKVADSM
+2776 EKLTPEQKKVADSM

-2895 KAGLDDHMTEDEVLD
+2895 KAGLDEHMSEDEMLD
-2910 ILESKTS
+2910 ILNSKTS

-2938 QDINAEGTG
+2938 KDINAEGTG
-2947 DVQVKFIDGLVG
+2947 DVQVKFVDELVG
-2959 NMKAAS
+2959 NMKDAS

-2979 YFRAMAVMDT
+2979 YFRAMAVMDS
-2989 KYLMKAFTKLPK
+2989 KYLLKALTMKPA
-3001 VREVQEKVPI
+3001 VHEVQEKAPI

-3026 SMKEVITAQHTVKEG
+3026 SMKEVITDQHTFKEG
-3041 LQDISMKV
+3041 LQEKSMIL
-3049 AQKLDDTT
+3049 AQKADDIT
-3057 WGVLWNAVKLETKAL
+3057 WGVLWNAVKQETKAL
-3072 HPDVDIS
+3072 HPDIDVNS
-3079 SDEFTELCVD
+3079 KEFTDLCVD

-3128 TKSYNMLANAIR
+3128 TKSYNMLANALR
-3140 DWYEM
+3140 DWHEM

-3157 KQTLKAYIITNVVNA
+3157 KRILKAYVVTNVVNA
-3172 AAQSFVDA
+3172 AVQSFMDA
-3180 LRDKKDD
+3180 FRDKKDD

-3194 WLADYKDNVI
+3194 WLEDYKDNVK
-3204 DNLNPVQLIPYIKDV
+3204 DNLNPIQLIPYLKDI
-3219 LSVVQG
+3219 LSIVQG
-3225 YDINRLDMQGLSKLY
+3225 YDVNRLDMQGLSKLF
-3240 AGAVSIQKY
+3240 AGVRNVQKY
-3249 ATDADYREKHTWLE
+3249 ATDADYRENHTWLE
-3263 AAEPFVNG
+3263 AAE
-3271 VSLITGIPIYNVERD
+3271 SLMSGISSVTGIPIYNVERD
-3286 FKALYNNITG
+3286 FKAIYNTTTG
-3296 KYLGGIKRT
+3296 KYLGGIKRKN
-3305 DSRQYERMLN
+3305 SRQYERMLD
-3315 AYLSGDKELYKEV
+3315 AYLSEDNAAYKEI

-3342 TSKVKKEIKDGYLAG
+3342 TSKVKKEMKDGYLAG
-3357 DISEKEAKKFLKEK
+3357 DISEKEAKKFLREK

-3403 NKGAAR
+3403 NKGADR
-3409 DAIFDYISEAK
+3409 EAIFDYISEAK

>member
-1 MKKYEKRMNRLA
+1 MADRLSLEELKKKRQEGAQHSTERKVNVRSNATSRNEADGERKSIEQLREARMNRGA
-13 ELKEEKRQAE
+13 APSTTAFNNMMARHQQEKPA
-23 YNSDATSDNPTY
+23 
-35 ESRMERLKELKQ
+35 
-47 QKIERAQ
+47 
-54 SNRESAIAL
+54 
-63 GTANFSKNTINS
+63 GF
-75 KRSKAM
+75 

-127 PVYGSFD
+127 PVYD
-134 SPTTTRNIG
+134 SSNEDKTMASRSREKNTPV
-143 KDTKLA
+143 
-149 GYRNRT
+149 GYKNKE
-155 TGETMTVEDYENTKA
+155 TGETMTVEEYKNAKATVSTKENR
-170 ASNTTGK
+170 
-177 QGAAVSSFKGAKKR
+177 GAAVSSFKGAKKR

-204 WMPEKEPETAKEYAD
+204 WMPEKEPETTKEYAD

-244 ITSAKDEKEGNKDK
+244 ITSAKDEKAGNKDK

-265 YGSFDS
+265 YGSFDN

-278 TKDTKLAGYKN
+278 SKDTKLAGYRN
-289 RLTGETMSAEEHD
+289 RLTGETMSVEEHD

-308 AIDKYENEQSVRKNQ
+308 AIDKYENEQSIRKNQ

-406 RQIDTKKRRELEEET
+406 RQIDTKKRKELEEET
-421 KQEGLKGF
+421 RQEGLKGF

-480 SRNRRREAVSN
+480 SRNRKREAVSN

-499 FVYDVGMSM
+499 FLYDVGMSM
-508 ADSAAAMAT
+508 TDSAAAMAT

-571 YGMAEN
+571 YGMVEN
-577 PTKTTFKKKILD
+577 PTKTTVKKKILD
-589 WAAQSGIEGSEE
+589 WAVQSGIEGSEE

-623 TNVKEYMKNGMS
+623 TNIKEYMKNGMS
-635 EDEAKTAANEQ
+635 EDEAKAAANEQ

-658 AISGAVFGGVV
+658 AISGAVFGGVA

-704 STAKQIADTVKTDNI
+704 STAKQIADTVKADNI

-729 SMAKSEDVNL
+729 SMANSEDVNL

-753 QEQAQQQAQKLMND
+753 QEQAQQQAKKLMND
-767 AADITTTKEENT
+767 AADTSTTKEENT

-788 DRMVNA
+788 DKMVNA

-939 LGENSRNP
+939 LGENSRSP
-947 VVQNSDMQQAVKMGS
+947 LLQNSNVQQAVKMGN

-979 VAELVAKKTGL
+979 VVEMVAKKTGL
-990 DIELNDELSHGE
+990 DIELNDELEHGE

-1103 TDKDGVEA
+1103 ADQKGVEV
-1111 FSKYMSENM
+1111 FSEYMLENM
-1120 TESEHK
+1120 TESQHK
-1126 SILKTIADFFK
+1126 SVLKTIADFFK

-1143 TSYLNE
+1143 TSYLND

-1172 MFLGELTKAQENYK
+1172 MFLGELEKAQENYK
-1186 RENVTAEEGEHY
+1186 KINYIKRKAEEFKNDKYKKFERIKVTDVNNKMELDAKKQLNVDIKGYTINANTNTFEHIEKRHGENGEHDRSMKNMDDVALMAY
-1198 TIKVIPAEKYMELGG
+1198 VLDNYDRVEVLKNAKGELAITHAFTAKDGTGAPMMRFEKDINGKQYVVVAVVENKYKKLWVVSEYKKEDTSQTSNDENIL
-1213 PETLDIDSEKTFSLD
+1213 PPTSETHLDTVSSEDIISHEQENTRTFSLD
-1228 VNMEEGK
+1228 V
-1235 DLIAVH
+1235 
-1241 NLKEDNLNKALEL
+1241 
-1254 GGFPMPSIAI
+1254 
-1264 TKKQIGHSGYGDI
+1264 
-1277 SVLFKKETVDP
+1277 
-1288 KNKDN
+1288 
-1293 RVFGADAYTARFP
+1293 
-1306 RVDYKVNEEE
+1306 
-1316 LSKLAERIGTSANY
+1316 
-1330 IDANAFNGNDLKTA
+1330 
-1344 AMKLSEMIEVKER
+1344 
-1357 FIRENNLKVE
+1357 
-1367 PVLRMPTAEPS
+1367 
-1378 FMGRG
+1378 
-1383 AVKEY
+1383 
-1388 LNNENITVD
+1388 
-1397 KLVYDKKVREG
+1397 
-1408 LLDTIR
+1408 
-1414 EKTSLKALGEKWATK
+1414 
-1429 INDNLS
+1429 
-1435 DMESDK
+1435 
-1441 EIYNILKE
+1441 
-1449 QYQTY
+1449 
-1454 IDIAQGKAKPI
+1454 
-1465 EDRYSYTDGVNN
+1465 
-1477 TIRDNQDAFELYT
+1477 
-1490 LELAEPVIGKAGI
+1490 
-1503 YNGKEYYTASGN
+1503 
-1515 LRSFEALHDDYNI
+1515 
-1528 ENIVKAMKSAGVKNE
+1528 
-1543 EGSLIPGIGEVRA
+1543 
-1556 AVSKDFKSIED
+1556 
-1567 IKKQEGR
+1567 
-1574 LLDLTPEQVDEIYSE
+1574 
-1589 SRELYQKIVSEIVD
+1589 
-1603 NNKTI
+1603 
-1608 SDNSFFDRDIAGR
+1608 
-1621 NIIEAVKGGLKPEKI
+1621 
-1636 QKSMQKYYKNISSNI
+1636 
-1651 ANDIVRLGT
+1651 
-1660 ILKDIPVKYFEGKPQ
+1660 
-1675 RAVGFD
+1675 
-1681 EVAAVVIPDSISEKT
+1681 
-1696 KDKLK
+1696 
-1701 QAGIK
+1701 
-1706 AYEYKT
+1706 
-1712 DNEASRKEVVNRA
+1712 
-1725 AVEQDTV
+1725 
-1732 FSIDVD
+1732 
-1738 AILKNSKEVY
+1738 
-1748 ISKREYAI
+1748 
-1756 LASEVEKNNYSK
+1756 
-1768 DFISRKINPAFSDKY
+1768 
-1783 FYLYKVT
+1783 
-1790 DKNANKF
+1790 
-1797 KVLAQYD
+1797 
-1804 VELYH
+1804 
-1809 DDIEEVMKSGRFKKN
+1809 
-1824 YRTNE
+1824 
-1829 GFDKGIGFLWG
+1829 
-1840 RYKYNSGSSQR
+1840 
-1851 IENGRRSGRTDSV
+1851 
-1864 RIRDTERSISEQY
+1864 
-1877 IGSRRADNGKSI
+1877 
-1889 TDNPEKRYSI
+1889 

-1990 RNPETKEIFIN
+1990 RNPEMKEIFIN
-2001 DYVKGGYALGINPYE
+2001 DYVRGGYALGINPYE

-2082 VDNKKPTADPDIRH
+2082 VDNKKPTADTDIRH

-2150 YKSTYNAKEL
+2150 YKSTYNGKEL

-2213 TLKGQKI
+2213 TLRGQKI

-2323 STDTA
+2323 STDAA

-2339 IVKQQEYRKNLNAE
+2339 IAKQQEYRKNLNAE

-2373 QKYERALDEQR
+2373 QKYERELDEQK

-2464 NTDKNHVPDALKKMV
+2464 NTDKNHVPDALKKTV
-2479 VDFIDAIDFT
+2479 ADFIGAIDFT

-2513 LSSEREAIA
+2513 LSNEREAIA

-2528 YNALMDGNSGD
+2528 YNALMDGNLGD
-2539 RKTSSLLDD
+2539 RKTTSSLLDD

-2554 NNEGVRISDMDM
+2554 NNEGVRISDMDI

-2593 RTQNVEELGDNTI
+2593 RAQNVEELGDNTI
-2606 EELKSKKDKKV
+2606 EELKTKKDKKV
-2617 WNNDTLRGKAINK
+2617 WNNDTLRGKTINK

-2645 FYRLGDSA
+2645 FYRMGDSA
-2653 LSIYNG
+2653 LSIYKG
-2659 LRKGLNNRI
+2659 LRKGLNTRTE
-2668 IKIAEAQDYMQSQ
+2668 KIAEAQDYMQSQ

-2709 VHEFDFGNKKLRM
+2709 VHKFDFDNKKLRM

-2734 NRDQAKEHIK
+2734 NREQAKEHIK

-2776 EELTPEQKKVADSM
+2776 EKLTTEQKKVADSM

-2895 KAGLDDHMTEDEVLD
+2895 KAGLDEHMSEDEMLD
-2910 ILESKTS
+2910 ILNSKTS

-2938 QDINAEGTG
+2938 KDINAEGTG
-2947 DVQVKFIDGLVG
+2947 DVQVKFVDELVG

-2979 YFRAMAVMDT
+2979 YFRAMAVMDS
-2989 KYLMKAFTKLPK
+2989 KYLLKALTMKPA
-3001 VREVQEKVPI
+3001 VHEVQEKAPI

-3026 SMKEVITAQHTVKEG
+3026 SMKEVITDQHTFKEG
-3041 LQDISMKV
+3041 LQEKSMIL
-3049 AQKLDDTT
+3049 AQKADDIT
-3057 WGVLWNAVKLETKAL
+3057 WGVLWNAVKQETKAL
-3072 HPDVDIS
+3072 HPDIDVNS
-3079 SDEFTELCVD
+3079 KEFTDLCVD

-3128 TKSYNMLANAIR
+3128 TKSYNMLANALR
-3140 DWYEM
+3140 DWHEM

-3157 KQTLKAYIITNVVNA
+3157 KRILKAYVVTNVVNA
-3172 AAQSFVDA
+3172 AVQSFMDA
-3180 LRDKKDD
+3180 FRDKKDD

-3194 WLADYKDNVI
+3194 WLEDYKDNVK
-3204 DNLNPVQLIPYIKDV
+3204 DNLNPIQLIPYLKDI
-3219 LSVVQG
+3219 LSIVQG
-3225 YDINRLDMQGLSKLY
+3225 YDVNRLDMQGLSKLF
-3240 AGAVSIQKY
+3240 AGVRNVQKY
-3249 ATDADYREKHTWLE
+3249 ATDADYRENHTWLE
-3263 AAEPFVNG
+3263 AAE
-3271 VSLITGIPIYNVERD
+3271 SLMSGISSVTGIPIYNVERD
-3286 FKALYNNITG
+3286 FKAIYNTTTG
-3296 KYLGGIKRT
+3296 KYLGGIKRKN
-3305 DSRQYERMLN
+3305 SRQYERMLD
-3315 AYLSGDKELYKEV
+3315 AYLSGDNAAYKEV

-3342 TSKVKKEIKDGYLAG
+3342 TSKVKGKVRDGYLAG

-3420 SKGGKENKDISGVVT
+3420 SKGGKENKDISGAVT

>member
-278 TKDTKLAGYKN
+278 TKDTKLAGYRN

-302 ALEGNT
+302 ALEGNS

-323 KAIKKWSEDYAKLT
+323 KAIKKWSEDYANLT

-480 SRNRRREAVSN
+480 SRNRKREAVSN

-1712 DNEASRKEVVNRA
+1712 DNKASRKEVVNRA

-1899 DSEGRKL
+1899 D
-1906 SEEQKKYFENSTV
+1906 
-1919 RDDNGNLLP
+1919 
-1928 MYHGTPNGDFTVFKN
+1928 
-1943 DIQFFTPNRW
+1943 
-1953 YADFYQEPSA
+1953 
-1963 SSRKAGKTVTNKK
+1963 
-1976 TYEVYLNITKPFDI
+1976 
-1990 RNPETKEIFIN
+1990 
-2001 DYVKGGYALGINPYE
+2001 
-2016 EYKDT
+2016 
-2021 TNSGLPSWEEADNI
+2021 
-2035 YEFLEDN
+2035 
-2042 DLLDEYDGIIVD
+2042 
-2054 EGGFPGEDGKI
+2054 
-2065 VQRGIS
+2065 
-2071 YVTFNQNQIKN
+2071 
-2082 VDNKKPTADPDIRH
+2082 
-2096 SVDIDEDLM
+2096 IDEDLM
-2105 AILEEEY
+2105 AILDEEY

-2125 GFKALENVS
+2125 GFKSLKNVT
-2134 IDDKT
+2134 IDEKT

-2205 DVYNSFRK
+2205 GVYNSFRK
-2213 TLKGQKI
+2213 TLRGQKI

-2286 DAMNEMKPAKHNIFG
+2286 DAMNEMKPTKHNIFG

-2323 STDTA
+2323 STDAA

-2339 IVKQQEYRKNLNAE
+2339 IAKQQEYRKNLNAA

-2373 QKYERALDEQR
+2373 QKYERELDEQR

-2439 NIEERRRYRERIR
+2439 NIEERRRYGERIR

-2464 NTDKNHVPDALKKMV
+2464 NTDKNHVPDALKKTV

-2489 TDRTNPNSVDSLK
+2489 TDRTNPNSVNSLK

-3072 HPDVDIS
+3072 HPNVDIS

>member
-278 TKDTKLAGYKN
+278 TKDTKLAGYRN

-323 KAIKKWSEDYAKLT
+323 KAIKKWSEDYARLT

-357 TEQEQAIRD
+357 TEQERAIRD

-386 LESQGINADDMEEY
+386 LESQGVNADDMEEY

-406 RQIDTKKRRELEEET
+406 RQIDTKKRKELEEET

-480 SRNRRREAVSN
+480 SRNRKREAVSN

-658 AISGAVFGGVV
+658 AISGAVFGGVA

-695 ETAEQMPEN
+695 KTAEQMPEN
-704 STAKQIADTVKTDNI
+704 STAKQIVDTVKTDNI

-767 AADITTTKEENT
+767 AADTTTTKEENT

-913 ESIMNNPVNARIV
+913 ESIMNNPINARIV

-962 GSVIDN
+962 GSVMDN

-979 VAELVAKKTGL
+979 VVEMVAKKTGL
-990 DIELNDELSHGE
+990 DIELNDELEHGE

-1007 KALSRIALAKKT
+1007 KALSRIALAKTT
-1019 GKGTDTNEYTTLVH
+1019 GKGNTTNEYTTLVH

-1103 TDKDGVEA
+1103 ADKDGVEA

-1143 TSYLNE
+1143 TSYLND

-1186 RENVTAEEGEHY
+1186 RKNVTAEKGETETIDISSKKTVSKDDKKNPFKTYSLNIEERLSGDELLNALDMIEEIKRAGGEVDEYGNVRLYHATNEKSAKKIREEKKMVAKEDGIFFSTKKDGQIVGYGKEILEFTIPVEKLVLDDDFGDELHFRLPLEKSWEYDVSDSLVIDGIQQMKTTDGGIRYSITIGPDGIERYALSNETKKLTYKERMKRMLNIMREQYAGRAAKFVKNGHVYYALYDESGIRKGIYGDKKSSRKGLRAKISIGAEGEYIELAENSIY
-1198 TIKVIPAEKYMELGG
+1198 TGSKTELGKTNRFHRNAKTWDYYIKTIEFEG
-1213 PETLDIDSEKTFSLD
+1213 DYFDVLINVKDTGNEHYVYDVTLKEAVSRSNSRGFYNDNETASKSSISQNQKNATTFSLD
-1228 VNMEEGK
+1228 V
-1235 DLIAVH
+1235 
-1241 NLKEDNLNKALEL
+1241 
-1254 GGFPMPSIAI
+1254 
-1264 TKKQIGHSGYGDI
+1264 
-1277 SVLFKKETVDP
+1277 
-1288 KNKDN
+1288 
-1293 RVFGADAYTARFP
+1293 
-1306 RVDYKVNEEE
+1306 
-1316 LSKLAERIGTSANY
+1316 
-1330 IDANAFNGNDLKTA
+1330 
-1344 AMKLSEMIEVKER
+1344 
-1357 FIRENNLKVE
+1357 
-1367 PVLRMPTAEPS
+1367 
-1378 FMGRG
+1378 
-1383 AVKEY
+1383 
-1388 LNNENITVD
+1388 
-1397 KLVYDKKVREG
+1397 
-1408 LLDTIR
+1408 
-1414 EKTSLKALGEKWATK
+1414 
-1429 INDNLS
+1429 
-1435 DMESDK
+1435 
-1441 EIYNILKE
+1441 
-1449 QYQTY
+1449 
-1454 IDIAQGKAKPI
+1454 
-1465 EDRYSYTDGVNN
+1465 
-1477 TIRDNQDAFELYT
+1477 
-1490 LELAEPVIGKAGI
+1490 
-1503 YNGKEYYTASGN
+1503 
-1515 LRSFEALHDDYNI
+1515 
-1528 ENIVKAMKSAGVKNE
+1528 
-1543 EGSLIPGIGEVRA
+1543 
-1556 AVSKDFKSIED
+1556 
-1567 IKKQEGR
+1567 
-1574 LLDLTPEQVDEIYSE
+1574 
-1589 SRELYQKIVSEIVD
+1589 
-1603 NNKTI
+1603 
-1608 SDNSFFDRDIAGR
+1608 
-1621 NIIEAVKGGLKPEKI
+1621 
-1636 QKSMQKYYKNISSNI
+1636 
-1651 ANDIVRLGT
+1651 
-1660 ILKDIPVKYFEGKPQ
+1660 
-1675 RAVGFD
+1675 
-1681 EVAAVVIPDSISEKT
+1681 
-1696 KDKLK
+1696 
-1701 QAGIK
+1701 
-1706 AYEYKT
+1706 
-1712 DNEASRKEVVNRA
+1712 
-1725 AVEQDTV
+1725 
-1732 FSIDVD
+1732 
-1738 AILKNSKEVY
+1738 
-1748 ISKREYAI
+1748 
-1756 LASEVEKNNYSK
+1756 
-1768 DFISRKINPAFSDKY
+1768 
-1783 FYLYKVT
+1783 
-1790 DKNANKF
+1790 
-1797 KVLAQYD
+1797 
-1804 VELYH
+1804 
-1809 DDIEEVMKSGRFKKN
+1809 
-1824 YRTNE
+1824 
-1829 GFDKGIGFLWG
+1829 
-1840 RYKYNSGSSQR
+1840 
-1851 IENGRRSGRTDSV
+1851 
-1864 RIRDTERSISEQY
+1864 
-1877 IGSRRADNGKSI
+1877 
-1889 TDNPEKRYSI
+1889 

-1906 SEEQKKYFENSTV
+1906 SEGQKKYFENSTV

-2071 YVTFNQNQIKN
+2071 YVTFSQNQIKN

-2105 AILEEEY
+2105 AILDEEY

-2286 DAMNEMKPAKHNIFG
+2286 DAMNEMKPTKHNIFG

-2323 STDTA
+2323 AQDQT
-2328 NKKVLAETQKL
+2328 NRQVLKKTQEL
-2339 IVKQQEYRKNLNAE
+2339 IKKQQDYRKNINAE

-2358 EKLKEQE
+2358 EKLKAQEQT
-2365 KTRRDSLK
+2365 KRDNLK

-2464 NTDKNHVPDALKKMV
+2464 NTDKNHVPDALKKTV
-2479 VDFIDAIDFT
+2479 ADFIDAIDFA
-2489 TDRTNPNSVDSLK
+2489 TDRTNPNSINSLK

-2513 LSSEREAIA
+2513 LSDEREAISR
-2522 GDYEDI
+2522 DYEDL
-2528 YNALMDGNSGD
+2528 YNALMDSSGD
-2539 RKTSSLLDD
+2539 KKTSSLLED
-2548 ISDFLN
+2548 IADFLN
-2554 NNEGVRISDMDM
+2554 DNEGVRIADMDI
-2566 NGLRYLDR
+2566 NSLRYLDR
-2574 LVSGLKRAITSVN
+2574 LVSGLKRAINSVN

-2593 RTQNVEELGDNTI
+2593 RTQKLEDLGDSTI
-2606 EELKSKKDKKV
+2606 EELQKKKDKTL
-2617 WNNDTLRGKAINK
+2617 WNEDTLRGKVISK

-2681 FGKIAEECG
+2681 LSKIAEENG
-2690 LTEKQLKSE
+2690 YTEKQLKRE
-2699 MKKWTGRDAE
+2699 MKKWTGKDAE
-2709 VHEFDFGNKKLRM
+2709 VHEFKIRGEKLRM

-2744 YGGVITTT
+2744 YGGVITNT
-2752 KAGTKVYRNSEGIR
+2752 KQGTKVYRSAEGIR
-2766 LTEYEVGKIC
+2766 LTEYEVGRIC
-2776 EELTPEQKKVADSM
+2776 NELTLEQKKIADAM

-2895 KAGLDDHMTEDEVLD
+2895 KAGLDEHMSEDEVLD
-2910 ILESKTS
+2910 ILNSKTS

-2938 QDINAEGTG
+2938 KDINAEGTG
-2947 DVQVKFIDGLVG
+2947 DVQVKFVDELVG

-2979 YFRAMAVMDT
+2979 YFRAMAVMDS
-2989 KYLMKAFTKLPK
+2989 KYLLKALTMKPA
-3001 VREVQEKVPI
+3001 VHEVQEKAPI

-3026 SMKEVITAQHTVKEG
+3026 SMKEVITDQHTFKEG
-3041 LQDISMKV
+3041 LQEKSMIL
-3049 AQKLDDTT
+3049 AQKADDIT
-3057 WGVLWNAVKLETKAL
+3057 WGVLWNAVKQETKAL
-3072 HPDVDIS
+3072 HPDIDVNS
-3079 SDEFTELCVD
+3079 KEFTDLCVD

-3110 MRSNNGLHKM
+3110 MRSNNGLNKM

-3128 TKSYNMLANAIR
+3128 TKSYNMLANALR

-3172 AAQSFVDA
+3172 AVQSFVDA
-3180 LRDKKDD
+3180 FRDKKDD

-3194 WLADYKDNVI
+3194 WLEDYKDNVI
-3204 DNLNPVQLIPYIKDV
+3204 DNLNPIQLIPYLKDV
-3219 LSVVQG
+3219 FSIAQG
-3225 YDINRLDMQGLSKLY
+3225 YDVNRLDMQGLSKLF
-3240 AGAVSIQKY
+3240 AGVKNVQKY
-3249 ATDADYREKHTWLE
+3249 ATDADYRENHTWLE
-3263 AAEPFVNG
+3263 AAE
-3271 VSLITGIPIYNVERD
+3271 SLMSGISSVTGIPIYNVERD
-3286 FKALYNNITG
+3286 FKAIYNTTTG
-3296 KYLGGIKRT
+3296 KYLGGIKRKN
-3305 DSRQYERMLN
+3305 SRQYERMLD
-3315 AYLSGDKELYKEV
+3315 AYLSGDNAAYKEI

-3342 TSKVKKEIKDGYLAG
+3342 TSKVKKEMKDGYLAG
-3357 DISEKEAKKFLKEK
+3357 DISEKEAKKFLREK

-3403 NKGAAR
+3403 NKGADR
-3409 DAIFDYISEAK
+3409 EAIFDYISEAK

>member
-1 MKKYEKRMNRLA
+1 MADRLSLEELKKKRQEGTHENTERKLNTRSAAITRESGGERKSLEELRQARMNRNA
-13 ELKEEKRQAE
+13 SPDVSVFHNSMSRYQQEKPA
-23 YNSDATSDNPTY
+23 
-35 ESRMERLKELKQ
+35 
-47 QKIERAQ
+47 
-54 SNRESAIAL
+54 
-63 GTANFSKNTINS
+63 GF
-75 KRSKAM
+75 
-81 DYALEKARNTVN
+81 DYALEKVRNTAN
-93 TTTKAMSR
+93 TTARAMSK
-101 NGSALQ
+101 NGRALQ

-115 ERENKKKLEGYE
+115 NRETKKKLDSFK
-127 PVYGSFD
+127 PVYD
-134 SPTTTRNIG
+134 SSNEDKTMTGRSREKLTPTE
-143 KDTKLA
+143 
-149 GYRNRT
+149 YRNES
-155 TGETMTVEDYENTKA
+155 TGETMTVEDYNNAKSTLN
-170 ASNTTGK
+170 SNQKGK
-177 QGAAVSSFKGAKKR
+177 HGNAVSSFKGARKR
-191 AIEEALQQQADTS
+191 AIEEALKQQENTA

-278 TKDTKLAGYKN
+278 TKDTKLAGYRN
-289 RLTGETMSAEEHD
+289 RLTGETMSVEEHD
-302 ALEGNT
+302 ALEDYAT
-308 AIDKYENEQSVRKNQ
+308 IDDKYENEQSLRKSQ
-323 KAIKKWSEDYAKLT
+323 KVIKRWAEDYAKLT

-366 TIGSRDPFELEKAY
+366 TIGNRDPFELEKAY

-406 RQIDTKKRRELEEET
+406 RQIDTKKRKELEEET

-429 LINAKE
+429 LINVKE
-435 SATSVGDSLLSGADF
+435 SAISVGDSLLTVADLA
-450 VDQLG
+450 DQLG

-491 DIDSTIGK
+491 DINSTIGK
-499 FVYDVGMSM
+499 FTYDVGMSM

-635 EDEAKTAANEQ
+635 EDEAKAAANEQ

-658 AISGAVFGGVV
+658 AISGAVFGGVA

-695 ETAEQMPEN
+695 ETAEKMPEN

-753 QEQAQQQAQKLMND
+753 QEQAQQQAQELMNNTAD
-767 AADITTTKEENT
+767 TSAAREDNA
-779 IENTTNNVA
+779 IENTTGNMTGRVK
-788 DRMVNA
+788 NA
-794 EGITAENQKVAPVQQ
+794 EGIVIENEKVAPVQP

-817 TEAVNKNTGKQNIVV
+817 TAAVNRNTGKQDIVV

-846 SDGSIVDYKTVEIN
+846 SDGRVVDYKTVEIG

-896 ESAAVFYNAG
+896 ESTAVFYNAG

-939 LGENSRNP
+939 LGENSRSP
-947 VVQNSDMQQAVKMGS
+947 LSQNSNVQQAVKMGT

-979 VAELVAKKTGL
+979 VVEMVAKKTGL
-990 DIELNDELSHGE
+990 DIELNDELEHGE

-1007 KALSRIALAKKT
+1007 KALSRIALAKTT
-1019 GKGTDTNEYTTLVH
+1019 GKGNTTNEYTTLVH

-1055 DYVTTK
+1055 NYVTTK

-1068 NTIEQYHKAY
+1068 NAIEQYHKAY

-1103 TDKDGVEA
+1103 ADQKGVEA

-1120 TESEHK
+1120 TESQHK

-1143 TSYLNE
+1143 TSYLND

-1186 RENVTAEEGEHY
+1186 RENVTAEKGETETIDISSKKTVSKDDKKNPFKTYSLNIEERLSGDELLNALDMIEEIKRAGGEVDEYGNVRLYHATSEKAAKKIREEKIMVAKEDGIFFSTKKDGQIVGYGKEILEFTIPVEKLVLDDDFGDELHFRLPLEKSWEYDVSDSLVIDGIQRMKTTESGIRYSITIGPDGIERYALSNETKKLTFKERKKRMLNIMREQYAGRAAKFVKNGHVYYALYDESGIRKGIYGDKKSSRKGLRAKISIGAEGEYIELAENSIY
-1198 TIKVIPAEKYMELGG
+1198 TGSKTELGKTNRFHRNAKTWDYYIKTIEFEG
-1213 PETLDIDSEKTFSLD
+1213 DYFDVLINVKDTGNEHYVYDVTLKEAVSRSNSRGFYNDNETASKSSISQNQKNATTFSLD
-1228 VNMEEGK
+1228 V
-1235 DLIAVH
+1235 
-1241 NLKEDNLNKALEL
+1241 
-1254 GGFPMPSIAI
+1254 
-1264 TKKQIGHSGYGDI
+1264 
-1277 SVLFKKETVDP
+1277 
-1288 KNKDN
+1288 
-1293 RVFGADAYTARFP
+1293 
-1306 RVDYKVNEEE
+1306 
-1316 LSKLAERIGTSANY
+1316 
-1330 IDANAFNGNDLKTA
+1330 
-1344 AMKLSEMIEVKER
+1344 
-1357 FIRENNLKVE
+1357 
-1367 PVLRMPTAEPS
+1367 
-1378 FMGRG
+1378 
-1383 AVKEY
+1383 
-1388 LNNENITVD
+1388 
-1397 KLVYDKKVREG
+1397 
-1408 LLDTIR
+1408 
-1414 EKTSLKALGEKWATK
+1414 
-1429 INDNLS
+1429 
-1435 DMESDK
+1435 
-1441 EIYNILKE
+1441 
-1449 QYQTY
+1449 
-1454 IDIAQGKAKPI
+1454 
-1465 EDRYSYTDGVNN
+1465 
-1477 TIRDNQDAFELYT
+1477 
-1490 LELAEPVIGKAGI
+1490 
-1503 YNGKEYYTASGN
+1503 
-1515 LRSFEALHDDYNI
+1515 
-1528 ENIVKAMKSAGVKNE
+1528 
-1543 EGSLIPGIGEVRA
+1543 
-1556 AVSKDFKSIED
+1556 
-1567 IKKQEGR
+1567 
-1574 LLDLTPEQVDEIYSE
+1574 
-1589 SRELYQKIVSEIVD
+1589 
-1603 NNKTI
+1603 
-1608 SDNSFFDRDIAGR
+1608 
-1621 NIIEAVKGGLKPEKI
+1621 
-1636 QKSMQKYYKNISSNI
+1636 
-1651 ANDIVRLGT
+1651 
-1660 ILKDIPVKYFEGKPQ
+1660 
-1675 RAVGFD
+1675 
-1681 EVAAVVIPDSISEKT
+1681 
-1696 KDKLK
+1696 
-1701 QAGIK
+1701 
-1706 AYEYKT
+1706 
-1712 DNEASRKEVVNRA
+1712 
-1725 AVEQDTV
+1725 
-1732 FSIDVD
+1732 
-1738 AILKNSKEVY
+1738 
-1748 ISKREYAI
+1748 
-1756 LASEVEKNNYSK
+1756 
-1768 DFISRKINPAFSDKY
+1768 
-1783 FYLYKVT
+1783 
-1790 DKNANKF
+1790 
-1797 KVLAQYD
+1797 
-1804 VELYH
+1804 
-1809 DDIEEVMKSGRFKKN
+1809 
-1824 YRTNE
+1824 
-1829 GFDKGIGFLWG
+1829 
-1840 RYKYNSGSSQR
+1840 
-1851 IENGRRSGRTDSV
+1851 
-1864 RIRDTERSISEQY
+1864 
-1877 IGSRRADNGKSI
+1877 
-1889 TDNPEKRYSI
+1889 

-2071 YVTFNQNQIKN
+2071 YVTFSQNQIKN

-2286 DAMNEMKPAKHNIFG
+2286 DAMNEMKPARHNIFG

-2323 STDTA
+2323 STDAA

-2339 IVKQQEYRKNLNAE
+2339 IAKQQEYRKNLNAE

-2373 QKYERALDEQR
+2373 QKYERELDEQR

-2479 VDFIDAIDFT
+2479 ADFIDAIDFT

-2554 NNEGVRISDMDM
+2554 NNEGVRISDMDI

-2593 RTQNVEELGDNTI
+2593 RAQNVEELGDNTI
-2606 EELKSKKDKKV
+2606 EELKTKKDKKV

-2645 FYRLGDSA
+2645 FYRMGDSA
-2653 LSIYNG
+2653 LSIYKG
-2659 LRKGLNNRI
+2659 LRKGLNTRTE
-2668 IKIAEAQDYMQSQ
+2668 KIAEAQDYMQSQ

-2699 MKKWTGRDAE
+2699 MKKWTGRDAK

-2734 NRDQAKEHIK
+2734 NREQAKEHIK

-2752 KAGTKVYRNSEGIR
+2752 KVGTKVYRNSEGIR

-2776 EELTPEQKKVADSM
+2776 EELTPEQKKIADSM

-2834 QTSYWGVKNQ
+2834 KTSYWGVKNQ

-2895 KAGLDDHMTEDEVLD
+2895 KAGLDEHMSEDEVLD
-2910 ILESKTS
+2910 ILNSKTS

-2947 DVQVKFIDGLVG
+2947 DVQVKFVDELVG

-2979 YFRAMAVMDT
+2979 YFRAMAVMDS
-2989 KYLMKAFTKLPK
+2989 KYLLKALTMKPA
-3001 VREVQEKVPI
+3001 VHEVQEKAPI

-3026 SMKEVITAQHTVKEG
+3026 SMKEVITDQHTFKEG
-3041 LQDISMKV
+3041 LQEKSMILAQQADDI
-3049 AQKLDDTT
+3049 T
-3057 WGVLWNAVKLETKAL
+3057 WGVLWNAVKQETKAL
-3072 HPDVDIS
+3072 HPDIDVNS
-3079 SDEFTELCVD
+3079 KEFTDLCVD

-3128 TKSYNMLANAIR
+3128 TKSYNMLANALR

-3172 AAQSFVDA
+3172 AAQSLMDA
-3180 LRDKKDD
+3180 FRDKKDD

-3194 WLADYKDNVI
+3194 WLDDYKDNVV
-3204 DNLNPVQLIPYIKDV
+3204 DNLNPVQLIPYMKDI
-3219 LSVVQG
+3219 LSIAQG
-3225 YDINRLDMQGLSKLY
+3225 YDVNRLDMQGLSKLF
-3240 AGAVSIQKY
+3240 AGVRNVQKY
-3249 ATDADYREKHTWLE
+3249 ATDADYRENHTWLE
-3263 AAEPFVNG
+3263 AAE
-3271 VSLITGIPIYNVERD
+3271 SLMSGISSVTGIPIYNVERD
-3286 FKALYNNITG
+3286 FKAIYNTTTG
-3296 KYLGGIKRT
+3296 KYLGGIKRKN
-3305 DSRQYERMLN
+3305 SRQYERMLD
-3315 AYLSGDKELYKEV
+3315 AYLSEDNAAYKEI

-3342 TSKVKKEIKDGYLAG
+3342 TSKVKKEMKDGYLAG
-3357 DISEKEAKKFLKEK
+3357 DISEKEAKKFLREK

-3403 NKGAAR
+3403 NKGADR
-3409 DAIFDYISEAK
+3409 EAIFDYISEAK

>member
-1 MKKYEKRMNRLA
+1 MADRLSLEELKKKRQEGTHENTERKLNTRSAAITRESGGERKSLEELRQARMNRNA
-13 ELKEEKRQAE
+13 SPDVSVFHNSMSRYQQEKPA
-23 YNSDATSDNPTY
+23 
-35 ESRMERLKELKQ
+35 
-47 QKIERAQ
+47 
-54 SNRESAIAL
+54 
-63 GTANFSKNTINS
+63 GF
-75 KRSKAM
+75 
-81 DYALEKARNTVN
+81 DYALEKVRNTAN
-93 TTTKAMSR
+93 TTARAMSK
-101 NGSALQ
+101 NGRALQ

-115 ERENKKKLEGYE
+115 NRETKKKLDSFK
-127 PVYGSFD
+127 PVYD
-134 SPTTTRNIG
+134 SSNEDKTMTGRSRA
-143 KDTKLA
+143 KLTLTE
-149 GYRNRT
+149 YRNES
-155 TGETMTVEDYENTKA
+155 TGETMTVEDYNNAKSTLN
-170 ASNTTGK
+170 SNQKGK
-177 QGAAVSSFKGAKKR
+177 HGNAVSSFKGARKR
-191 AIEEALQQQADTS
+191 AIEEALKQQENTA

-278 TKDTKLAGYKN
+278 TKDTKLAGYRN
-289 RLTGETMSAEEHD
+289 RLTGETMSVEEHD
-302 ALEGNT
+302 ALEDYAT
-308 AIDKYENEQSVRKNQ
+308 IDDKYENEQSLRKSQ
-323 KAIKKWSEDYAKLT
+323 KVIKRWAEDYAKLT

-366 TIGSRDPFELEKAY
+366 TIGNRDPFELEKAY

-406 RQIDTKKRRELEEET
+406 RQIDTKKRKELEEET

-429 LINAKE
+429 LINVKE
-435 SATSVGDSLLSGADF
+435 SAISVGDSLLTVADLA
-450 VDQLG
+450 DQLG

-491 DIDSTIGK
+491 DINSTIGK
-499 FVYDVGMSM
+499 FTYDVGMSM

-635 EDEAKTAANEQ
+635 EDEAKAAANEQ

-658 AISGAVFGGVV
+658 AISGAVFGGVA

-695 ETAEQMPEN
+695 ETAEKMPEN

-753 QEQAQQQAQKLMND
+753 QEQAQQQAQELMNNTAD
-767 AADITTTKEENT
+767 TSAAREDNA
-779 IENTTNNVA
+779 IENTTGNMTGRVK
-788 DRMVNA
+788 NA
-794 EGITAENQKVAPVQQ
+794 EGIVIENEKVAPVQP

-817 TEAVNKNTGKQNIVV
+817 TAAVNRNTGKQDIVV

-846 SDGSIVDYKTVEIN
+846 SDGRVVDYKTVEIG

-896 ESAAVFYNAG
+896 ESTAVFYNAG

-939 LGENSRNP
+939 LGENSRSP
-947 VVQNSDMQQAVKMGS
+947 LSQNSNVQQAVKMGT

-979 VAELVAKKTGL
+979 VVEMVAKKTGL
-990 DIELNDELSHGE
+990 DIELNDELEHGE

-1007 KALSRIALAKKT
+1007 KALSRIALAKTT
-1019 GKGTDTNEYTTLVH
+1019 GKGNTTNEYTTLVH

-1055 DYVTTK
+1055 NYVTTK

-1068 NTIEQYHKAY
+1068 NAIEQYHKAY

-1103 TDKDGVEA
+1103 ADQKGVEA

-1120 TESEHK
+1120 TESQHK

-1143 TSYLNE
+1143 TSYLND

-1186 RENVTAEEGEHY
+1186 RENVTAEKGETETIDISSKKTVSKDDKKNPFKTYSLNIEERLSGDELLNALDMIEEIKRAGGEVDEYGNVRLYHATSEKAAKKIREEKIMVAKEDGIFFSTKKDGQIVGYGKEILEFTIPVEKLVLDDDFGDELHFRLPLEKSWEYDVSDSLVIDGIQRMKTTESGIRYSITIGPDGIERYALSNETKKLTFKERKKRMLNIMREQYAGRAAKFVKNGHVYYALYDESGIRKGIYGDKKSSRKGLRAKISIGAEGEYIELAENSIY
-1198 TIKVIPAEKYMELGG
+1198 TGSKTELGKTNRFHRNAKTWDYYIKTIEFEG
-1213 PETLDIDSEKTFSLD
+1213 DYFDVLINVKDTGNEHYVYDVTLKEAVSRSNSRGFYNDNETASKSSISQNQKNATTFSLD
-1228 VNMEEGK
+1228 V
-1235 DLIAVH
+1235 
-1241 NLKEDNLNKALEL
+1241 
-1254 GGFPMPSIAI
+1254 
-1264 TKKQIGHSGYGDI
+1264 
-1277 SVLFKKETVDP
+1277 
-1288 KNKDN
+1288 
-1293 RVFGADAYTARFP
+1293 
-1306 RVDYKVNEEE
+1306 
-1316 LSKLAERIGTSANY
+1316 
-1330 IDANAFNGNDLKTA
+1330 
-1344 AMKLSEMIEVKER
+1344 
-1357 FIRENNLKVE
+1357 
-1367 PVLRMPTAEPS
+1367 
-1378 FMGRG
+1378 
-1383 AVKEY
+1383 
-1388 LNNENITVD
+1388 
-1397 KLVYDKKVREG
+1397 
-1408 LLDTIR
+1408 
-1414 EKTSLKALGEKWATK
+1414 
-1429 INDNLS
+1429 
-1435 DMESDK
+1435 
-1441 EIYNILKE
+1441 
-1449 QYQTY
+1449 
-1454 IDIAQGKAKPI
+1454 
-1465 EDRYSYTDGVNN
+1465 
-1477 TIRDNQDAFELYT
+1477 
-1490 LELAEPVIGKAGI
+1490 
-1503 YNGKEYYTASGN
+1503 
-1515 LRSFEALHDDYNI
+1515 
-1528 ENIVKAMKSAGVKNE
+1528 
-1543 EGSLIPGIGEVRA
+1543 
-1556 AVSKDFKSIED
+1556 
-1567 IKKQEGR
+1567 
-1574 LLDLTPEQVDEIYSE
+1574 
-1589 SRELYQKIVSEIVD
+1589 
-1603 NNKTI
+1603 
-1608 SDNSFFDRDIAGR
+1608 
-1621 NIIEAVKGGLKPEKI
+1621 
-1636 QKSMQKYYKNISSNI
+1636 
-1651 ANDIVRLGT
+1651 
-1660 ILKDIPVKYFEGKPQ
+1660 
-1675 RAVGFD
+1675 
-1681 EVAAVVIPDSISEKT
+1681 
-1696 KDKLK
+1696 
-1701 QAGIK
+1701 
-1706 AYEYKT
+1706 
-1712 DNEASRKEVVNRA
+1712 
-1725 AVEQDTV
+1725 
-1732 FSIDVD
+1732 
-1738 AILKNSKEVY
+1738 
-1748 ISKREYAI
+1748 
-1756 LASEVEKNNYSK
+1756 
-1768 DFISRKINPAFSDKY
+1768 
-1783 FYLYKVT
+1783 
-1790 DKNANKF
+1790 
-1797 KVLAQYD
+1797 
-1804 VELYH
+1804 
-1809 DDIEEVMKSGRFKKN
+1809 
-1824 YRTNE
+1824 
-1829 GFDKGIGFLWG
+1829 
-1840 RYKYNSGSSQR
+1840 
-1851 IENGRRSGRTDSV
+1851 
-1864 RIRDTERSISEQY
+1864 
-1877 IGSRRADNGKSI
+1877 
-1889 TDNPEKRYSI
+1889 

-2071 YVTFNQNQIKN
+2071 YVTFSQNQIKN

-2286 DAMNEMKPAKHNIFG
+2286 DAMNEMKPARHNIFG

-2323 STDTA
+2323 STDAA

-2339 IVKQQEYRKNLNAE
+2339 IAKQQEYRKNLNAE

-2373 QKYERALDEQR
+2373 QKYERELDEQR

-2425 KLKAAQS
+2425 KLKAARS

-2479 VDFIDAIDFT
+2479 ADFIDAIDFT

-2554 NNEGVRISDMDM
+2554 NNEGVRISDMDI

-2593 RTQNVEELGDNTI
+2593 RAQNVEELGDNTI
-2606 EELKSKKDKKV
+2606 EELKTKKDKKV

-2645 FYRLGDSA
+2645 FYRMGDSA
-2653 LSIYNG
+2653 LSIYKG
-2659 LRKGLNNRI
+2659 LRKGLNTRTE
-2668 IKIAEAQDYMQSQ
+2668 KIAEAQDYMQSQ

-2734 NRDQAKEHIK
+2734 NREQAKEHIK

-2752 KAGTKVYRNSEGIR
+2752 KAGTKVYRNSDGIR

-2895 KAGLDDHMTEDEVLD
+2895 KAGLDEHMSEDEMLD
-2910 ILESKTS
+2910 ILNSKTS

-2947 DVQVKFIDGLVG
+2947 DVQVKFVDELVG

-2979 YFRAMAVMDT
+2979 YFRTMAVMDS
-2989 KYLMKAFTKLPK
+2989 KYLLKALTMKPA
-3001 VREVQEKVPI
+3001 VHEVQEKAPI

-3026 SMKEVITAQHTVKEG
+3026 SMKEVITDQHTFKEG
-3041 LQDISMKV
+3041 LQEKSMILAQQADDI
-3049 AQKLDDTT
+3049 T
-3057 WGVLWNAVKLETKAL
+3057 WGVLWNAVKQETKAL
-3072 HPDVDIS
+3072 HPDIDVNS
-3079 SDEFTELCVD
+3079 KEFTDLCVD

-3128 TKSYNMLANAIR
+3128 TKSYNMLANALR

-3172 AAQSFVDA
+3172 AAQSFMDA
-3180 LRDKKDD
+3180 FRDKKDD

-3194 WLADYKDNVI
+3194 WLDDYKDNVV
-3204 DNLNPVQLIPYIKDV
+3204 DNLNPVQLIPYMKDI
-3219 LSVVQG
+3219 LSIAQG
-3225 YDINRLDMQGLSKLY
+3225 YDVNRLDMQGLSKLF
-3240 AGAVSIQKY
+3240 AGVRNVQKY
-3249 ATDADYREKHTWLE
+3249 ATDADYRENHTWLE
-3263 AAEPFVNG
+3263 AAE
-3271 VSLITGIPIYNVERD
+3271 SLMSGISSVTGIPIYNVERD
-3286 FKALYNNITG
+3286 FKAIYNTTTG
-3296 KYLGGIKRT
+3296 KYLGGIKRKN
-3305 DSRQYERMLN
+3305 SRQYERMLD
-3315 AYLSGDKELYKEV
+3315 AYLSEDNAAYKEI

-3342 TSKVKKEIKDGYLAG
+3342 TSKVKKEMKDGYLAG
-3357 DISEKEAKKFLKEK
+3357 DISEKEAKKFLREK

-3403 NKGAAR
+3403 NKGADR
-3409 DAIFDYISEAK
+3409 EAIFDYISEAK

>member
-177 QGAAVSSFKGAKKR
+177 QGASVSSFKGAKKR

-278 TKDTKLAGYKN
+278 TKDTKLAGYRN

-308 AIDKYENEQSVRKNQ
+308 AIDKYENEQSIRKNQ

-450 VDQLG
+450 VDQLS

-461 FGGDE
+461 FRGDE

-646 FWNQVGQDFVAG
+646 FWNQVGKDFVAG
-658 AISGAVFGGVV
+658 AISGAVFGGVA

-729 SMAKSEDVNL
+729 SMANSEDVNL

-753 QEQAQQQAQKLMND
+753 QEQAQQQAQKLIND
-767 AADITTTKEENT
+767 TVDTSTTKE
-779 IENTTNNVA
+779 ENTTNNVA

-794 EGITAENQKVAPVQQ
+794 EGITTENQKVAPVQQ

-913 ESIMNNPVNARIV
+913 ESIMNNPINARIV

-939 LGENSRNP
+939 LGENSRSP
-947 VVQNSDMQQAVKMGS
+947 LSQNSNVQQAVKMGT

-979 VAELVAKKTGL
+979 VVEMVAKKTGL
-990 DIELNDELSHGE
+990 DIELNDELEHGE

-1007 KALSRIALAKKT
+1007 KALSRIALAKTT
-1019 GKGTDTNEYTTLVH
+1019 GQGNTTNEYTTLVH

-1055 DYVTTK
+1055 NYVTTK

-1103 TDKDGVEA
+1103 ADQKGVEA
-1111 FSKYMSENM
+1111 FSKYLSENM

-1143 TSYLNE
+1143 TLYLND

-1198 TIKVIPAEKYMELGG
+1198 TIKVIPAEKYMELGE

-1344 AMKLSEMIEVKER
+1344 AMKLSEMMEVKER

-1454 IDIAQGKAKPI
+1454 LDIAQGKAKPI

-1477 TIRDNQDAFELYT
+1477 TIKDNQDAFELYT

-1675 RAVGFD
+1675 RAVGFN

-1899 DSEGRKL
+1899 D
-1906 SEEQKKYFENSTV
+1906 
-1919 RDDNGNLLP
+1919 
-1928 MYHGTPNGDFTVFKN
+1928 
-1943 DIQFFTPNRW
+1943 
-1953 YADFYQEPSA
+1953 
-1963 SSRKAGKTVTNKK
+1963 
-1976 TYEVYLNITKPFDI
+1976 
-1990 RNPETKEIFIN
+1990 
-2001 DYVKGGYALGINPYE
+2001 
-2016 EYKDT
+2016 
-2021 TNSGLPSWEEADNI
+2021 
-2035 YEFLEDN
+2035 
-2042 DLLDEYDGIIVD
+2042 
-2054 EGGFPGEDGKI
+2054 
-2065 VQRGIS
+2065 
-2071 YVTFNQNQIKN
+2071 
-2082 VDNKKPTADPDIRH
+2082 
-2096 SVDIDEDLM
+2096 IDEDLM
-2105 AILEEEY
+2105 AILDEEY

-2125 GFKALENVS
+2125 GFKSLKNVT
-2134 IDDKT
+2134 IDEKT

-2205 DVYNSFRK
+2205 GVYNSFRK
-2213 TLKGQKI
+2213 TLRGQKI

-2286 DAMNEMKPAKHNIFG
+2286 DAMNEMKPARHNIFG

-2373 QKYERALDEQR
+2373 QKYERELDEQR

-2464 NTDKNHVPDALKKMV
+2464 NTDKNHVPDALKKTV
-2479 VDFIDAIDFT
+2479 ADFMDAIDFT

-2513 LSSEREAIA
+2513 LSNEREAIA

-2528 YNALMDGNSGD
+2528 YNALMDGNLGD
-2539 RKTSSLLDD
+2539 RKTTSSLLDD

-2895 KAGLDDHMTEDEVLD
+2895 KAGLDEHMSEDEMLD
-2910 ILESKTS
+2910 ILNSKTS

-2932 YFKKLV
+2932 YFEKLV

-3342 TSKVKKEIKDGYLAG
+3342 TSKVKKEMKDGYLAG
-3357 DISEKEAKKFLKEK
+3357 DISEKEAKKFLREK

-3403 NKGAAR
+3403 NKGADR
-3409 DAIFDYISEAK
+3409 EAIFDYISEAK

>member
-1 MKKYEKRMNRLA
+1 MADILSLEELKKKRQEGAQHSTERKVNVRSNATSRNEADGERKSIEQLREARMNRGA
-13 ELKEEKRQAE
+13 APSTTAFNNMMARHQQEKPA
-23 YNSDATSDNPTY
+23 
-35 ESRMERLKELKQ
+35 
-47 QKIERAQ
+47 
-54 SNRESAIAL
+54 
-63 GTANFSKNTINS
+63 GF
-75 KRSKAM
+75 

-127 PVYGSFD
+127 PVYD
-134 SPTTTRNIG
+134 SSNEDKTMASRSREKNTPV
-143 KDTKLA
+143 
-149 GYRNRT
+149 GYKNKE
-155 TGETMTVEDYENTKA
+155 TGETMTVEEYKNAKATVSTKENR
-170 ASNTTGK
+170 
-177 QGAAVSSFKGAKKR
+177 GAAVSSFKGAKKR

-204 WMPEKEPETAKEYAD
+204 WMPEKEPETTKEYAD

-244 ITSAKDEKEGNKDK
+244 ITSAKDEKAGNKDK

-265 YGSFDS
+265 YGSFDN

-278 TKDTKLAGYKN
+278 SKDTKLAGYRN
-289 RLTGETMSAEEHD
+289 RLTGETMSVEEHD

-308 AIDKYENEQSVRKNQ
+308 AIDKYENEQSIRKNQ

-406 RQIDTKKRRELEEET
+406 RQIDTKKRKELEEET

-435 SATSVGDSLLSGADF
+435 SAMSVGDSLLSGADF

-480 SRNRRREAVSN
+480 SRNRKREAVSN

-499 FVYDVGMSM
+499 FLYDVGMSM

-571 YGMAEN
+571 YGMVEN
-577 PTKTTFKKKILD
+577 PTKTTVKKKILD
-589 WAAQSGIEGSEE
+589 WAVQSGIEGSEE

-623 TNVKEYMKNGMS
+623 TNIKEYMKNGMS
-635 EDEAKTAANEQ
+635 EDEAKAAANEQ

-658 AISGAVFGGVV
+658 AISGAVFGGVA

-704 STAKQIADTVKTDNI
+704 STAKQIADTVKADNI

-729 SMAKSEDVNL
+729 SMANSEDVNL

-753 QEQAQQQAQKLMND
+753 QEQAQQQAKKLMND
-767 AADITTTKEENT
+767 AADTSTTKEENT

-788 DRMVNA
+788 DKMVNA
-794 EGITAENQKVAPVQQ
+794 EGVTAENQKVAPVQQ

-939 LGENSRNP
+939 LGENSRSP
-947 VVQNSDMQQAVKMGS
+947 LLQNSNVQQAVKMGN

-979 VAELVAKKTGL
+979 VVEMVAKKTGL
-990 DIELNDELSHGE
+990 DIELNDELEHGE

-1103 TDKDGVEA
+1103 ADQKGVEV
-1111 FSKYMSENM
+1111 FSEYMLENM
-1120 TESEHK
+1120 TESQHK
-1126 SILKTIADFFK
+1126 SVLKTIADFFK

-1143 TSYLNE
+1143 TSYLND

-1172 MFLGELTKAQENYK
+1172 MFLGELEKAQENYK
-1186 RENVTAEEGEHY
+1186 KINYIKRKAEEFKNDKYKKFERIKVTDVNNKMELDAKKQLNVDIKGYTINANTNTFEHIEKRHGENGEHDRSMKNMDDVALMAY
-1198 TIKVIPAEKYMELGG
+1198 VLDNYDRVEVLKNAKGELAITHAFTAKDGTGAPMMRFEKDINGKQYVVVAVVENKYKKLWVVSEYKKEDTSQTSNDENIL
-1213 PETLDIDSEKTFSLD
+1213 PPTSETHLDTVSSEDIISHEQENTRTFSLD
-1228 VNMEEGK
+1228 V
-1235 DLIAVH
+1235 
-1241 NLKEDNLNKALEL
+1241 
-1254 GGFPMPSIAI
+1254 
-1264 TKKQIGHSGYGDI
+1264 
-1277 SVLFKKETVDP
+1277 
-1288 KNKDN
+1288 
-1293 RVFGADAYTARFP
+1293 
-1306 RVDYKVNEEE
+1306 
-1316 LSKLAERIGTSANY
+1316 
-1330 IDANAFNGNDLKTA
+1330 
-1344 AMKLSEMIEVKER
+1344 
-1357 FIRENNLKVE
+1357 
-1367 PVLRMPTAEPS
+1367 
-1378 FMGRG
+1378 
-1383 AVKEY
+1383 
-1388 LNNENITVD
+1388 
-1397 KLVYDKKVREG
+1397 
-1408 LLDTIR
+1408 
-1414 EKTSLKALGEKWATK
+1414 
-1429 INDNLS
+1429 
-1435 DMESDK
+1435 
-1441 EIYNILKE
+1441 
-1449 QYQTY
+1449 
-1454 IDIAQGKAKPI
+1454 
-1465 EDRYSYTDGVNN
+1465 
-1477 TIRDNQDAFELYT
+1477 
-1490 LELAEPVIGKAGI
+1490 
-1503 YNGKEYYTASGN
+1503 
-1515 LRSFEALHDDYNI
+1515 
-1528 ENIVKAMKSAGVKNE
+1528 
-1543 EGSLIPGIGEVRA
+1543 
-1556 AVSKDFKSIED
+1556 
-1567 IKKQEGR
+1567 
-1574 LLDLTPEQVDEIYSE
+1574 
-1589 SRELYQKIVSEIVD
+1589 
-1603 NNKTI
+1603 
-1608 SDNSFFDRDIAGR
+1608 
-1621 NIIEAVKGGLKPEKI
+1621 
-1636 QKSMQKYYKNISSNI
+1636 
-1651 ANDIVRLGT
+1651 
-1660 ILKDIPVKYFEGKPQ
+1660 
-1675 RAVGFD
+1675 
-1681 EVAAVVIPDSISEKT
+1681 
-1696 KDKLK
+1696 
-1701 QAGIK
+1701 
-1706 AYEYKT
+1706 
-1712 DNEASRKEVVNRA
+1712 
-1725 AVEQDTV
+1725 
-1732 FSIDVD
+1732 
-1738 AILKNSKEVY
+1738 
-1748 ISKREYAI
+1748 
-1756 LASEVEKNNYSK
+1756 
-1768 DFISRKINPAFSDKY
+1768 
-1783 FYLYKVT
+1783 
-1790 DKNANKF
+1790 
-1797 KVLAQYD
+1797 
-1804 VELYH
+1804 
-1809 DDIEEVMKSGRFKKN
+1809 
-1824 YRTNE
+1824 
-1829 GFDKGIGFLWG
+1829 
-1840 RYKYNSGSSQR
+1840 
-1851 IENGRRSGRTDSV
+1851 
-1864 RIRDTERSISEQY
+1864 
-1877 IGSRRADNGKSI
+1877 
-1889 TDNPEKRYSI
+1889 

-1990 RNPETKEIFIN
+1990 RNPEMKEKYIN
-2001 DYVKGGYALGINPYE
+2001 DYVRGGYALGINPYE

-2150 YKSTYNAKEL
+2150 YKSTYNGKEL

-2323 STDTA
+2323 STDAA

-2339 IVKQQEYRKNLNAE
+2339 IAKQQEYRKNLNAE

-2373 QKYERALDEQR
+2373 QKYERELDEQR

-2464 NTDKNHVPDALKKMV
+2464 NTDKNHVPDALKKTV
-2479 VDFIDAIDFT
+2479 ADFIDAIDFT

-2522 GDYEDI
+2522 GEYEDI

-2554 NNEGVRISDMDM
+2554 NNEGVRISDMDI

-2574 LVSGLKRAITSVN
+2574 LVFGLKRAITSVN

-2593 RTQNVEELGDNTI
+2593 RAQNVEELGDNTI
-2606 EELKSKKDKKV
+2606 EELKTKKDKKV

-2645 FYRLGDSA
+2645 FYRMGDSA
-2653 LSIYNG
+2653 LSIYKG
-2659 LRKGLNNRI
+2659 LRKGLNTRTE
-2668 IKIAEAQDYMQSQ
+2668 KIAEAQDYMQSQ

-2734 NRDQAKEHIK
+2734 NREQAKEHIK

-2776 EELTPEQKKVADSM
+2776 EKLTTEQKKVADSM

-2895 KAGLDDHMTEDEVLD
+2895 KAGLDEHMSEDEMLD
-2910 ILESKTS
+2910 ILNSKTS

-2938 QDINAEGTG
+2938 KDINAEGTG
-2947 DVQVKFIDGLVG
+2947 DVQVKFVDELVG

-2979 YFRAMAVMDT
+2979 YFRAMAVMDS
-2989 KYLMKAFTKLPK
+2989 KYLLKALTMKPA
-3001 VREVQEKVPI
+3001 VHEVQEKAPI

-3026 SMKEVITAQHTVKEG
+3026 SMKEVITDQHTFKEG
-3041 LQDISMKV
+3041 LQEKSMIL
-3049 AQKLDDTT
+3049 AQKADDIT
-3057 WGVLWNAVKLETKAL
+3057 WGVLWNAVKQETKAL
-3072 HPDVDIS
+3072 HPDIDVNS
-3079 SDEFTELCVD
+3079 KEFTDLCVD

-3128 TKSYNMLANAIR
+3128 TKSYNMLANALR
-3140 DWYEM
+3140 DWHEM

-3157 KQTLKAYIITNVVNA
+3157 KRILKAYVVTNVVNA
-3172 AAQSFVDA
+3172 AVQSFMDA
-3180 LRDKKDD
+3180 FRDKKDD

-3194 WLADYKDNVI
+3194 WLEDYKDNVK
-3204 DNLNPVQLIPYIKDV
+3204 DNLNPIQLIPYLKDI
-3219 LSVVQG
+3219 LSIVQG
-3225 YDINRLDMQGLSKLY
+3225 YDVNRLDMQGLSKLF
-3240 AGAVSIQKY
+3240 AGVRNVQKY
-3249 ATDADYREKHTWLE
+3249 ATDADYRENHTWLE
-3263 AAEPFVNG
+3263 AAE
-3271 VSLITGIPIYNVERD
+3271 SLMSGISSVTGIPIYNVERD
-3286 FKALYNNITG
+3286 FKAIYNTTTG
-3296 KYLGGIKRT
+3296 KYLGGIKRKN
-3305 DSRQYERMLN
+3305 SRQYERMLD
-3315 AYLSGDKELYKEV
+3315 AYLSEDNAAYKEI

-3342 TSKVKKEIKDGYLAG
+3342 TSKVKKEMKDGYLAG
-3357 DISEKEAKKFLKEK
+3357 DISEKEAKKFLREK

-3403 NKGAAR
+3403 NKGADR
-3409 DAIFDYISEAK
+3409 EAIFDYISEAK

>member
-480 SRNRRREAVSN
+480 SRNRKREAVSN

-589 WAAQSGIEGSEE
+589 WAVQSGIEGSEE

-658 AISGAVFGGVV
+658 AISGAVFGGVA

-719 TDSQMSQIIE
+719 TDLQMSQIIE

-767 AADITTTKEENT
+767 AADTTTTKEENT

-962 GSVIDN
+962 GSVMDN

-979 VAELVAKKTGL
+979 VVEMVAKKTGL

-1007 KALSRIALAKKT
+1007 KALSRIALAKTT
-1019 GKGTDTNEYTTLVH
+1019 GKGNTTNEYTTLVH

-1344 AMKLSEMIEVKER
+1344 AMKLSEMMEVKER

-1454 IDIAQGKAKPI
+1454 LDIAQGKAKPI

-1477 TIRDNQDAFELYT
+1477 TIKDNQDAFELYT

-1621 NIIEAVKGGLKPEKI
+1621 NIVEAVKGGLKPEKI

-1675 RAVGFD
+1675 RAVGFN

-1899 DSEGRKL
+1899 D
-1906 SEEQKKYFENSTV
+1906 
-1919 RDDNGNLLP
+1919 
-1928 MYHGTPNGDFTVFKN
+1928 
-1943 DIQFFTPNRW
+1943 
-1953 YADFYQEPSA
+1953 
-1963 SSRKAGKTVTNKK
+1963 
-1976 TYEVYLNITKPFDI
+1976 
-1990 RNPETKEIFIN
+1990 
-2001 DYVKGGYALGINPYE
+2001 
-2016 EYKDT
+2016 
-2021 TNSGLPSWEEADNI
+2021 
-2035 YEFLEDN
+2035 
-2042 DLLDEYDGIIVD
+2042 
-2054 EGGFPGEDGKI
+2054 
-2065 VQRGIS
+2065 
-2071 YVTFNQNQIKN
+2071 
-2082 VDNKKPTADPDIRH
+2082 
-2096 SVDIDEDLM
+2096 IDEDLM
-2105 AILEEEY
+2105 AILDEEY

-2452 KNAQGIVTAFNQ
+2452 KNAHGIVTAFNQ
-2464 NTDKNHVPDALKKMV
+2464 NTDKNHVPDALKKTV
-2479 VDFIDAIDFT
+2479 ADFIDAIDFT

-2522 GDYEDI
+2522 GEYEDI

-2554 NNEGVRISDMDM
+2554 NNEGVRISDMDI

-2593 RTQNVEELGDNTI
+2593 RAQNVEELGDNTI
-2606 EELKSKKDKKV
+2606 EELKTKKDKKV

-2645 FYRLGDSA
+2645 FYRMGDSA
-2653 LSIYNG
+2653 LSIYKG
-2659 LRKGLNNRI
+2659 LRKGLNTRTE
-2668 IKIAEAQDYMQSQ
+2668 KIAEAQDYMQSQ

-2734 NRDQAKEHIK
+2734 NREQAKEHIK

-2776 EELTPEQKKVADSM
+2776 EKLTTEQKKVADSM

-2895 KAGLDDHMTEDEVLD
+2895 KAGLDEHMSEDEMLD
-2910 ILESKTS
+2910 ILNSKTS

-2938 QDINAEGTG
+2938 KDINAEGTG
-2947 DVQVKFIDGLVG
+2947 DVQVKFVDELVG

-2979 YFRAMAVMDT
+2979 YFRAMAVMDS
-2989 KYLMKAFTKLPK
+2989 KYLLKALTMKPA
-3001 VREVQEKVPI
+3001 VHEVQEKAPI

-3026 SMKEVITAQHTVKEG
+3026 SMKEVITDQHTFKEG
-3041 LQDISMKV
+3041 LQEKSMIL
-3049 AQKLDDTT
+3049 AQKADDIT
-3057 WGVLWNAVKLETKAL
+3057 WGVLWNAVKQETKAL
-3072 HPDVDIS
+3072 HPDIDVNS
-3079 SDEFTELCVD
+3079 KEFTDLCVD

-3128 TKSYNMLANAIR
+3128 TKSYNMLANALR
-3140 DWYEM
+3140 DWHEM

-3157 KQTLKAYIITNVVNA
+3157 KRILKAYVVTNVVNA
-3172 AAQSFVDA
+3172 AVQSFMDA
-3180 LRDKKDD
+3180 FRDKKDD

-3194 WLADYKDNVI
+3194 WLEDYKDNVK
-3204 DNLNPVQLIPYIKDV
+3204 DNLNPIQLIPYLKDI
-3219 LSVVQG
+3219 LSIVQG
-3225 YDINRLDMQGLSKLY
+3225 YDVNRLDMQGLSKLF
-3240 AGAVSIQKY
+3240 AGVRNVQKY
-3249 ATDADYREKHTWLE
+3249 ATDADYRENHTWLE
-3263 AAEPFVNG
+3263 AAE
-3271 VSLITGIPIYNVERD
+3271 SLMSGISSVTGIPIYNVERD
-3286 FKALYNNITG
+3286 FKAIYNTTTG
-3296 KYLGGIKRT
+3296 KYLGGIKRKN
-3305 DSRQYERMLN
+3305 SRQYERMLD
-3315 AYLSGDKELYKEV
+3315 AYLSEDNAAYKEI

-3342 TSKVKKEIKDGYLAG
+3342 TSKVKKEMKDGYLAG
-3357 DISEKEAKKFLKEK
+3357 DISEKEAKKFLREK

-3384 EWNYGET
+3384 EWNCGET

-3403 NKGAAR
+3403 NKGADR
-3409 DAIFDYISEAK
+3409 EAIFDYISEAK

>member
-1 MKKYEKRMNRLA
+1 MADRLSLEELKKKRQEGTQKSTERKVNVRSNATSRNEADGERKSIEQLREARMNRGA
-13 ELKEEKRQAE
+13 APSTTAFNNMMARHQQEKPA
-23 YNSDATSDNPTY
+23 
-35 ESRMERLKELKQ
+35 
-47 QKIERAQ
+47 
-54 SNRESAIAL
+54 
-63 GTANFSKNTINS
+63 GF
-75 KRSKAM
+75 

-127 PVYGSFD
+127 PVYD
-134 SPTTTRNIG
+134 SSNEDKTMASRSREKNTPV
-143 KDTKLA
+143 
-149 GYRNRT
+149 GYKNKE
-155 TGETMTVEDYENTKA
+155 TGETMTVEEYKNAKATVSTKENR
-170 ASNTTGK
+170 
-177 QGAAVSSFKGAKKR
+177 GAAVSSFKGAKKR

-204 WMPEKEPETAKEYAD
+204 WMPEKEPETTKEYAD

-244 ITSAKDEKEGNKDK
+244 ITSAKDEKAGNKDK

-265 YGSFDS
+265 YGSFDN

-278 TKDTKLAGYKN
+278 SKDTKLAGYRN
-289 RLTGETMSAEEHD
+289 RLTGETMSVEEHD

-308 AIDKYENEQSVRKNQ
+308 AIDKYENEQSIRKNQ

-406 RQIDTKKRRELEEET
+406 RQIDTKKRKELEEET

-480 SRNRRREAVSN
+480 SRNRKREAVSN

-499 FVYDVGMSM
+499 FLYDVGMSM

-571 YGMAEN
+571 YGMVEN
-577 PTKTTFKKKILD
+577 PTKTTVKKKILD
-589 WAAQSGIEGSEE
+589 WAVQSGIEGSEE

-635 EDEAKTAANEQ
+635 EDEAKAAANEQ

-658 AISGAVFGGVV
+658 AISGAVFGGVA

-704 STAKQIADTVKTDNI
+704 STAKQIADTVKADNI

-729 SMAKSEDVNL
+729 SMVKSEDVNL

-753 QEQAQQQAQKLMND
+753 QEQAQQQAQKLIND
-767 AADITTTKEENT
+767 TVDTSNTKKENA
-779 IENTTNNVA
+779 TNKVA

-794 EGITAENQKVAPVQQ
+794 EGIIAKKQKVAPVQQ

-939 LGENSRNP
+939 LGENSRSP
-947 VVQNSDMQQAVKMGS
+947 LSQNSNVQQAVKMGT

-979 VAELVAKKTGL
+979 VVEMVAKKTGL
-990 DIELNDELSHGE
+990 DIELNDELEHGE

-1007 KALSRIALAKKT
+1007 KALSRIALAKTT
-1019 GKGTDTNEYTTLVH
+1019 GKGNTTNEYTTLVH

-1055 DYVTTK
+1055 NYVTTK

-1103 TDKDGVEA
+1103 ADQKGVEA

-1120 TESEHK
+1120 TESQHK

-1143 TSYLNE
+1143 TSYLND

-1172 MFLGELTKAQENYK
+1172 MFLGELEKAQANYK

-1198 TIKVIPAEKYMELGG
+1198 SIKVIPAEKYMELGG

-1264 TKKQIGHSGYGDI
+1264 TKKQIGHSGYGNI

-1316 LSKLAERIGTSANY
+1316 LSKLAERIGTSENY

-1344 AMKLSEMIEVKER
+1344 AMKLSEMMEVKES

-1435 DMESDK
+1435 DMESNK

-1454 IDIAQGKAKPI
+1454 LDIAQGKAKPI

-1477 TIRDNQDAFELYT
+1477 TIKDNQDAFELYT

-1589 SRELYQKIVSEIVD
+1589 SRGLYQKIVSEIVD

-1675 RAVGFD
+1675 RAVGFN

-1829 GFDKGIGFLWG
+1829 GFDKGIGFLWS
-1840 RYKYNSGSSQR
+1840 RYKHNSWNNQR

-1864 RIRDTERSISEQY
+1864 RVQDTERSISEQY
-1877 IGSRRADNGKSI
+1877 IGSRRTDNGKSI
-1889 TDNPEKRYSI
+1889 TDNPAKRYSI
-1899 DSEGRKL
+1899 
-1906 SEEQKKYFENSTV
+1906 
-1919 RDDNGNLLP
+1919 
-1928 MYHGTPNGDFTVFKN
+1928 
-1943 DIQFFTPNRW
+1943 
-1953 YADFYQEPSA
+1953 
-1963 SSRKAGKTVTNKK
+1963 
-1976 TYEVYLNITKPFDI
+1976 
-1990 RNPETKEIFIN
+1990 
-2001 DYVKGGYALGINPYE
+2001 
-2016 EYKDT
+2016 
-2021 TNSGLPSWEEADNI
+2021 
-2035 YEFLEDN
+2035 
-2042 DLLDEYDGIIVD
+2042 
-2054 EGGFPGEDGKI
+2054 
-2065 VQRGIS
+2065 
-2071 YVTFNQNQIKN
+2071 
-2082 VDNKKPTADPDIRH
+2082 
-2096 SVDIDEDLM
+2096 DIDEDLM

-2213 TLKGQKI
+2213 TLRGQKI

-2323 STDTA
+2323 STDAA

-2339 IVKQQEYRKNLNAE
+2339 IAKQQEYRKDLNAE

-2373 QKYERALDEQR
+2373 QKYERELDEQR

-2464 NTDKNHVPDALKKMV
+2464 NTDKNHVPDALKKTV
-2479 VDFIDAIDFT
+2479 ADFIDAIDFT

-2513 LSSEREAIA
+2513 LSNEREAIA

-2528 YNALMDGNSGD
+2528 YNALMDGNLGD
-2539 RKTSSLLDD
+2539 RKTTSSLLDD

-2554 NNEGVRISDMDM
+2554 NNEGVRISDMDI

-2593 RTQNVEELGDNTI
+2593 RAQNVEELGDNTI
-2606 EELKSKKDKKV
+2606 EELKTKKDKKV
-2617 WNNDTLRGKAINK
+2617 WNNDTLRGKTINK

-2645 FYRLGDSA
+2645 FYRMGDSA
-2653 LSIYNG
+2653 LSIYKG
-2659 LRKGLNNRI
+2659 LRKGLNTRTE
-2668 IKIAEAQDYMQSQ
+2668 KIAEAQDYMQSQ

-2709 VHEFDFGNKKLRM
+2709 VHKFDFDNKKLRM

-2734 NRDQAKEHIK
+2734 NREQAKEHIK

-2776 EELTPEQKKVADSM
+2776 EKLTPEQKKVADSM

-2895 KAGLDDHMTEDEVLD
+2895 KAGLDEHMSEDEVLD
-2910 ILESKTS
+2910 ILNSKTS

-2938 QDINAEGTG
+2938 KDINAEGTG
-2947 DVQVKFIDGLVG
+2947 DVQVKFVDELVG

-2979 YFRAMAVMDT
+2979 YFRAMAVMDS
-2989 KYLMKAFTKLPK
+2989 KYLLKALTMKPA
-3001 VREVQEKVPI
+3001 VHEVQEKAPI

-3026 SMKEVITAQHTVKEG
+3026 SMKEVITDQHTFKEE
-3041 LQDISMKV
+3041 LQEKSMIL
-3049 AQKLDDTT
+3049 AQKADDIT
-3057 WGVLWNAVKLETKAL
+3057 WGVLWNAVKQETKAL
-3072 HPDVDIS
+3072 HPDIDVNS
-3079 SDEFTELCVD
+3079 KEFTDLCVD

-3128 TKSYNMLANAIR
+3128 TKSYNMLANALR
-3140 DWYEM
+3140 DWHEM

-3157 KQTLKAYIITNVVNA
+3157 KRILKAYVVTNVVNA
-3172 AAQSFVDA
+3172 AVQSFMDA
-3180 LRDKKDD
+3180 FRDKKDD

-3194 WLADYKDNVI
+3194 WLEDYKDNVK
-3204 DNLNPVQLIPYIKDV
+3204 DNLNPIQLIPYLKDI
-3219 LSVVQG
+3219 LSIVQG
-3225 YDINRLDMQGLSKLY
+3225 YDVNRLDMQGLSKLF
-3240 AGAVSIQKY
+3240 AGVRNVQKY
-3249 ATDADYREKHTWLE
+3249 ATDADYREDHTWLE
-3263 AAEPFVNG
+3263 AAE
-3271 VSLITGIPIYNVERD
+3271 SLMSGISSVTGIPIYNVERD
-3286 FKALYNNITG
+3286 FKAIYNTTTG
-3296 KYLGGIKRT
+3296 KYLGGIKRKN
-3305 DSRQYERMLN
+3305 SRQYERMLD
-3315 AYLSGDKELYKEV
+3315 AYLSGDNAAYKEV

-3342 TSKVKKEIKDGYLAG
+3342 TSKVKGKVRDGYLAG

-3371 AGQSDEEIWCTLE
+3371 AGQSDEKIWCTLE

-3403 NKGAAR
+3403 NKGADR
-3409 DAIFDYISEAK
+3409 EAIFDYISEAK

>member
-177 QGAAVSSFKGAKKR
+177 QGASVSSFKGAKKR

-244 ITSAKDEKEGNKDK
+244 ITSAKDEKEENKDK

-278 TKDTKLAGYKN
+278 TKDTKLAGYRN

-308 AIDKYENEQSVRKNQ
+308 AIDKYENEQSIRKNQ

-450 VDQLG
+450 VDQLS

-461 FGGDE
+461 FRGDE

-646 FWNQVGQDFVAG
+646 FWNQVGKDFVAG
-658 AISGAVFGGVV
+658 AISGAVFGGVA

-729 SMAKSEDVNL
+729 SMANSEDVNL

-753 QEQAQQQAQKLMND
+753 QEQAQQQAQKLIND
-767 AADITTTKEENT
+767 TVDTSTTKE
-779 IENTTNNVA
+779 ENTTNNVA

-794 EGITAENQKVAPVQQ
+794 EGITTENQKVAPVQQ

-913 ESIMNNPVNARIV
+913 ESIMNNPINARIV

-939 LGENSRNP
+939 LGENSRSP
-947 VVQNSDMQQAVKMGS
+947 LSQNSNVQQAVKMGT

-979 VAELVAKKTGL
+979 VVEMVAKKTGL
-990 DIELNDELSHGE
+990 DIELNDELEHGE

-1007 KALSRIALAKKT
+1007 KALSRIALAKTT
-1019 GKGTDTNEYTTLVH
+1019 GQGNTTNEYTTLVH

-1675 RAVGFD
+1675 RAVGFN

-1899 DSEGRKL
+1899 D
-1906 SEEQKKYFENSTV
+1906 
-1919 RDDNGNLLP
+1919 
-1928 MYHGTPNGDFTVFKN
+1928 
-1943 DIQFFTPNRW
+1943 
-1953 YADFYQEPSA
+1953 
-1963 SSRKAGKTVTNKK
+1963 
-1976 TYEVYLNITKPFDI
+1976 
-1990 RNPETKEIFIN
+1990 
-2001 DYVKGGYALGINPYE
+2001 
-2016 EYKDT
+2016 
-2021 TNSGLPSWEEADNI
+2021 
-2035 YEFLEDN
+2035 
-2042 DLLDEYDGIIVD
+2042 
-2054 EGGFPGEDGKI
+2054 
-2065 VQRGIS
+2065 
-2071 YVTFNQNQIKN
+2071 
-2082 VDNKKPTADPDIRH
+2082 
-2096 SVDIDEDLM
+2096 IDEDLM
-2105 AILEEEY
+2105 AILDEEY

-2125 GFKALENVS
+2125 GFKSLKNVT
-2134 IDDKT
+2134 IDEKT

-2205 DVYNSFRK
+2205 GVYNSFRK
-2213 TLKGQKI
+2213 TLRGQKI

-2323 STDTA
+2323 STDAA

-2339 IVKQQEYRKNLNAE
+2339 IAKQQEYRKNLNAE

-2373 QKYERALDEQR
+2373 QKYERELDEQK

-2464 NTDKNHVPDALKKMV
+2464 NTDKNHVPDALKKTV
-2479 VDFIDAIDFT
+2479 ADFIDAIDFT

-2513 LSSEREAIA
+2513 LSNEREAIA

-2528 YNALMDGNSGD
+2528 YNALMDGNLGD
-2539 RKTSSLLDD
+2539 RKTTSSLLDD

-2554 NNEGVRISDMDM
+2554 NNEGVRISDMDI

-3072 HPDVDIS
+3072 HPNVDIS

-3371 AGQSDEEIWCTLE
+3371 VGQRDEEIWCTLE

-3403 NKGAAR
+3403 NNGAAR

>member
-1 MKKYEKRMNRLA
+1 MADRLSLEELKKKRQEGTHENTERKLNTRSAAITRESGGERKSLEELRQARMNRNA
-13 ELKEEKRQAE
+13 SPDISVFHNSMSRYQQEKPA
-23 YNSDATSDNPTY
+23 
-35 ESRMERLKELKQ
+35 
-47 QKIERAQ
+47 
-54 SNRESAIAL
+54 
-63 GTANFSKNTINS
+63 GF
-75 KRSKAM
+75 
-81 DYALEKARNTVN
+81 DYALEKVRNTAN
-93 TTTKAMSR
+93 TTARAMSK
-101 NGSALQ
+101 NGRALQ

-115 ERENKKKLEGYE
+115 NRETKKKLDSFK
-127 PVYGSFD
+127 PVYD
-134 SPTTTRNIG
+134 SSNEDKTMTGRSREKLTPTE
-143 KDTKLA
+143 
-149 GYRNRT
+149 YRNES
-155 TGETMTVEDYENTKA
+155 TGETMTVEDYNNAKSTLN
-170 ASNTTGK
+170 SNQKGK
-177 QGAAVSSFKGAKKR
+177 HGNAVSSFKGARKR

-278 TKDTKLAGYKN
+278 TKDTKLAGYRN

-386 LESQGINADDMEEY
+386 LESQEINADDMEEY

-480 SRNRRREAVSN
+480 SRNRKREAVSN

-658 AISGAVFGGVV
+658 AISGAVFGGVA

-681 KTINQDNTMRDTIL
+681 KIINQDNTMRDTIL
-695 ETAEQMPEN
+695 ETAEKMPEN
-704 STAKQIADTVKTDNI
+704 STAKQIADTVKADNI

-753 QEQAQQQAQKLMND
+753 QEQAQQQAQELMNNTAD
-767 AADITTTKEENT
+767 TSAAREDNA
-779 IENTTNNVA
+779 IENTTGNMTGRVK
-788 DRMVNA
+788 NA
-794 EGITAENQKVAPVQQ
+794 EGIVIENEKVAPVQP

-817 TEAVNKNTGKQNIVV
+817 TAAVNRNTGKQDIVV

-846 SDGSIVDYKTVEIN
+846 SDGRVVDYKTVEIG

-896 ESAAVFYNAG
+896 ESTAVFYNAG

-947 VVQNSDMQQAVKMGS
+947 VVQNSDMQQAVKMGT

-979 VAELVAKKTGL
+979 VVEMVAKKTGL
-990 DIELNDELSHGE
+990 DIELNDELEHGE

-1007 KALSRIALAKKT
+1007 KALSRIALAKTT
-1019 GKGTDTNEYTTLVH
+1019 GKGNTTNEYTTLVH

-1055 DYVTTK
+1055 NYVTTK

-1068 NTIEQYHKAY
+1068 NAIEQYHKAY

-1103 TDKDGVEA
+1103 ADQKGVEA

-1120 TESEHK
+1120 TESQHK

-1143 TSYLNE
+1143 TSYLND

-1186 RENVTAEEGEHY
+1186 RENVTAEKGETETIDISSKKTVSKDDKKNPFKTYSLNIEERLSGDELLNALDMIEEIKRAGGEVDEYGNVRLYHATNEKSAKKIREEKRMVAKEDGIFFSTKKDGQIVGYGKEILEFTIPVEKLVLDDDFGDELHFRLPLEKSWEYDVSDSLVIDGIQRMKTTDGGIRYSITIGSDGIERYALSNETKKLTFKERKERMLNIMREQYAGRTAKFVKNGHVYYALYDERGVRKGIYGDKKSSKKGLKAKINIGAEGEYIELAENSIYTGSKTEIGKTNRFHRDAKTWDYYIKTIEFEGDYFDVLINVKDTGNEHY
-1198 TIKVIPAEKYMELGG
+1198 VYDV
-1213 PETLDIDSEKTFSLD
+1213 TLKEADSLPNPQRLYDGSKTASGDSISQNRKNATTFSLD
-1228 VNMEEGK
+1228 V
-1235 DLIAVH
+1235 
-1241 NLKEDNLNKALEL
+1241 
-1254 GGFPMPSIAI
+1254 
-1264 TKKQIGHSGYGDI
+1264 
-1277 SVLFKKETVDP
+1277 
-1288 KNKDN
+1288 
-1293 RVFGADAYTARFP
+1293 
-1306 RVDYKVNEEE
+1306 
-1316 LSKLAERIGTSANY
+1316 
-1330 IDANAFNGNDLKTA
+1330 
-1344 AMKLSEMIEVKER
+1344 
-1357 FIRENNLKVE
+1357 
-1367 PVLRMPTAEPS
+1367 
-1378 FMGRG
+1378 
-1383 AVKEY
+1383 
-1388 LNNENITVD
+1388 
-1397 KLVYDKKVREG
+1397 
-1408 LLDTIR
+1408 
-1414 EKTSLKALGEKWATK
+1414 
-1429 INDNLS
+1429 
-1435 DMESDK
+1435 
-1441 EIYNILKE
+1441 
-1449 QYQTY
+1449 
-1454 IDIAQGKAKPI
+1454 
-1465 EDRYSYTDGVNN
+1465 
-1477 TIRDNQDAFELYT
+1477 
-1490 LELAEPVIGKAGI
+1490 
-1503 YNGKEYYTASGN
+1503 
-1515 LRSFEALHDDYNI
+1515 
-1528 ENIVKAMKSAGVKNE
+1528 
-1543 EGSLIPGIGEVRA
+1543 
-1556 AVSKDFKSIED
+1556 
-1567 IKKQEGR
+1567 
-1574 LLDLTPEQVDEIYSE
+1574 
-1589 SRELYQKIVSEIVD
+1589 
-1603 NNKTI
+1603 
-1608 SDNSFFDRDIAGR
+1608 
-1621 NIIEAVKGGLKPEKI
+1621 
-1636 QKSMQKYYKNISSNI
+1636 
-1651 ANDIVRLGT
+1651 
-1660 ILKDIPVKYFEGKPQ
+1660 
-1675 RAVGFD
+1675 
-1681 EVAAVVIPDSISEKT
+1681 
-1696 KDKLK
+1696 
-1701 QAGIK
+1701 
-1706 AYEYKT
+1706 
-1712 DNEASRKEVVNRA
+1712 
-1725 AVEQDTV
+1725 
-1732 FSIDVD
+1732 
-1738 AILKNSKEVY
+1738 
-1748 ISKREYAI
+1748 
-1756 LASEVEKNNYSK
+1756 
-1768 DFISRKINPAFSDKY
+1768 
-1783 FYLYKVT
+1783 
-1790 DKNANKF
+1790 
-1797 KVLAQYD
+1797 
-1804 VELYH
+1804 
-1809 DDIEEVMKSGRFKKN
+1809 
-1824 YRTNE
+1824 
-1829 GFDKGIGFLWG
+1829 
-1840 RYKYNSGSSQR
+1840 
-1851 IENGRRSGRTDSV
+1851 
-1864 RIRDTERSISEQY
+1864 
-1877 IGSRRADNGKSI
+1877 
-1889 TDNPEKRYSI
+1889 

-1906 SEEQKKYFENSTV
+1906 SEEQKEYFKDSIV
-1919 RDDNGNLLP
+1919 RDENGNLLT

-2071 YVTFNQNQIKN
+2071 YVTFSQNQIKN

-2213 TLKGQKI
+2213 TLRGQKI

-2323 STDTA
+2323 STDAA

-2339 IVKQQEYRKNLNAE
+2339 IAKQQEYRKNLNAE

-2373 QKYERALDEQR
+2373 QKYERELDEQR

-2464 NTDKNHVPDALKKMV
+2464 NTDKNHVPDALKKTV
-2479 VDFIDAIDFT
+2479 ADFIDAIDFT

-2522 GDYEDI
+2522 GEYEDI

-2554 NNEGVRISDMDM
+2554 NNEGVRISDMDI

-2593 RTQNVEELGDNTI
+2593 RAQNVEELGDNTI
-2606 EELKSKKDKKV
+2606 EELKTKKDKKV
-2617 WNNDTLRGKAINK
+2617 WNNDTLMGKAINK

-2645 FYRLGDSA
+2645 FYRMGDSA
-2653 LSIYNG
+2653 LSIYKG
-2659 LRKGLNNRI
+2659 LRKGLNTRTE
-2668 IKIAEAQDYMQSQ
+2668 KIAEAQDYMQSQ

-2709 VHEFDFGNKKLRM
+2709 VHKFDFDNKKLRM
-2722 TTAQMMGLYELK
+2722 TTAQIMGLYELK
-2734 NRDQAKEHIK
+2734 NREQAKEHIK

-2895 KAGLDDHMTEDEVLD
+2895 KAGLDEHMSEDEMLD
-2910 ILESKTS
+2910 ILNSKTS

-2947 DVQVKFIDGLVG
+2947 DVQVKFVDELVG

-2979 YFRAMAVMDT
+2979 YFRAMAVMDS
-2989 KYLMKAFTKLPK
+2989 KYLLKALTMKPA
-3001 VREVQEKVPI
+3001 VHEVQEKAPI

-3026 SMKEVITAQHTVKEG
+3026 SMKEVITDQHTFKEG
-3041 LQDISMKV
+3041 LQEKSMILAQQADDI
-3049 AQKLDDTT
+3049 T
-3057 WGVLWNAVKLETKAL
+3057 WGVLWNAVKQETKAL
-3072 HPDVDIS
+3072 HPDIDVNS
-3079 SDEFTELCVD
+3079 KEFTDLCVD

-3128 TKSYNMLANAIR
+3128 TKSYNMLANALR

-3172 AAQSFVDA
+3172 AAQSFMDA
-3180 LRDKKDD
+3180 FRDKKDD

-3194 WLADYKDNVI
+3194 WLDDYKDNVV
-3204 DNLNPVQLIPYIKDV
+3204 DNLNPVQLIPYMKDI
-3219 LSVVQG
+3219 LSIAQG
-3225 YDINRLDMQGLSKLY
+3225 YDVNRLDMQGLSKLF
-3240 AGAVSIQKY
+3240 AGVRNVQKY
-3249 ATDADYREKHTWLE
+3249 ATDADYRENHTWLE
-3263 AAEPFVNG
+3263 AAE
-3271 VSLITGIPIYNVERD
+3271 SLMSGISSVTGIPIYNVERD
-3286 FKALYNNITG
+3286 FKAIYNTTTG
-3296 KYLGGIKRT
+3296 KYLGGIKRKN
-3305 DSRQYERMLN
+3305 SRQYERMLD
-3315 AYLSGDKELYKEV
+3315 AYLSEDNAAYKEI

-3342 TSKVKKEIKDGYLAG
+3342 TSKVKKEMKDGYLAG
-3357 DISEKEAKKFLKEK
+3357 DISEKEAKKFLREK

-3403 NKGAAR
+3403 NKGADR
-3409 DAIFDYISEAK
+3409 EAIFDYISEAK

>member
-1 MKKYEKRMNRLA
+1 
-13 ELKEEKRQAE
+13 
-23 YNSDATSDNPTY
+23 
-35 ESRMERLKELKQ
+35 
-47 QKIERAQ
+47 
-54 SNRESAIAL
+54 
-63 GTANFSKNTINS
+63 
-75 KRSKAM
+75 
-81 DYALEKARNTVN
+81 
-93 TTTKAMSR
+93 
-101 NGSALQ
+101 
-107 GALDIAKR
+107 
-115 ERENKKKLEGYE
+115 
-127 PVYGSFD
+127 
-134 SPTTTRNIG
+134 
-143 KDTKLA
+143 
-149 GYRNRT
+149 
-155 TGETMTVEDYENTKA
+155 
-170 ASNTTGK
+170 
-177 QGAAVSSFKGAKKR
+177 
-191 AIEEALQQQADTS
+191 
-204 WMPEKEPETAKEYAD
+204 
-219 YIDKYYQSLSDPEL
+219 
-233 ASLSDEELSAK
+233 
-244 ITSAKDEKEGNKDK
+244 
-258 LKNYEPV
+258 
-265 YGSFDS
+265 
-271 PVLARNI
+271 
-278 TKDTKLAGYKN
+278 
-289 RLTGETMSAEEHD
+289 
-302 ALEGNT
+302 
-308 AIDKYENEQSVRKNQ
+308 
-323 KAIKKWSEDYAKLT
+323 
-337 PEQEQA
+337 
-343 VMQMYITDHDEEEA
+343 
-357 TEQEQAIRD
+357 
-366 TIGSRDPFELEKAY
+366 
-380 NSAKEN
+380 
-386 LESQGINADDMEEY
+386 
-400 YSWIHN
+400 
-406 RQIDTKKRRELEEET
+406 
-421 KQEGLKGF
+421 
-429 LINAKE
+429 
-435 SATSVGDSLLSGADF
+435 
-450 VDQLG
+450 
-455 HSAKNY
+455 
-461 FGGDE
+461 
-466 AYTPY
+466 
-471 DPYSARFTQ
+471 
-480 SRNRRREAVSN
+480 
-491 DIDSTIGK
+491 
-499 FVYDVGMSM
+499 
-508 ADSAAAMAT
+508 
-517 GSEPVSLGIMAAS
+517 
-530 AGSQAY
+530 
-536 VDASERGVDTNKA
+536 
-549 AAIGI
+549 
-554 ANAAA
+554 
-559 EAGFEKLSLDHL
+559 
-571 YGMAEN
+571 
-577 PTKTTFKKKILD
+577 
-589 WAAQSGIEGSEE
+589 
-601 VFTDFA
+601 
-607 DEAADRMING
+607 
-617 GLSEYS
+617 
-623 TNVKEYMKNGMS
+623 
-635 EDEAKTAANEQ
+635 
-646 FWNQVGQDFVAG
+646 
-658 AISGAVFGGVV
+658 
-669 NTVNSV
+669 
-675 QYHKMG
+675 
-681 KTINQDNTMRDTIL
+681 
-695 ETAEQMPEN
+695 
-704 STAKQIADTVKTDNI
+704 
-719 TDSQMSQIIE
+719 
-729 SMAKSEDVNL
+729 
-739 DKVITEGFVRKGAE
+739 
-753 QEQAQQQAQKLMND
+753 
-767 AADITTTKEENT
+767 
-779 IENTTNNVA
+779 
-788 DRMVNA
+788 MVNA
-794 EGITAENQKVAPVQQ
+794 EGITAENQKVAPVQP

-913 ESIMNNPVNARIV
+913 ESIMNNPINARIV

-939 LGENSRNP
+939 LGENSRSP
-947 VVQNSDMQQAVKMGS
+947 LLQNSNVQQAVKMGN

-979 VAELVAKKTGL
+979 VVEMVAKKTGL
-990 DIELNDELSHGE
+990 DIELNDELEHGE

-1007 KALSRIALAKKT
+1007 KALSRIALAKTT
-1019 GKGTDTNEYTTLVH
+1019 GKGNATNEYTTLVH

-1055 DYVTTK
+1055 NYVTTK

-1103 TDKDGVEA
+1103 ADQKGVEA

-1120 TESEHK
+1120 TESQHK

-1143 TSYLNE
+1143 TSYLND

-1213 PETLDIDSEKTFSLD
+1213 PEALDIDSEKTFSLD

-1288 KNKDN
+1288 KNTDN

-1344 AMKLSEMIEVKER
+1344 AMKLSEMMEVKER

-1408 LLDTIR
+1408 LIDTIR

-1454 IDIAQGKAKPI
+1454 LDIAQGKAKPI

-1477 TIRDNQDAFELYT
+1477 TIKDNQDAFEVYNT

-1840 RYKYNSGSSQR
+1840 RYKYNNGSSQR

-1899 DSEGRKL
+1899 D
-1906 SEEQKKYFENSTV
+1906 
-1919 RDDNGNLLP
+1919 
-1928 MYHGTPNGDFTVFKN
+1928 
-1943 DIQFFTPNRW
+1943 
-1953 YADFYQEPSA
+1953 
-1963 SSRKAGKTVTNKK
+1963 
-1976 TYEVYLNITKPFDI
+1976 
-1990 RNPETKEIFIN
+1990 
-2001 DYVKGGYALGINPYE
+2001 
-2016 EYKDT
+2016 
-2021 TNSGLPSWEEADNI
+2021 
-2035 YEFLEDN
+2035 
-2042 DLLDEYDGIIVD
+2042 
-2054 EGGFPGEDGKI
+2054 
-2065 VQRGIS
+2065 
-2071 YVTFNQNQIKN
+2071 
-2082 VDNKKPTADPDIRH
+2082 
-2096 SVDIDEDLM
+2096 IDEDLM
-2105 AILEEEY
+2105 AILDEEY

-2125 GFKALENVS
+2125 GFKSLKNVT
-2134 IDDKT
+2134 IDEKT

-2313 DIYRRFFVEQ
+2313 DIYRRFFIEQ
-2323 STDTA
+2323 STDAA

-2339 IVKQQEYRKNLNAE
+2339 IAKQQEYRKNLNAE

-2464 NTDKNHVPDALKKMV
+2464 NTDKNHVPDALKKTV
-2479 VDFIDAIDFT
+2479 ADFIDAIDFT
-2489 TDRTNPNSVDSLK
+2489 TDRTNPNSVNSLK

-2593 RTQNVEELGDNTI
+2593 RAQNVEELGDNTI
-2606 EELKSKKDKKV
+2606 EELKTKKDKKV

-2653 LSIYNG
+2653 LSIYKG
-2659 LRKGLNNRI
+2659 LRKGLNTRTE
-2668 IKIAEAQDYMQSQ
+2668 KIAEAQDYMQSQ

-2734 NRDQAKEHIK
+2734 NREQAKEHIK
-2744 YGGVITTT
+2744 YGGLITTT

-2895 KAGLDDHMTEDEVLD
+2895 KAGLDEHMSEDEMLD
-2910 ILESKTS
+2910 ILNSKTS

-2947 DVQVKFIDGLVG
+2947 DVQVKFVDELVG

-2979 YFRAMAVMDT
+2979 YFRAMAVMDS
-2989 KYLMKAFTKLPK
+2989 KYLLKALTMKPA
-3001 VREVQEKVPI
+3001 VHEVQEKAPI

-3026 SMKEVITAQHTVKEG
+3026 SMKEVITDQHTFKEG
-3041 LQDISMKV
+3041 LQEKSMILAQQADDI
-3049 AQKLDDTT
+3049 T
-3057 WGVLWNAVKLETKAL
+3057 WGVLWNAVKQETKAL
-3072 HPDVDIS
+3072 HPDIDVNS
-3079 SDEFTELCVD
+3079 KEFTDLCVD

-3128 TKSYNMLANAIR
+3128 TKSYNMLANALR

-3172 AAQSFVDA
+3172 AAQSLMDA
-3180 LRDKKDD
+3180 FRDKKDD

-3194 WLADYKDNVI
+3194 WLDDYKDNVV
-3204 DNLNPVQLIPYIKDV
+3204 DNLNPVQLIPYMKDI
-3219 LSVVQG
+3219 LSIAQG
-3225 YDINRLDMQGLSKLY
+3225 YDVNRLDMQGLSKLF
-3240 AGAVSIQKY
+3240 AGVRNVQKY
-3249 ATDADYREKHTWLE
+3249 ATDADYRENHTWLE
-3263 AAEPFVNG
+3263 AAE
-3271 VSLITGIPIYNVERD
+3271 SLMSGISSVTGIPIYNVERD
-3286 FKALYNNITG
+3286 FKAIYNTTTG
-3296 KYLGGIKRT
+3296 KYLGGIKRKN
-3305 DSRQYERMLN
+3305 SRQYERMLD
-3315 AYLSGDKELYKEV
+3315 AYLSEDNAAYKEI

-3342 TSKVKKEIKDGYLAG
+3342 TSKVKKEMKDGYLAG
-3357 DISEKEAKKFLKEK
+3357 DISEKEAKKFLREK

-3403 NKGAAR
+3403 NKGADR
-3409 DAIFDYISEAK
+3409 EAIFDYISEAK

>member
-54 SNRESAIAL
+54 SNRESAIAW

-93 TTTKAMSR
+93 TTTKAMSK

-258 LKNYEPV
+258 LKNYEPI

-278 TKDTKLAGYKN
+278 TKDTKLAGYRN

-480 SRNRRREAVSN
+480 SRNRKREAVSN

-635 EDEAKTAANEQ
+635 EDEAKTAANKQ

-658 AISGAVFGGVV
+658 AISGAVFGGVA
-669 NTVNSV
+669 NTVNTV

-704 STAKQIADTVKTDNI
+704 STAKQIADTVKADNI

-729 SMAKSEDVNL
+729 SMANSEDVNL

-753 QEQAQQQAQKLMND
+753 QEQAQQQAQKLIND
-767 AADITTTKEENT
+767 TVDTSNTEEENA
-779 IENTTNNVA
+779 TNKVA

-913 ESIMNNPVNARIV
+913 ESIMNNPINARIV

-939 LGENSRNP
+939 LGENSRSP
-947 VVQNSDMQQAVKMGS
+947 LSQNSNVQQAVKMGT

-979 VAELVAKKTGL
+979 VVEMVAKKTGL
-990 DIELNDELSHGE
+990 DIELNDELEHGE

-1007 KALSRIALAKKT
+1007 KALSRIALAKTT
-1019 GKGTDTNEYTTLVH
+1019 GQGNTTNEYTTLVH

-1055 DYVTTK
+1055 NYVTTK

-1103 TDKDGVEA
+1103 ADQKGVEA
-1111 FSKYMSENM
+1111 FSKYLSENM

-1143 TSYLNE
+1143 TSYLND

-1165 EAQRIRD
+1165 EAQRIRV

-1186 RENVTAEEGEHY
+1186 RENVTAEEGEHH
-1198 TIKVIPAEKYMELGG
+1198 TIKVIPAEKYMELGE

-1344 AMKLSEMIEVKER
+1344 AMKLSEMMEVKER

-1454 IDIAQGKAKPI
+1454 LDIAQGKAKPI

-1477 TIRDNQDAFELYT
+1477 TIKDNQDAFELYT

-1621 NIIEAVKGGLKPEKI
+1621 NVIEAVKGGLKPEKI

-1712 DNEASRKEVVNRA
+1712 DNEASRKEVINRA

-1899 DSEGRKL
+1899 D
-1906 SEEQKKYFENSTV
+1906 
-1919 RDDNGNLLP
+1919 
-1928 MYHGTPNGDFTVFKN
+1928 
-1943 DIQFFTPNRW
+1943 
-1953 YADFYQEPSA
+1953 
-1963 SSRKAGKTVTNKK
+1963 
-1976 TYEVYLNITKPFDI
+1976 
-1990 RNPETKEIFIN
+1990 
-2001 DYVKGGYALGINPYE
+2001 
-2016 EYKDT
+2016 
-2021 TNSGLPSWEEADNI
+2021 
-2035 YEFLEDN
+2035 
-2042 DLLDEYDGIIVD
+2042 
-2054 EGGFPGEDGKI
+2054 
-2065 VQRGIS
+2065 
-2071 YVTFNQNQIKN
+2071 
-2082 VDNKKPTADPDIRH
+2082 
-2096 SVDIDEDLM
+2096 IDEDLM
-2105 AILEEEY
+2105 AILDEEY

-2125 GFKALENVS
+2125 GFKSLKNVT
-2134 IDDKT
+2134 IDEKT

-2182 VRIVQEIAM
+2182 VRIVQEIAT

-2205 DVYNSFRK
+2205 DVYNSFRN
-2213 TLKGQKI
+2213 TLKAQKI

-2234 DSYDK
+2234 DSYEK

-2323 STDTA
+2323 STDAA

-2339 IVKQQEYRKNLNAE
+2339 IAKQQEYRKNLNAE

-2373 QKYERALDEQR
+2373 QKYERELDEQR

-2479 VDFIDAIDFT
+2479 ADFIDAIDFT

-2554 NNEGVRISDMDM
+2554 NNEGVRISDMDI

-2593 RTQNVEELGDNTI
+2593 RAQNVEELGDNTI
-2606 EELKSKKDKKV
+2606 EELKTKKDKKV

-2645 FYRLGDSA
+2645 FYRMGDSA
-2653 LSIYNG
+2653 LSIYKG
-2659 LRKGLNNRI
+2659 LRKGLNTRTE
-2668 IKIAEAQDYMQSQ
+2668 KIAEAQDYMQSQ

-2734 NRDQAKEHIK
+2734 NREQAKEHIK

-2834 QTSYWGVKNQ
+2834 KTSYWGVKNQ

-2864 DVFTKHVTDMAS
+2864 DVFAKHVTDMAS

-2895 KAGLDDHMTEDEVLD
+2895 KAGLDEHMSEDEVLD
-2910 ILESKTS
+2910 ILNSKTS

-2947 DVQVKFIDGLVG
+2947 DVQVKFVDELVG

-2979 YFRAMAVMDT
+2979 YFRAMAVMDS
-2989 KYLMKAFTKLPK
+2989 KYLLKALTMKPA
-3001 VREVQEKVPI
+3001 VHEVQEKAPI

-3026 SMKEVITAQHTVKEG
+3026 SMKEVITDQHTFKEG
-3041 LQDISMKV
+3041 LQEGTMIL
-3049 AQKLDDTT
+3049 AQKADDVT
-3057 WGVLWNAVKLETKAL
+3057 WGVLWNAVKQETKAL
-3072 HPDVDIS
+3072 HPDIDVNS
-3079 SDEFTELCVD
+3079 KEFTDLCVD

-3128 TKSYNMLANAIR
+3128 TKSYNMLANALR

-3172 AAQSFVDA
+3172 AVQSFMDA
-3180 LRDKKDD
+3180 FRDKKDD

-3194 WLADYKDNVI
+3194 WLEDYKDNVI
-3204 DNLNPVQLIPYIKDV
+3204 DNLNPVQLIPYMKDI
-3219 LSVVQG
+3219 LSIAQG
-3225 YDINRLDMQGLSKLY
+3225 YDVNRLDMQGLSKLF
-3240 AGAVSIQKY
+3240 AGVRNVQKY
-3249 ATDADYREKHTWLE
+3249 ATDADYRENHTWLE
-3263 AAEPFVNG
+3263 AAE
-3271 VSLITGIPIYNVERD
+3271 SLMSGISSVTGIPIYNVERD
-3286 FKALYNNITG
+3286 FKAIYNTTTG
-3296 KYLGGIKRT
+3296 KYLGGIKRKN
-3305 DSRQYERMLN
+3305 SRQYERMMD
-3315 AYLSGDKELYKEV
+3315 AYLSGDNAVYKEI

-3333 EKGLEKKEI
+3333 EKGLEQKEI

>member
-480 SRNRRREAVSN
+480 SRNRKREAVSN

-589 WAAQSGIEGSEE
+589 WAVQSGIEGSEE

-658 AISGAVFGGVV
+658 AISGAVFGGVA

-719 TDSQMSQIIE
+719 TDLQMSQIIE

-767 AADITTTKEENT
+767 AADTTTTKEENT

-962 GSVIDN
+962 GSVMDN

-979 VAELVAKKTGL
+979 VVEMVAKKTGL

-1007 KALSRIALAKKT
+1007 KALSRIALAKTT
-1019 GKGTDTNEYTTLVH
+1019 GKGNTTNEYTTLVH

-1344 AMKLSEMIEVKER
+1344 AMKLSEMMEVKER

-1454 IDIAQGKAKPI
+1454 LDIAQGKAKPI

-1477 TIRDNQDAFELYT
+1477 TIKDNQDAFELYT

-1621 NIIEAVKGGLKPEKI
+1621 NIVEAVKGGLKPEKI

-1675 RAVGFD
+1675 RAVGFN

-1899 DSEGRKL
+1899 D
-1906 SEEQKKYFENSTV
+1906 
-1919 RDDNGNLLP
+1919 
-1928 MYHGTPNGDFTVFKN
+1928 
-1943 DIQFFTPNRW
+1943 
-1953 YADFYQEPSA
+1953 
-1963 SSRKAGKTVTNKK
+1963 
-1976 TYEVYLNITKPFDI
+1976 
-1990 RNPETKEIFIN
+1990 
-2001 DYVKGGYALGINPYE
+2001 
-2016 EYKDT
+2016 
-2021 TNSGLPSWEEADNI
+2021 
-2035 YEFLEDN
+2035 
-2042 DLLDEYDGIIVD
+2042 
-2054 EGGFPGEDGKI
+2054 
-2065 VQRGIS
+2065 
-2071 YVTFNQNQIKN
+2071 
-2082 VDNKKPTADPDIRH
+2082 
-2096 SVDIDEDLM
+2096 IDEDLM
-2105 AILEEEY
+2105 AILDEEY

-2452 KNAQGIVTAFNQ
+2452 KNAHGIVTAFNQ
-2464 NTDKNHVPDALKKMV
+2464 NTDKNHVPDALKKTV
-2479 VDFIDAIDFT
+2479 ADFIDAIDFT

-2522 GDYEDI
+2522 GEYEDI

-2554 NNEGVRISDMDM
+2554 NNEGVRISDMDI

-2593 RTQNVEELGDNTI
+2593 RAQNVEELGDNTI
-2606 EELKSKKDKKV
+2606 EELKTKKDKKV

-2645 FYRLGDSA
+2645 FYRMGDSA
-2653 LSIYNG
+2653 LSIYKG
-2659 LRKGLNNRI
+2659 LRKGLNTRTE
-2668 IKIAEAQDYMQSQ
+2668 KIAEAQDYMQSQ

-2734 NRDQAKEHIK
+2734 NREQAKEHIK

-2776 EELTPEQKKVADSM
+2776 EKLTTEQKKVADSM

-2895 KAGLDDHMTEDEVLD
+2895 KAGLDEHMSEDEMLD
-2910 ILESKTS
+2910 ILNSKTS

-2938 QDINAEGTG
+2938 KDINAEGTG
-2947 DVQVKFIDGLVG
+2947 DVQVKFVDELVG

-2979 YFRAMAVMDT
+2979 YFRAMAVMDS
-2989 KYLMKAFTKLPK
+2989 KYLLKALTMKPA
-3001 VREVQEKVPI
+3001 VHEVQEKAPI

-3026 SMKEVITAQHTVKEG
+3026 SMKEVITDQHTFKEG
-3041 LQDISMKV
+3041 LQEKSMIL
-3049 AQKLDDTT
+3049 AQKADDIT
-3057 WGVLWNAVKLETKAL
+3057 WGVLWNAVKQETKAL
-3072 HPDVDIS
+3072 HPDIDVNS
-3079 SDEFTELCVD
+3079 KEFTDLCVD

-3128 TKSYNMLANAIR
+3128 TKSYNMLANALR
-3140 DWYEM
+3140 DWHEM

-3157 KQTLKAYIITNVVNA
+3157 KRILKAYVVTNVVNA
-3172 AAQSFVDA
+3172 AVQSFMDA
-3180 LRDKKDD
+3180 FRDKKDD

-3194 WLADYKDNVI
+3194 WLEDYKDNVK
-3204 DNLNPVQLIPYIKDV
+3204 DNLNPIQLIPYLKDI
-3219 LSVVQG
+3219 LSIVQG
-3225 YDINRLDMQGLSKLY
+3225 YDVNRLDMQGLSKLF
-3240 AGAVSIQKY
+3240 AGVRNVQKY
-3249 ATDADYREKHTWLE
+3249 ATDADYRENHTWLE
-3263 AAEPFVNG
+3263 AAE
-3271 VSLITGIPIYNVERD
+3271 SLMSGISSVTGIPIYNVERD
-3286 FKALYNNITG
+3286 FKAIYNTTTG
-3296 KYLGGIKRT
+3296 KYLGGIKRKN
-3305 DSRQYERMLN
+3305 SRQYERMLD
-3315 AYLSGDKELYKEV
+3315 AYLSEDNAAYKEI

-3342 TSKVKKEIKDGYLAG
+3342 TSKVKKEMKDGYLAG
-3357 DISEKEAKKFLKEK
+3357 DISEKEAKKFLREK

-3403 NKGAAR
+3403 NKGADR
-3409 DAIFDYISEAK
+3409 EAIFDYISEAK

>member
-177 QGAAVSSFKGAKKR
+177 QGASVSSFKGAKKR

-278 TKDTKLAGYKN
+278 TKDTKLAGYRN

-308 AIDKYENEQSVRKNQ
+308 AIDKYENEQSIRKNQ

-450 VDQLG
+450 VDQLS

-461 FGGDE
+461 FRGDE

-646 FWNQVGQDFVAG
+646 FWNQVGKDFVAG
-658 AISGAVFGGVV
+658 AISGAVFGGVA

-729 SMAKSEDVNL
+729 SMANSEDVNL

-753 QEQAQQQAQKLMND
+753 QEQAQQQAQKLIND
-767 AADITTTKEENT
+767 TVDTSTTKE
-779 IENTTNNVA
+779 ENTTNNVA

-794 EGITAENQKVAPVQQ
+794 EGITTENQKVAPVQQ

-913 ESIMNNPVNARIV
+913 ESIMNNPINARIV

-939 LGENSRNP
+939 LGENSRSP
-947 VVQNSDMQQAVKMGS
+947 LSQNSNVQQAVKMGT

-979 VAELVAKKTGL
+979 VVEMVAKKTGL
-990 DIELNDELSHGE
+990 DIELNDELEHGE

-1007 KALSRIALAKKT
+1007 KALSRIALAKTT
-1019 GKGTDTNEYTTLVH
+1019 GQGNTTNEYTTLVH

-1055 DYVTTK
+1055 NYVTTK

-1103 TDKDGVEA
+1103 ADQKGVEA
-1111 FSKYMSENM
+1111 FSKYLSENM

-1143 TSYLNE
+1143 TLYLND

-1198 TIKVIPAEKYMELGG
+1198 TIKVIPAEKYMELGE
-1213 PETLDIDSEKTFSLD
+1213 PETLYIDSEKTFSLD

-1264 TKKQIGHSGYGDI
+1264 TKKQIGHSGYGNI

-1344 AMKLSEMIEVKER
+1344 AMKLSEMMEVKER

-1454 IDIAQGKAKPI
+1454 LDIAQGKAKPI

-1477 TIRDNQDAFELYT
+1477 TIKDNQDAFELYT

-1675 RAVGFD
+1675 RAVGFN

-1899 DSEGRKL
+1899 D
-1906 SEEQKKYFENSTV
+1906 
-1919 RDDNGNLLP
+1919 
-1928 MYHGTPNGDFTVFKN
+1928 
-1943 DIQFFTPNRW
+1943 
-1953 YADFYQEPSA
+1953 
-1963 SSRKAGKTVTNKK
+1963 
-1976 TYEVYLNITKPFDI
+1976 
-1990 RNPETKEIFIN
+1990 
-2001 DYVKGGYALGINPYE
+2001 
-2016 EYKDT
+2016 
-2021 TNSGLPSWEEADNI
+2021 
-2035 YEFLEDN
+2035 
-2042 DLLDEYDGIIVD
+2042 
-2054 EGGFPGEDGKI
+2054 
-2065 VQRGIS
+2065 
-2071 YVTFNQNQIKN
+2071 
-2082 VDNKKPTADPDIRH
+2082 
-2096 SVDIDEDLM
+2096 IDEDLM
-2105 AILEEEY
+2105 AILDEEY

-2125 GFKALENVS
+2125 GFKSLKNVT
-2134 IDDKT
+2134 IDEKT

-2205 DVYNSFRK
+2205 GVYNSFRK
-2213 TLKGQKI
+2213 TLRGQKI

-2286 DAMNEMKPAKHNIFG
+2286 DAMNEMKPARHNIFG

-2373 QKYERALDEQR
+2373 QKYERELDEQR

-2464 NTDKNHVPDALKKMV
+2464 NTDKNHVPDALKKTV
-2479 VDFIDAIDFT
+2479 ADFMDAIDFT

-2513 LSSEREAIA
+2513 LSNEREAIA

-2528 YNALMDGNSGD
+2528 YNALMDGNLGD
-2539 RKTSSLLDD
+2539 RKTTSSLLDD

-2895 KAGLDDHMTEDEVLD
+2895 KAGLDEHMSEDEMLD
-2910 ILESKTS
+2910 ILNSKTS

-2932 YFKKLV
+2932 YFEKLV

-3342 TSKVKKEIKDGYLAG
+3342 TSKVKKEMKDGYLAG

-3371 AGQSDEEIWCTLE
+3371 AGQSDEKIWCTLE

-3403 NKGAAR
+3403 NKGADR
-3409 DAIFDYISEAK
+3409 EAIFDYISEAK

>member
-1 MKKYEKRMNRLA
+1 
-13 ELKEEKRQAE
+13 
-23 YNSDATSDNPTY
+23 
-35 ESRMERLKELKQ
+35 
-47 QKIERAQ
+47 
-54 SNRESAIAL
+54 
-63 GTANFSKNTINS
+63 
-75 KRSKAM
+75 
-81 DYALEKARNTVN
+81 
-93 TTTKAMSR
+93 
-101 NGSALQ
+101 
-107 GALDIAKR
+107 
-115 ERENKKKLEGYE
+115 
-127 PVYGSFD
+127 
-134 SPTTTRNIG
+134 
-143 KDTKLA
+143 
-149 GYRNRT
+149 
-155 TGETMTVEDYENTKA
+155 
-170 ASNTTGK
+170 
-177 QGAAVSSFKGAKKR
+177 
-191 AIEEALQQQADTS
+191 
-204 WMPEKEPETAKEYAD
+204 
-219 YIDKYYQSLSDPEL
+219 
-233 ASLSDEELSAK
+233 
-244 ITSAKDEKEGNKDK
+244 
-258 LKNYEPV
+258 
-265 YGSFDS
+265 
-271 PVLARNI
+271 
-278 TKDTKLAGYKN
+278 
-289 RLTGETMSAEEHD
+289 
-302 ALEGNT
+302 
-308 AIDKYENEQSVRKNQ
+308 
-323 KAIKKWSEDYAKLT
+323 
-337 PEQEQA
+337 
-343 VMQMYITDHDEEEA
+343 
-357 TEQEQAIRD
+357 
-366 TIGSRDPFELEKAY
+366 
-380 NSAKEN
+380 
-386 LESQGINADDMEEY
+386 
-400 YSWIHN
+400 
-406 RQIDTKKRRELEEET
+406 
-421 KQEGLKGF
+421 
-429 LINAKE
+429 
-435 SATSVGDSLLSGADF
+435 
-450 VDQLG
+450 
-455 HSAKNY
+455 
-461 FGGDE
+461 
-466 AYTPY
+466 
-471 DPYSARFTQ
+471 
-480 SRNRRREAVSN
+480 
-491 DIDSTIGK
+491 
-499 FVYDVGMSM
+499 
-508 ADSAAAMAT
+508 
-517 GSEPVSLGIMAAS
+517 
-530 AGSQAY
+530 
-536 VDASERGVDTNKA
+536 
-549 AAIGI
+549 
-554 ANAAA
+554 
-559 EAGFEKLSLDHL
+559 
-571 YGMAEN
+571 
-577 PTKTTFKKKILD
+577 
-589 WAAQSGIEGSEE
+589 
-601 VFTDFA
+601 
-607 DEAADRMING
+607 
-617 GLSEYS
+617 
-623 TNVKEYMKNGMS
+623 
-635 EDEAKTAANEQ
+635 
-646 FWNQVGQDFVAG
+646 
-658 AISGAVFGGVV
+658 
-669 NTVNSV
+669 
-675 QYHKMG
+675 
-681 KTINQDNTMRDTIL
+681 
-695 ETAEQMPEN
+695 
-704 STAKQIADTVKTDNI
+704 
-719 TDSQMSQIIE
+719 
-729 SMAKSEDVNL
+729 
-739 DKVITEGFVRKGAE
+739 
-753 QEQAQQQAQKLMND
+753 
-767 AADITTTKEENT
+767 
-779 IENTTNNVA
+779 
-788 DRMVNA
+788 
-794 EGITAENQKVAPVQQ
+794 
-809 YSRNQTGV
+809 
-817 TEAVNKNTGKQNIVV
+817 
-832 EIAESTPEKTMVKL
+832 
-846 SDGSIVDYKTVEIN
+846 
-860 NPTMRNLYNFAA
+860 
-872 TFDDTKAANAVIENY
+872 
-887 NGESMPTYL
+887 
-896 ESAAVFYNAG
+896 
-906 KLGKTSY
+906 
-913 ESIMNNPVNARIV
+913 
-926 SEMSPSTLLEMYY
+926 
-939 LGENSRNP
+939 
-947 VVQNSDMQQAVKMGS
+947 
-962 GSVIDN
+962 
-968 RLDKSDNRMKS
+968 
-979 VAELVAKKTGL
+979 
-990 DIELNDELSHGE
+990 
-1002 NGNFQ
+1002 
-1007 KALSRIALAKKT
+1007 
-1019 GKGTDTNEYTTLVH
+1019 
-1033 ELGEFSEAY
+1033 
-1042 NHEGM
+1042 M

-1103 TDKDGVEA
+1103 ADQKGVEA
-1111 FSKYMSENM
+1111 FSKYLSENT
-1120 TESEHK
+1120 TESQHK

-1143 TSYLNE
+1143 TSYLND

-1186 RENVTAEEGEHY
+1186 WENVTAEEGEHY
-1198 TIKVIPAEKYMELGG
+1198 TIKVIPAEKYMELGE

-1288 KNKDN
+1288 KNKEN

-1316 LSKLAERIGTSANY
+1316 LSKLAERIGTPANY

-1344 AMKLSEMIEVKER
+1344 AMKLSEMMEVKER

-1454 IDIAQGKAKPI
+1454 LDIAQGKAKPI

-1477 TIRDNQDAFELYT
+1477 TIKDNQDAFELYT

-1621 NIIEAVKGGLKPEKI
+1621 NIVEAVKGGLKPEKI

-1675 RAVGFD
+1675 RAVGFN

-1899 DSEGRKL
+1899 D
-1906 SEEQKKYFENSTV
+1906 
-1919 RDDNGNLLP
+1919 
-1928 MYHGTPNGDFTVFKN
+1928 
-1943 DIQFFTPNRW
+1943 
-1953 YADFYQEPSA
+1953 
-1963 SSRKAGKTVTNKK
+1963 
-1976 TYEVYLNITKPFDI
+1976 
-1990 RNPETKEIFIN
+1990 
-2001 DYVKGGYALGINPYE
+2001 
-2016 EYKDT
+2016 
-2021 TNSGLPSWEEADNI
+2021 
-2035 YEFLEDN
+2035 
-2042 DLLDEYDGIIVD
+2042 
-2054 EGGFPGEDGKI
+2054 
-2065 VQRGIS
+2065 
-2071 YVTFNQNQIKN
+2071 
-2082 VDNKKPTADPDIRH
+2082 
-2096 SVDIDEDLM
+2096 IDEDLM
-2105 AILEEEY
+2105 AILDEEY

-2125 GFKALENVS
+2125 GFKSLKNVT
-2134 IDDKT
+2134 IDEKT

-2150 YKSTYNAKEL
+2150 YKSTYNAKKL

-2182 VRIVQEIAM
+2182 VRIVQEIAT

-2205 DVYNSFRK
+2205 DVYNSFRN
-2213 TLKGQKI
+2213 TLKAQKI

-2234 DSYDK
+2234 DSYEK

-2323 STDTA
+2323 STDAA

-2339 IVKQQEYRKNLNAE
+2339 IAKQQEYRKNLNAE

-2464 NTDKNHVPDALKKMV
+2464 NTDKNHVPDALKKTV
-2479 VDFIDAIDFT
+2479 ADFIDAIDFA
-2489 TDRTNPNSVDSLK
+2489 TDRTNPNSINSLK

-2593 RTQNVEELGDNTI
+2593 RAQNVEELGDNTI
-2606 EELKSKKDKKV
+2606 EELKTKKDKKV

-2645 FYRLGDSA
+2645 FYRMGDSA
-2653 LSIYNG
+2653 LSIYKG
-2659 LRKGLNNRI
+2659 LRKGLNTRTE
-2668 IKIAEAQDYMQSQ
+2668 KIAEAQDYMQSQ

-2734 NRDQAKEHIK
+2734 NREQAKEHIK

-2895 KAGLDDHMTEDEVLD
+2895 KAGLDEHMSEDEVLD
-2910 ILESKTS
+2910 ILNSKTS

-2947 DVQVKFIDGLVG
+2947 DVKVKFVDELVG

-2979 YFRAMAVMDT
+2979 YFRAMAVMNS
-2989 KYLMKAFTKLPK
+2989 KYLLKALTMKPA
-3001 VREVQEKVPI
+3001 VHEVQEKAPI

-3026 SMKEVITAQHTVKEG
+3026 SMKEVITGQHTFKEG
-3041 LQDISMKV
+3041 LQEGTMIL
-3049 AQKLDDTT
+3049 AQKADDVT
-3057 WGVLWNAVKLETKAL
+3057 WGVLWNAVKQETKAL
-3072 HPDVDIS
+3072 HPDIDVNSI
-3079 SDEFTELCVD
+3079 EFTDLCVD

-3105 HRSQI
+3105 HRSPI

-3128 TKSYNMLANAIR
+3128 TKSYNMLANALR

-3172 AAQSFVDA
+3172 AVQSFMDA
-3180 LRDKKDD
+3180 FRDKKDD

-3194 WLADYKDNVI
+3194 WLEDYKDNVI
-3204 DNLNPVQLIPYIKDV
+3204 DNLNPVQLIPYMKDI
-3219 LSVVQG
+3219 LSIAQG
-3225 YDINRLDMQGLSKLY
+3225 YDVNRLDMQGLSKLF
-3240 AGAVSIQKY
+3240 AGVRNVQKY
-3249 ATDADYREKHTWLE
+3249 ATDADYRENHTWLE
-3263 AAEPFVNG
+3263 AAE
-3271 VSLITGIPIYNVERD
+3271 SLMSGISSVTGIPIYNVERD
-3286 FKALYNNITG
+3286 FKAIYNTTTG
-3296 KYLGGIKRT
+3296 KYLGGIKRKN
-3305 DSRQYERMLN
+3305 SRQYERMLD
-3315 AYLSGDKELYKEV
+3315 AYLSGDNAAYKEI

-3333 EKGLEKKEI
+3333 EKGLEQKEI

-3357 DISEKEAKKFLKEK
+3357 GISEKEAKKFLKEK

-3403 NKGAAR
+3403 NNGAAR

>member
-1 MKKYEKRMNRLA
+1 MADRLSLEELKKKRQEGTHENTERKLNTRSAAITRESGGERKSLEELRQARMNRNA
-13 ELKEEKRQAE
+13 SPDVSVFHNSMSRYQQEKPA
-23 YNSDATSDNPTY
+23 
-35 ESRMERLKELKQ
+35 
-47 QKIERAQ
+47 
-54 SNRESAIAL
+54 
-63 GTANFSKNTINS
+63 GF
-75 KRSKAM
+75 
-81 DYALEKARNTVN
+81 DYALEKVRNTAN
-93 TTTKAMSR
+93 TTARAMSK
-101 NGSALQ
+101 NGRALQ

-115 ERENKKKLEGYE
+115 NRETKKKLDSFK
-127 PVYGSFD
+127 PVYD
-134 SPTTTRNIG
+134 SSNEDKTMTGRSREKLTPTE
-143 KDTKLA
+143 
-149 GYRNRT
+149 YRNEN
-155 TGETMTVEDYENTKA
+155 TGETMTVEDYNNAKSTLN
-170 ASNTTGK
+170 SNQKGK
-177 QGAAVSSFKGAKKR
+177 HGNAVSSFKGARKR
-191 AIEEALQQQADTS
+191 AIEEALKQQENTA
-204 WMPEKEPETAKEYAD
+204 WLPEKEPETAKEYAD

-233 ASLSDEELSAK
+233 ASMSDEELTAK
-244 ITSAKDEKEGNKDK
+244 VDTAKSNKENNKEK

-265 YGSFDS
+265 YGSLDN
-271 PVLARNI
+271 PVLAQNI
-278 TKDTKLAGYKN
+278 REDTKLAGYRN
-289 RLTGETMSAEEHD
+289 RVTGETMSVEEHN
-302 ALEGNT
+302 ALEENET
-308 AIDKYENEQSVRKNQ
+308 IDKYENEQSIRKTQ
-323 KAIKKWSEDYAKLT
+323 KVVKKWAEDYAKLT

-343 VMQMYITDHDEEEA
+343 VMQMYITDHDEEEGA
-357 TEQEQAIRD
+357 TEQEQTIRD
-366 TIGSRDPFELEKAY
+366 SIGSRDKFELIKAH

-406 RQIDTKKRRELEEET
+406 RQIDTKKRKELEEET

-429 LINAKE
+429 LINVKE
-435 SATSVGDSLLSGADF
+435 SAISVGDSLLTVADSA
-450 VDQLG
+450 DQLG

-466 AYTPY
+466 GYTPY

-491 DIDSTIGK
+491 DIDNTAGK
-499 FVYDVGMSM
+499 FLYDIGMSM

-658 AISGAVFGGVV
+658 AISGAVFGGVA

-695 ETAEQMPEN
+695 KTAEQMPEN
-704 STAKQIADTVKTDNI
+704 STAKQIVDTVKTDNI
-719 TDSQMSQIIE
+719 TDLQMSQIIE

-767 AADITTTKEENT
+767 AADTTTTKEENT

-794 EGITAENQKVAPVQQ
+794 EGITAENQKVAPVQP

-913 ESIMNNPVNARIV
+913 ESIMNNPINARIV

-939 LGENSRNP
+939 LGENSRSP
-947 VVQNSDMQQAVKMGS
+947 LLQNSNVQQAVKMGN

-979 VAELVAKKTGL
+979 VVEMVAKKTGL
-990 DIELNDELSHGE
+990 DIELNDELEHGE

-1007 KALSRIALAKKT
+1007 KALSRIALAKTT
-1019 GKGTDTNEYTTLVH
+1019 GKGNATNEYTTLVH

-1055 DYVTTK
+1055 NYVTTK

-1103 TDKDGVEA
+1103 ADQKGVEA

-1143 TSYLNE
+1143 TSYLND

-1186 RENVTAEEGEHY
+1186 RENVTAEKGETETIDISSKKTVSKDDKKNPFKTYSLNIEERLSGDELLNALDMIEEIKRAGGEVDEYGNVRLYHATSEKAAKKIREEKIMVAKEDGIFFSTKKDGQIVGYGKEILEFTIPVEKLVLDDDFGDELHFRLPLEKSWEYDVSDSLVIDGIQRMKTTESGIRYSITIGPDGIERYALSNETKKLTFKERKKRMLNIMREQYAGRAAKFVKNGHVYYALYDESGIRKGIYGDKKSSRKGLRAKISIGAEGEYIELAENSIY
-1198 TIKVIPAEKYMELGG
+1198 TGSKTELGKTNRFHRNAKTWDYYIKTIEFEG
-1213 PETLDIDSEKTFSLD
+1213 DYFDVLINVKDTGNEHYVYDVTLKEAVSRSNSRGFYNDNETASKSSISQNQKNATTFSLD
-1228 VNMEEGK
+1228 V
-1235 DLIAVH
+1235 
-1241 NLKEDNLNKALEL
+1241 
-1254 GGFPMPSIAI
+1254 
-1264 TKKQIGHSGYGDI
+1264 
-1277 SVLFKKETVDP
+1277 
-1288 KNKDN
+1288 
-1293 RVFGADAYTARFP
+1293 
-1306 RVDYKVNEEE
+1306 
-1316 LSKLAERIGTSANY
+1316 
-1330 IDANAFNGNDLKTA
+1330 
-1344 AMKLSEMIEVKER
+1344 
-1357 FIRENNLKVE
+1357 
-1367 PVLRMPTAEPS
+1367 
-1378 FMGRG
+1378 
-1383 AVKEY
+1383 
-1388 LNNENITVD
+1388 
-1397 KLVYDKKVREG
+1397 
-1408 LLDTIR
+1408 
-1414 EKTSLKALGEKWATK
+1414 
-1429 INDNLS
+1429 
-1435 DMESDK
+1435 
-1441 EIYNILKE
+1441 
-1449 QYQTY
+1449 
-1454 IDIAQGKAKPI
+1454 
-1465 EDRYSYTDGVNN
+1465 
-1477 TIRDNQDAFELYT
+1477 
-1490 LELAEPVIGKAGI
+1490 
-1503 YNGKEYYTASGN
+1503 
-1515 LRSFEALHDDYNI
+1515 
-1528 ENIVKAMKSAGVKNE
+1528 
-1543 EGSLIPGIGEVRA
+1543 
-1556 AVSKDFKSIED
+1556 
-1567 IKKQEGR
+1567 
-1574 LLDLTPEQVDEIYSE
+1574 
-1589 SRELYQKIVSEIVD
+1589 
-1603 NNKTI
+1603 
-1608 SDNSFFDRDIAGR
+1608 
-1621 NIIEAVKGGLKPEKI
+1621 
-1636 QKSMQKYYKNISSNI
+1636 
-1651 ANDIVRLGT
+1651 
-1660 ILKDIPVKYFEGKPQ
+1660 
-1675 RAVGFD
+1675 
-1681 EVAAVVIPDSISEKT
+1681 
-1696 KDKLK
+1696 
-1701 QAGIK
+1701 
-1706 AYEYKT
+1706 
-1712 DNEASRKEVVNRA
+1712 
-1725 AVEQDTV
+1725 
-1732 FSIDVD
+1732 
-1738 AILKNSKEVY
+1738 
-1748 ISKREYAI
+1748 
-1756 LASEVEKNNYSK
+1756 
-1768 DFISRKINPAFSDKY
+1768 
-1783 FYLYKVT
+1783 
-1790 DKNANKF
+1790 
-1797 KVLAQYD
+1797 
-1804 VELYH
+1804 
-1809 DDIEEVMKSGRFKKN
+1809 
-1824 YRTNE
+1824 
-1829 GFDKGIGFLWG
+1829 
-1840 RYKYNSGSSQR
+1840 
-1851 IENGRRSGRTDSV
+1851 
-1864 RIRDTERSISEQY
+1864 
-1877 IGSRRADNGKSI
+1877 
-1889 TDNPEKRYSI
+1889 

-2071 YVTFNQNQIKN
+2071 YVTFSQNQIKN

-2125 GFKALENVS
+2125 GFKALKNVS

-2252 DGMYLDSLWDEL
+2252 DGVYLDSLWDEL

-2323 STDTA
+2323 STDAA

-2339 IVKQQEYRKNLNAE
+2339 IAKQQEYRKNLNAE

-2373 QKYERALDEQR
+2373 QKYERELDEQR

-2464 NTDKNHVPDALKKMV
+2464 NTDKNHVPDALKKTV
-2479 VDFIDAIDFT
+2479 ADFMDAIDFT

-2513 LSSEREAIA
+2513 LSNEREAIA

-2528 YNALMDGNSGD
+2528 YNALMDGNLGD
-2539 RKTSSLLDD
+2539 RKTTSSLLDD

-2593 RTQNVEELGDNTI
+2593 RAQNVEELGDNTI
-2606 EELKSKKDKKV
+2606 EELKTKKDKKV

-2645 FYRLGDSA
+2645 FYRMGDSA
-2653 LSIYNG
+2653 LSIYKG
-2659 LRKGLNNRI
+2659 LRKGLNTRTE
-2668 IKIAEAQDYMQSQ
+2668 KIAEAQDYMQSQ

-2709 VHEFDFGNKKLRM
+2709 VHKFDFDNKKLRM

-2734 NRDQAKEHIK
+2734 NREQAKEHIK

-2776 EELTPEQKKVADSM
+2776 EKLTPEQKKVADSM

-2895 KAGLDDHMTEDEVLD
+2895 KAGLDEHMSEDEVLD
-2910 ILESKTS
+2910 ILNSKTS

-2938 QDINAEGTG
+2938 KDINAEGTG
-2947 DVQVKFIDGLVG
+2947 DVQVKFVDELVG

-2979 YFRAMAVMDT
+2979 YFRAMAVMDS
-2989 KYLMKAFTKLPK
+2989 KYLLKALTMKPA
-3001 VREVQEKVPI
+3001 VHEVQEKAPI

-3026 SMKEVITAQHTVKEG
+3026 SMKEVITDQHTFKEG
-3041 LQDISMKV
+3041 LQEKSMILAQEADDI
-3049 AQKLDDTT
+3049 T
-3057 WGVLWNAVKLETKAL
+3057 WGVLWNAVKQETKAL
-3072 HPDVDIS
+3072 HPDIDVNS
-3079 SDEFTELCVD
+3079 KEFTDLCVD

-3128 TKSYNMLANAIR
+3128 TKSYNMLANALR
-3140 DWYEM
+3140 DWHEM

-3157 KQTLKAYIITNVVNA
+3157 KRILKAYVVTNVVNA
-3172 AAQSFVDA
+3172 AVQSFMDA
-3180 LRDKKDD
+3180 FRDKKDD

-3194 WLADYKDNVI
+3194 WLEDYKDNVK
-3204 DNLNPVQLIPYIKDV
+3204 DNLNPIQLIPYLKDI
-3219 LSVVQG
+3219 LSIVQG
-3225 YDINRLDMQGLSKLY
+3225 YDVNRLDMQGLSKLF
-3240 AGAVSIQKY
+3240 AGVKNMQKY
-3249 ATDADYREKHTWLE
+3249 ATDADYRENHTWLE
-3263 AAEPFVNG
+3263 AAE
-3271 VSLITGIPIYNVERD
+3271 SLMSGISSVTGIPIYNVERD
-3286 FKALYNNITG
+3286 FKAIYNTTTG
-3296 KYLGGIKRT
+3296 KYLGGIKRKN
-3305 DSRQYERMLN
+3305 SRQYERMLD
-3315 AYLSGDKELYKEV
+3315 AYLSEDNAAYKEI

-3342 TSKVKKEIKDGYLAG
+3342 TSKVKKEMKDGYLAG
-3357 DISEKEAKKFLKEK
+3357 DISEKEAKKFLREK

-3403 NKGAAR
+3403 NKGADR
-3409 DAIFDYISEAK
+3409 EAIFDYISEAK

>member
-1675 RAVGFD
+1675 RAVGFN

-1899 DSEGRKL
+1899 D
-1906 SEEQKKYFENSTV
+1906 
-1919 RDDNGNLLP
+1919 
-1928 MYHGTPNGDFTVFKN
+1928 
-1943 DIQFFTPNRW
+1943 
-1953 YADFYQEPSA
+1953 
-1963 SSRKAGKTVTNKK
+1963 
-1976 TYEVYLNITKPFDI
+1976 
-1990 RNPETKEIFIN
+1990 
-2001 DYVKGGYALGINPYE
+2001 
-2016 EYKDT
+2016 
-2021 TNSGLPSWEEADNI
+2021 
-2035 YEFLEDN
+2035 
-2042 DLLDEYDGIIVD
+2042 
-2054 EGGFPGEDGKI
+2054 
-2065 VQRGIS
+2065 
-2071 YVTFNQNQIKN
+2071 
-2082 VDNKKPTADPDIRH
+2082 
-2096 SVDIDEDLM
+2096 IDEDLM
-2105 AILEEEY
+2105 AILDEEY

-2125 GFKALENVS
+2125 GFKSLKNVT
-2134 IDDKT
+2134 IDEKT

-2205 DVYNSFRK
+2205 GVYNSFRK
-2213 TLKGQKI
+2213 TLRGQKI

-2323 STDTA
+2323 STDAA

-2339 IVKQQEYRKNLNAE
+2339 IAKQQEYRKNLNAE

-2373 QKYERALDEQR
+2373 QKYERELDEQK

-2464 NTDKNHVPDALKKMV
+2464 NTDKNHVPDALKKTV
-2479 VDFIDAIDFT
+2479 ADFIDAIDFT

-2513 LSSEREAIA
+2513 LSNEREAIA

-2528 YNALMDGNSGD
+2528 YNALMDGNLGD
-2539 RKTSSLLDD
+2539 RKTTSSLLDD

-2554 NNEGVRISDMDM
+2554 NNEGVRISDMDI

-3333 EKGLEKKEI
+3333 EKGLEQKEI

-3357 DISEKEAKKFLKEK
+3357 GISEKEAKKFLKEK

-3403 NKGAAR
+3403 NNGAAR